1 MVCAE
6 FSVCFWHCS
15 WSSHFCPR
23 LRWQRIRR
31 GLTKPSPRP
40 SQWTGTRRRPIPPA
54 QEQPKNENPP
64 APEEPKTFTVTYT
77 DGVGGAVFDNEVH
90 SNLPSGTATPAFSG
104 SLAREGYTFAGW
116 NPAVA
121 ETVTADVTYA
131 AKWEEG
137 KTGPRRVT
145 LPTIPGPDV
154 DLAALDTG
162 HKIDVR
168 FTVLYVGDEFNI
180 GYNYGSS
187 EKTKFV
193 CQYKT
198 NHSDTAYNN
207 HTIAISDIKAAAS
220 RASVNSGYQIV
231 GWSKESNAN
240 PTTWSL
246 NKSGTTACNKGS
258 TIYLV
263 AKNPNPTTKYTYTL
277 NYDANGGTGA
287 PSADSWSTTD
297 ASIRYHSFTVKN
309 TIPTREGYVF
319 KGWKAKDGADTIY
332 AGGALCSVSQ
342 QGNDVVKNG
351 NTWTRTLYAVW
362 EEAVPS
368 KPEWSDIRR
377 EMQKVSVHVT
387 CINPDVNHTE
397 KTYSYKESNDDTIG
411 SVQDS
416 AGSYTCTV
424 TVHLGRYR
432 LQYNQDFNREHE
444 FASSL
449 TADVVLQY
457 NGTGWVIASALPLEL
472 KLTCGSAPTP
482 NPPGSDVLNSLKVL
496 VKCDSKTYH
505 FEKPYKMDDGDYR
518 LEKVDDNTYTVIVL
532 ADKYVEKYN
541 AVYPGHTLF
550 DNNTKTIKL
559 VYRYGAWTVVGS
571 NGVTFN
577 VSCEQKY
584 TVTYTDGVDGE
595 VIFADQVSYK
605 KPGEKT
611 PKFRGTPT
619 RTGYKF
625 IGWEPAVVG
634 TVTANATY
642 TAQWVSISDLDP
654 APELVSSLY
663 MNFQCTNEN
672 ASHDHRSEMIAI
684 GYGIGA
690 GGVIVTDAAGNPVYN
705 KDGNITAVITF
716 YQDSGFLN
724 EYNKRTGVA
733 HRYADYEPK
742 TKSVDGVLI
751 GEVFHMYKKDYPVV
765 FDVVCGSLYTVTYK
779 DGTNG
784 TVFADDVHSNLN
796 ANAATPAFVGGT
808 PTRPG
813 YVFTGWN
820 PAVAATVTGNATY
833 TAVWEKDAN
842 GNGKPDKDEEKYTVT
857 YTDGVENEEIF
868 ADETYSDLLSGTATP
883 AFNGTP
889 TRKGYAFTGWNPAV
903 AATVTG
909 NATYAAVWEEAAPP
923 KPDKP
928 TPPTDEI
935 GGATVAVKCIT
946 GHGDLS
952 WKIDSSTFTVG
963 EVTGDDTT
971 GYTCTVTVQAEV
983 YVNAFNSDKKA
994 NGVKHTLADD
1004 AEKTF
1009 TMTYVNGAWTGPT
1022 NPAVTFEVKCEE
1034 ELVPVHLVIYRN
1046 GDTSKA
1052 YKDVAL
1058 ESQPKGHVIDLSTID
1073 IADYYTGNYEFY
1085 GWYDDGAWNNY
1096 KANPANPPAGL
1107 KEKTVNGWTNLKCMV
1122 YDKYQVV
1129 YFQSE
1134 EALRDFQND
1143 HSKTEGRLYSTT
1155 ALFGSTLPT
1164 ADAPTPTRTGYTFK
1178 FWSREGQNGDVT
1190 GQTVNGWTNLYAVW
1204 EKNTYTVTYTDGV
1217 DGEAFADQ
1225 AYTAKYEDATPA
1237 FEGTPTRK
1245 GFVFD
1250 GWNPEVA
1257 ETVTEDVTYTAQW
1270 KPVQPDKKAIEG
1282 AIGRG
1287 VAVVC
1292 DNQNVKHGAKAYK
1305 VTLGEYTASNVM
1317 GTAAD
1322 GYTCTVT
1329 VRAAKFI
1336 EKYSSDMSDAVHTL
1350 IAGEPAE
1357 KTIELKWNGEK
1368 WVAETELPVTF
1379 HTLCPPEQPS
1389 KKDIEGAIGRGVKI
1403 VCDNQNVKHGGK
1415 DYKPT
1420 QGEYTVSDVTGTASE
1435 GYTCTITVKAA
1446 KIIEKYSSDM
1456 GKTHALIVGE
1466 QAEKTVEL
1474 KWDGEK
1480 WVAKT
1485 ELPITFHVECPPEK
1499 PTYDEL
1505 KGLGINAKVDCTTT
1519 TAHNG
1524 KSYTLIEDT
1533 YNVSDPERKGT
1544 AYTCILTVNAKD
1556 YVAKYNAEENVGPHT
1571 LDDRDS
1577 KTIELTWNGEKWTAA
1592 ETSVTFNVKCEL
1604 LTVTYTDGVKGE
1616 EVFAD
1621 VVYNDIP
1628 YGTNTPAFGTKDPT
1642 RKGYKFLG
1650 WEPVVADTVTEN
1662 ATYVAQWEKLYTVTY
1677 TDGAKGKAFED
1688 QVFTDLESGTKT
1700 PEFNGT
1706 PTRKGY
1712 KFLGWEPVVADTV
1725 TENVTYTAPVGRTLH
1740 RYLHRRREG
1749 QGVQGSGLQRS

>member
-1 MVCAE
+1 MKNHGLRRIFSLFLALFMVFTLLPTTALAE
-6 FSVCFWHCS
+6 D
-15 WSSHFCPR
+15 
-23 LRWQRIRR
+23 
-31 GLTKPSPRP
+31 T
-40 SQWTGTRRRPIPPA
+40 TGADETQPKTVVVNGDEKKTDPPA

-77 DGVGGAVFDNEVH
+77 DGADGAVFPNQVYRDL
-90 SNLPSGTATPAFSG
+90 SSGTPTPAFDG
-104 SLAREGYTFAGW
+104 TLAREGYTFAGW
-116 NPAVA
+116 NPTVA
-121 ETVTADVTYA
+121 GTVTADVTYA

-145 LPTIPGPDV
+145 VPTIPGPDV
-154 DLAALDTG
+154 DPAALDTG

-207 HTIAISDIKAAAS
+207 HTIAISDIKAAAG

-297 ASIRYHSFTVKN
+297 AAIRYHSFTVKN

-319 KGWKAKDGADTIY
+319 KGWKANDGSDTIY
-332 AGGALCSVSQ
+332 TGGMTCAVSRY
-342 QGNDVVKNG
+342 GNDVVKNG

-362 EEAVPS
+362 EEDAPAQPTPLDEAGVKALLGENAVQIICTNAQIGHGS
-368 KPEWSDIRR
+368 KTFGLIDGTFTVHQSNNRCEVVINGFSSYMSEFDAAVSVPAGTHITDNSMAGQNRTKINLVWSDG
-377 EMQKVSVHVT
+377 KWTAADAPAKYHVLCSLQPVEPT
-387 CINPDVNHTE
+387 TPGEGDLENIE
-397 KTYSYKESNDDTIG
+397 KLVRIVCDRNIHDAKEYGVI
-411 SVQDS
+411 
-416 AGSYTCTV
+416 AGSCEFGGIDMTGDVPTCPV
-424 TVHLGRYR
+424 TIRAAKYV
-432 LQYNQDFNREHE
+432 E
-444 FASSL
+444 A
-449 TADVVLQY
+449 Y
-457 NGTGWVIASALPLEL
+457 NGTIGVEHTITGDTERPLLLAWDANNNVWRPMTDTPVTFTVICPPAKPGAEDLAKLEAPVEVACTTKPETHTAASFALIE
-472 KLTCGSAPTP
+472 G
-482 NPPGSDVLNSLKVL
+482 
-496 VKCDSKTYH
+496 
-505 FEKPYKMDDGDYR
+505 
-518 LEKVDDNTYTVIVL
+518 TYTVGDTFGNETDGYTCDIIIT
-532 ADKYVEKYN
+532 ADEYVTKYNTDFGKHTLTGDNTKPLTLKYVEGRWVVN
-541 AVYPGHTLF
+541 AP
-550 DNNTKTIKL
+550 
-559 VYRYGAWTVVGS
+559 
-571 NGVTFN
+571 VTF
-577 VSCEQKY
+577 
-584 TVTYTDGVDGE
+584 
-595 VIFADQVSYK
+595 
-605 KPGEKT
+605 
-611 PKFRGTPT
+611 
-619 RTGYKF
+619 
-625 IGWEPAVVG
+625 
-634 TVTANATY
+634 
-642 TAQWVSISDLDP
+642 
-654 APELVSSLY
+654 
-663 MNFQCTNEN
+663 
-672 ASHDHRSEMIAI
+672 
-684 GYGIGA
+684 
-690 GGVIVTDAAGNPVYN
+690 PV
-705 KDGNITAVITF
+705 
-716 YQDSGFLN
+716 
-724 EYNKRTGVA
+724 E
-733 HRYADYEPK
+733 
-742 TKSVDGVLI
+742 
-751 GEVFHMYKKDYPVV
+751 
-765 FDVVCGSLYTVTYK
+765 
-779 DGTNG
+779 
-784 TVFADDVHSNLN
+784 
-796 ANAATPAFVGGT
+796 
-808 PTRPG
+808 
-813 YVFTGWN
+813 
-820 PAVAATVTGNATY
+820 
-833 TAVWEKDAN
+833 
-842 GNGKPDKDEEKYTVT
+842 
-857 YTDGVENEEIF
+857 
-868 ADETYSDLLSGTATP
+868 
-883 AFNGTP
+883 
-889 TRKGYAFTGWNPAV
+889 
-903 AATVTG
+903 
-909 NATYAAVWEEAAPP
+909 
-923 KPDKP
+923 
-928 TPPTDEI
+928 
-935 GGATVAVKCIT
+935 
-946 GHGDLS
+946 
-952 WKIDSSTFTVG
+952 
-963 EVTGDDTT
+963 
-971 GYTCTVTVQAEV
+971 
-983 YVNAFNSDKKA
+983 
-994 NGVKHTLADD
+994 
-1004 AEKTF
+1004 
-1009 TMTYVNGAWTGPT
+1009 
-1022 NPAVTFEVKCEE
+1022 CEE
-1034 ELVPVHLVIYRN
+1034 ELFPVHLVIYRN

-1052 YKDVAL
+1052 YKDIAL

-1073 IADYYTGNYEFY
+1073 IADYYTGNYKFY

-1217 DGEAFADQ
+1217 NGEAFADQ

-1250 GWNPEVA
+1250 GWIPEVA
-1257 ETVTEDVTYTAQW
+1257 ETVTDNATYTAQW

-1292 DNQNVKHGAKAYK
+1292 DNQNVNHGEKKYK
-1305 VTLGEYTASNVM
+1305 PTLGEYTVSNVM

-1403 VCDNQNVKHGGK
+1403 VCDNQNVNHWGK

-1466 QAEKTVEL
+1466 QAEKAVEL
-1474 KWDGEK
+1474 KWNGEK

-1544 AYTCILTVNAKD
+1544 VYTCILTVNAKD

-1621 VVYNDIP
+1621 VVYKDIP
-1628 YGTNTPAFGTKDPT
+1628 YGTGTPAFGTKDPT
-1642 RKGYKFLG
+1642 RKGYKFVG
-1650 WEPVVADTVTEN
+1650 WEPEVAETVTKDV
-1662 ATYVAQWEKLYTVTY
+1662 TYTAKWEKLYTVTY
-1677 TDGAKGKAFED
+1677 TDGVKGKAFKD
-1688 QVFTDLESGTKT
+1688 QVYSDLEAGTDT
-1700 PEFNGT
+1700 PKFDGK

-1712 KFLGWEPVVADTV
+1712 TFTGWSPKVTDTV
-1725 TENVTYTAPVGRTLH
+1725 TKDVTYVAQWKSVKNGKDNIPKTGDSEIVMVL
-1740 RYLHRRREG
+1740 
-1749 QGVQGSGLQRS
+1749 GSVLLFSFCGAAAVSVYDRKRKHF

>member
-1 MVCAE
+1 MMKNHGLRRIFSLFLALFMVFTLLPTTALAE
-6 FSVCFWHCS
+6 D
-15 WSSHFCPR
+15 
-23 LRWQRIRR
+23 
-31 GLTKPSPRP
+31 T
-40 SQWTGTRRRPIPPA
+40 TGADETQPKTVAVDGDEKKTDPPA

-77 DGVGGAVFDNEVH
+77 DGAGGAVFADKVY
-90 SNLPSGTATPAFSG
+90 SNLSSGTPTPAFSG
-104 SLAREGYTFAGW
+104 TPAREGYTFVGW

-145 LPTIPGPDV
+145 VPTIPGPDV
-154 DLAALDTG
+154 DPAALDTG

-207 HTIAISDIKAAAS
+207 HTIAISDIKAAAG

-246 NKSGTTACNKGS
+246 NKSGTTACNKGT

-297 ASIRYHSFTVKN
+297 AAIRYHSFTVKN

-319 KGWKAKDGADTIY
+319 KGWKAKDGSDTIY
-332 AGGALCSVSQ
+332 TGGTLCSVSQ

-362 EEAVPS
+362 EEDAPAQPTPLDEAGVKALLGENAVQIICTNAQIGHGS
-368 KPEWSDIRR
+368 KTFGLIDGTFTVHQSNNRCEVVINGFSSYMSEFDAAVSVPAGTHITDNSMAGQNRTKINLVWSDG
-377 EMQKVSVHVT
+377 KWTAADAPAKYHVLCSSQPAEPT
-387 CINPDVNHTE
+387 APGEGDLENIE
-397 KTYSYKESNDDTIG
+397 KLVRIVCDRNIHDAKEYGVI
-411 SVQDS
+411 
-416 AGSYTCTV
+416 AGSCEFGDIDMTGDVPTCPV
-424 TVHLGRYR
+424 TIQAAEYVK
-432 LQYNQDFNREHE
+432 
-444 FASSL
+444 A
-449 TADVVLQY
+449 Y
-457 NGTGWVIASALPLEL
+457 NGTIGVEHTITGDTERLLILAWDANNNVWRPMTDTPVTFTVICPPAKPGAEDLAKLEAPVEVACTTKPETHTAASFALIE
-472 KLTCGSAPTP
+472 G
-482 NPPGSDVLNSLKVL
+482 
-496 VKCDSKTYH
+496 
-505 FEKPYKMDDGDYR
+505 
-518 LEKVDDNTYTVIVL
+518 TYTVGDVSGNETDGYTCDIIIT
-532 ADKYVEKYN
+532 ADEYVTKYNTDFGKHTLTGDNTKPLTLKYVE
-541 AVYPGHTLF
+541 G
-550 DNNTKTIKL
+550 
-559 VYRYGAWTVVGS
+559 RWVV
-571 NGVTFN
+571 NDPVTF
-577 VSCEQKY
+577 
-584 TVTYTDGVDGE
+584 
-595 VIFADQVSYK
+595 
-605 KPGEKT
+605 
-611 PKFRGTPT
+611 
-619 RTGYKF
+619 
-625 IGWEPAVVG
+625 
-634 TVTANATY
+634 
-642 TAQWVSISDLDP
+642 
-654 APELVSSLY
+654 
-663 MNFQCTNEN
+663 
-672 ASHDHRSEMIAI
+672 
-684 GYGIGA
+684 
-690 GGVIVTDAAGNPVYN
+690 PV
-705 KDGNITAVITF
+705 
-716 YQDSGFLN
+716 
-724 EYNKRTGVA
+724 E
-733 HRYADYEPK
+733 
-742 TKSVDGVLI
+742 
-751 GEVFHMYKKDYPVV
+751 
-765 FDVVCGSLYTVTYK
+765 
-779 DGTNG
+779 
-784 TVFADDVHSNLN
+784 
-796 ANAATPAFVGGT
+796 
-808 PTRPG
+808 
-813 YVFTGWN
+813 
-820 PAVAATVTGNATY
+820 
-833 TAVWEKDAN
+833 
-842 GNGKPDKDEEKYTVT
+842 
-857 YTDGVENEEIF
+857 
-868 ADETYSDLLSGTATP
+868 
-883 AFNGTP
+883 
-889 TRKGYAFTGWNPAV
+889 
-903 AATVTG
+903 
-909 NATYAAVWEEAAPP
+909 
-923 KPDKP
+923 
-928 TPPTDEI
+928 
-935 GGATVAVKCIT
+935 
-946 GHGDLS
+946 
-952 WKIDSSTFTVG
+952 
-963 EVTGDDTT
+963 
-971 GYTCTVTVQAEV
+971 
-983 YVNAFNSDKKA
+983 
-994 NGVKHTLADD
+994 
-1004 AEKTF
+1004 
-1009 TMTYVNGAWTGPT
+1009 
-1022 NPAVTFEVKCEE
+1022 CEE
-1034 ELVPVHLVIYRN
+1034 ELFPVHLVIYRN

-1085 GWYDDGAWNNY
+1085 GWYDDGLFNIY
-1096 KANPANPPAGL
+1096 KSDPANPPAGL

-1155 ALFGSTLPT
+1155 APFGSTLPT

-1204 EKNTYTVTYTDGV
+1204 EKNTYTVTYTYGV
-1217 DGEAFADQ
+1217 NGEAFADQ

-1237 FEGTPTRK
+1237 FEGTPARK

-1250 GWNPEVA
+1250 GWTPEVA
-1257 ETVTEDVTYTAQW
+1257 ETVTDNATYTAQW

-1292 DNQNVKHGAKAYK
+1292 DNQNVNHGEKKYK
-1305 VTLGEYTASNVM
+1305 PTLGEYTVSNVM

-1403 VCDNQNVKHGGK
+1403 VCDNQNVNHWGK

-1474 KWDGEK
+1474 KWNGEK

-1556 YVAKYNAEENVGPHT
+1556 YVAKYNAEENVGPHA

-1621 VVYNDIP
+1621 VVYKDIP
-1628 YGTNTPAFGTKDPT
+1628 YGTSTPAFGTKDPT
-1642 RKGYKFLG
+1642 REGYKFVG
-1650 WEPVVADTVTEN
+1650 WEPEVTE
-1662 ATYVAQWEKLYTVTY
+1662 
-1677 TDGAKGKAFED
+1677 
-1688 QVFTDLESGTKT
+1688 
-1700 PEFNGT
+1700 
-1706 PTRKGY
+1706 
-1712 KFLGWEPVVADTV
+1712 TV
-1725 TENVTYTAPVGRTLH
+1725 TENVTYTAKWEELYTVT
-1740 RYLHRRREG
+1740 YTD
-1749 QGVQGSGLQRS
+1749 GVKGKAFKDQVYKDLESGTDTPKFDGKPTRKGYTFTGWSPKVTDTVTKDVTYVAQWKSVKNGKDNIPKTGDSEIVMVLGSVLLFSFCGAAAVSVYDRKRKHF

>member
-1 MVCAE
+1 MQTVCASGMDHQMKGE
-6 FSVCFWHCS
+6 YFKMKNHGLRRIFSLFLALFMVFTLL
-15 WSSHFCPR
+15 PTTA
-23 LRWQRIRR
+23 LAED
-31 GLTKPSPRP
+31 T
-40 SQWTGTRRRPIPPA
+40 TGADETPPKTVVVNEGEKKTDPPA
-54 QEQPKNENPP
+54 QEQPNNENPP

-77 DGVGGAVFDNEVH
+77 DGADGAVFPNQV
-90 SNLPSGTATPAFSG
+90 SNLPAGTATPAFSG
-104 SLAREGYTFAGW
+104 TLARDGYTFAGW

-121 ETVTADVTYA
+121 ETVTANVTYVA
-131 AKWEEG
+131 QWEAG
-137 KTGPRRVT
+137 KTSARRVT
-145 LPTIPGPDV
+145 LPTIPEPDIAP
-154 DLAALDTG
+154 AALNTG
-162 HKIDVR
+162 HKIDVT

-207 HTIAISDIKAAAS
+207 HTIAISDIKAAAG

-246 NKSGTTACNKGS
+246 NKSGTTACNKGT

-263 AKNPNPTTKYTYTL
+263 AKNPNPTTKYTYAL

-297 ASIRYHSFTVKN
+297 AAIRYHSFTVKN

-319 KGWKAKDGADTIY
+319 KGWKANDGSDTIY
-332 AGGALCSVSQ
+332 TGGMTCAVSQ
-342 QGNDVVKNG
+342 YGNDVVKNG

-362 EEAVPS
+362 EEA
-368 KPEWSDIRR
+368 
-377 EMQKVSVHVT
+377 
-387 CINPDVNHTE
+387 
-397 KTYSYKESNDDTIG
+397 
-411 SVQDS
+411 
-416 AGSYTCTV
+416 
-424 TVHLGRYR
+424 
-432 LQYNQDFNREHE
+432 
-444 FASSL
+444 
-449 TADVVLQY
+449 
-457 NGTGWVIASALPLEL
+457 
-472 KLTCGSAPTP
+472 
-482 NPPGSDVLNSLKVL
+482 
-496 VKCDSKTYH
+496 
-505 FEKPYKMDDGDYR
+505 
-518 LEKVDDNTYTVIVL
+518 
-532 ADKYVEKYN
+532 
-541 AVYPGHTLF
+541 
-550 DNNTKTIKL
+550 
-559 VYRYGAWTVVGS
+559 
-571 NGVTFN
+571 
-577 VSCEQKY
+577 
-584 TVTYTDGVDGE
+584 
-595 VIFADQVSYK
+595 
-605 KPGEKT
+605 
-611 PKFRGTPT
+611 
-619 RTGYKF
+619 
-625 IGWEPAVVG
+625 
-634 TVTANATY
+634 
-642 TAQWVSISDLDP
+642 
-654 APELVSSLY
+654 
-663 MNFQCTNEN
+663 
-672 ASHDHRSEMIAI
+672 
-684 GYGIGA
+684 
-690 GGVIVTDAAGNPVYN
+690 
-705 KDGNITAVITF
+705 
-716 YQDSGFLN
+716 
-724 EYNKRTGVA
+724 
-733 HRYADYEPK
+733 
-742 TKSVDGVLI
+742 
-751 GEVFHMYKKDYPVV
+751 
-765 FDVVCGSLYTVTYK
+765 
-779 DGTNG
+779 
-784 TVFADDVHSNLN
+784 
-796 ANAATPAFVGGT
+796 
-808 PTRPG
+808 
-813 YVFTGWN
+813 
-820 PAVAATVTGNATY
+820 
-833 TAVWEKDAN
+833 
-842 GNGKPDKDEEKYTVT
+842 
-857 YTDGVENEEIF
+857 
-868 ADETYSDLLSGTATP
+868 
-883 AFNGTP
+883 
-889 TRKGYAFTGWNPAV
+889 
-903 AATVTG
+903 
-909 NATYAAVWEEAAPP
+909 APP
-923 KPDKP
+923 TPDKP
-928 TPPTDEI
+928 TAPGE
-935 GGATVAVKCIT
+935 
-946 GHGDLS
+946 GDLS
-952 WKIDSSTFTVG
+952 GLIGNITVNCTNG
-963 EVTGDDTT
+963 KAAHELKTKGYTLISGSYTTNEVAGDAENGYTYTVTINSQKYVEQFDADTGAAHDPKDASATVTLKYTDNGWTVTSGTPVVFNVACVTEIVPPAKPGAEDLAKLEAPVEVACTT
-971 GYTCTVTVQAEV
+971 KPETHNAARFPLIEGTYNIGDVSGNETDGYTCDIIITADEYVTK
-983 YVNAFNSDKKA
+983 YNTDF
-994 NGVKHTLADD
+994 GKHTLTGDNTKPLTLKYVEGQWAVD
-1004 AEKTF
+1004 A
-1009 TMTYVNGAWTGPT
+1009 P
-1022 NPAVTFEVKCEE
+1022 VTFPVECEE
-1034 ELVPVHLVIYRN
+1034 ELFPVHLVIYRN

-1122 YDKYQVV
+1122 YDKHQVV

-1217 DGEAFADQ
+1217 NGEAFADQ

-1237 FEGTPTRK
+1237 FEGTPARK

-1257 ETVTEDVTYTAQW
+1257 ETVTDNATYTAQW

-1305 VTLGEYTASNVM
+1305 VTLGEYTVSNVM

-1403 VCDNQNVKHGGK
+1403 VCDNQNVNHWGK

-1466 QAEKTVEL
+1466 QPEKTVEL
-1474 KWDGEK
+1474 KWNGEK

-1621 VVYNDIP
+1621 VVYKDIP
-1628 YGTNTPAFGTKDPT
+1628 YGTSTPAFGTKDPT
-1642 RKGYKFLG
+1642 REGYKFVG
-1650 WEPVVADTVTEN
+1650 WEPEVAETVTKN
-1662 ATYVAQWEKLYTVTY
+1662 VTYTAKWEELYTVTY
-1677 TDGAKGKAFED
+1677 TDGAKGKAFKD
-1688 QVFTDLESGTKT
+1688 QVYKDLESGTDT
-1700 PEFNGT
+1700 PKFDGK

-1712 KFLGWEPVVADTV
+1712 TFTGWSPKVTDTV
-1725 TENVTYTAPVGRTLH
+1725 TKDVTYVAQWKSVKNGKDNIPKTGDSEIVMVL
-1740 RYLHRRREG
+1740 
-1749 QGVQGSGLQRS
+1749 GSVLLFSFCGAAAVSVYDRKRKHF

>member
-1 MVCAE
+1 MKNHGLRRIFSLFLALFMVFTLLPTTALAE
-6 FSVCFWHCS
+6 D
-15 WSSHFCPR
+15 
-23 LRWQRIRR
+23 
-31 GLTKPSPRP
+31 T
-40 SQWTGTRRRPIPPA
+40 TGADETQPKTVVVDEGEKKTDPPA

-77 DGVGGAVFDNEVH
+77 DGADGAVFPNQVY

-104 SLAREGYTFAGW
+104 TPAREGYTFAGW

-121 ETVTADVTYA
+121 GTVTADVTYVA
-131 AKWEEG
+131 QWEAG
-137 KTGPRRVT
+137 KTSARRVT
-145 LPTIPGPDV
+145 LPTIPEPDIAP
-154 DLAALDTG
+154 AALNTG

-187 EKTKFV
+187 EKTQFV

-207 HTIAISDIKAAAS
+207 HTIAISDIKAAAG

-246 NKSGTTACNKGS
+246 NKSGTTACNKGT

-319 KGWKAKDGADTIY
+319 KGWKANDGSDTIY
-332 AGGALCSVSQ
+332 TGGMTCAVSQ
-342 QGNDVVKNG
+342 YGNDVVKNG

-362 EEAVPS
+362 EEAAPPTPD
-368 KPEWSDIRR
+368 KPTAPGEGDLSGLIGNI
-377 EMQKVSVHVT
+377 T
-387 CINPDVNHTE
+387 VNCTNGKAAHE
-397 KTYSYKESNDDTIG
+397 LKTKGYTLIS
-411 SVQDS
+411 
-416 AGSYTCTV
+416 GSYTTSEV
-424 TVHLGRYR
+424 AG
-432 LQYNQDFNREHE
+432 DAE
-444 FASSL
+444 
-449 TADVVLQY
+449 
-457 NGTGWVIASALPLEL
+457 NG
-472 KLTCGSAPTP
+472 
-482 NPPGSDVLNSLKVL
+482 
-496 VKCDSKTYH
+496 Y
-505 FEKPYKMDDGDYR
+505 
-518 LEKVDDNTYTVIVL
+518 TYTVTINSQ
-532 ADKYVEKYN
+532 KYVEQFDTDTGAAHDPKGVNATVTLKY
-541 AVYPGHTLF
+541 T
-550 DNNTKTIKL
+550 DN
-559 VYRYGAWTVVGS
+559 GWTVES
-571 NGVTFN
+571 
-577 VSCEQKY
+577 
-584 TVTYTDGVDGE
+584 
-595 VIFADQVSYK
+595 
-605 KPGEKT
+605 
-611 PKFRGTPT
+611 
-619 RTGYKF
+619 
-625 IGWEPAVVG
+625 
-634 TVTANATY
+634 
-642 TAQWVSISDLDP
+642 
-654 APELVSSLY
+654 
-663 MNFQCTNEN
+663 
-672 ASHDHRSEMIAI
+672 
-684 GYGIGA
+684 GA
-690 GGVIVTDAAGNPVYN
+690 
-705 KDGNITAVITF
+705 
-716 YQDSGFLN
+716 
-724 EYNKRTGVA
+724 
-733 HRYADYEPK
+733 
-742 TKSVDGVLI
+742 
-751 GEVFHMYKKDYPVV
+751 PVV
-765 FDVVCGSLYTVTYK
+765 FDVACVTEIVPPARPGAE
-779 DGTNG
+779 DL
-784 TVFADDVHSNLN
+784 SNLK
-796 ANAATPAFVGGT
+796 APVDVTCTTKPETHAAVHFSLRGGT
-808 PTRPG
+808 YTIG
-813 YVFTGWN
+813 D
-820 PAVAATVTGNATY
+820 VAGN
-833 TAVWEKDAN
+833 E
-842 GNGKPDKDEEKYTVT
+842 
-857 YTDGVENEEIF
+857 TD
-868 ADETYSDLLSGTATP
+868 
-883 AFNGTP
+883 
-889 TRKGYAFTGWNPAV
+889 
-903 AATVTG
+903 
-909 NATYAAVWEEAAPP
+909 
-923 KPDKP
+923 
-928 TPPTDEI
+928 
-935 GGATVAVKCIT
+935 
-946 GHGDLS
+946 
-952 WKIDSSTFTVG
+952 
-963 EVTGDDTT
+963 
-971 GYTCTVTVQAEV
+971 GYTCDITVTADK
-983 YVNAFNSDKKA
+983 YVARYNMDY
-994 NGVKHTLADD
+994 GKHTLTGDNT
-1004 AEKTF
+1004 KTL
-1009 TMTYVNGAWTGPT
+1009 TLKYVEGQW
-1022 NPAVTFEVKCEE
+1022 AVDTPITFPVECEE
-1034 ELVPVHLVIYRN
+1034 ELFPVHLVIYRN

-1058 ESQPKGHVIDLSTID
+1058 EGQPKGHVIDLSTID
-1073 IADYYTGNYEFY
+1073 ITDYYTGNYEFY
-1085 GWYDDGAWNNY
+1085 GWYDDGLFNIY
-1096 KANPANPPAGL
+1096 KSDPANPPAGL

-1217 DGEAFADQ
+1217 NGEAFADQ
-1225 AYTAKYEDATPA
+1225 VYTAKYEDATPA
-1237 FEGTPTRK
+1237 FEGTPTRADYKFLGWEPTVAETVTENATYVAQWEKLYTVTYTDGVGEKAFEDDVHSDLEKDTPTPAFSGDTPTRK

-1250 GWNPEVA
+1250 GWTPEVA

-1270 KPVQPDKKAIEG
+1270 KPVQPDKKAIEN

-1292 DNQNVKHGAKAYK
+1292 DNQNVNHGEKKYK
-1305 VTLGEYTASNVM
+1305 PTLGEYTVSAVM

-1322 GYTCTVT
+1322 GYTCTIT
-1329 VRAAKFI
+1329 VKAAKFI
-1336 EKYSSDMSDAVHTL
+1336 DKYNSDMDDAVHTL

-1403 VCDNQNVKHGGK
+1403 VCDNQNVNHWGK

-1446 KIIEKYSSDM
+1446 KIVEKYGSDF
-1456 GKTHALIVGE
+1456 GKPHDLIIGE
-1466 QAEKTVEL
+1466 AAEKTVEL

-1519 TAHNG
+1519 TARNG

-1544 AYTCILTVNAKD
+1544 VYTCILTVNAKD

-1616 EVFAD
+1616 EVFED
-1621 VVYNDIP
+1621 VVYKDIP
-1628 YGTNTPAFGTKDPT
+1628 YGTSTPAFGTKDPT
-1642 RKGYKFLG
+1642 REGYKFVG
-1650 WEPVVADTVTEN
+1650 WEPEVAETVTKN
-1662 ATYVAQWEKLYTVTY
+1662 VTYTAKWEKLYTVTY
-1677 TDGAKGKAFED
+1677 TDGVKGKAFKD
-1688 QVFTDLESGTKT
+1688 QVYSDLEAGTDT
-1700 PEFNGT
+1700 PKFDGK

-1712 KFLGWEPVVADTV
+1712 TFTGWSPKVTDTV
-1725 TENVTYTAPVGRTLH
+1725 TKDVTYVAQWKSVKNGKDNIPKTGDSEIVMVL
-1740 RYLHRRREG
+1740 
-1749 QGVQGSGLQRS
+1749 GSVLLFSFCGAAAVSVYDRKRKHF

>member
-1 MVCAE
+1 MQTVCASGMDRQMKGE
-6 FSVCFWHCS
+6 YFKMKNHGLRRIFSLFLALFMVFTLL
-15 WSSHFCPR
+15 PTTA
-23 LRWQRIRR
+23 LAED
-31 GLTKPSPRP
+31 T
-40 SQWTGTRRRPIPPA
+40 TGADETQPKAVVVDEGEKKTDPPA

-77 DGVGGAVFDNEVH
+77 DGAGGAVFADKVY
-90 SNLPSGTATPAFSG
+90 SNLSSGTPTPAFDG
-104 SLAREGYTFAGW
+104 TLAREGYTFAGW
-116 NPAVA
+116 NPTVA
-121 ETVTADVTYA
+121 GTVTADVTYA

-207 HTIAISDIKAAAS
+207 HTIAISDIKAAAG

-297 ASIRYHSFTVKN
+297 ASIRNHSFTVKN

-319 KGWKAKDGADTIY
+319 KGWKANDGSDTIY
-332 AGGALCSVSQ
+332 TGGMTCAVSQ
-342 QGNDVVKNG
+342 YGNDVVKNG

-362 EEAVPS
+362 EEA
-368 KPEWSDIRR
+368 
-377 EMQKVSVHVT
+377 T
-387 CINPDVNHTE
+387 
-397 KTYSYKESNDDTIG
+397 
-411 SVQDS
+411 
-416 AGSYTCTV
+416 
-424 TVHLGRYR
+424 
-432 LQYNQDFNREHE
+432 
-444 FASSL
+444 
-449 TADVVLQY
+449 
-457 NGTGWVIASALPLEL
+457 
-472 KLTCGSAPTP
+472 
-482 NPPGSDVLNSLKVL
+482 
-496 VKCDSKTYH
+496 
-505 FEKPYKMDDGDYR
+505 
-518 LEKVDDNTYTVIVL
+518 
-532 ADKYVEKYN
+532 
-541 AVYPGHTLF
+541 
-550 DNNTKTIKL
+550 
-559 VYRYGAWTVVGS
+559 
-571 NGVTFN
+571 
-577 VSCEQKY
+577 
-584 TVTYTDGVDGE
+584 
-595 VIFADQVSYK
+595 
-605 KPGEKT
+605 
-611 PKFRGTPT
+611 
-619 RTGYKF
+619 
-625 IGWEPAVVG
+625 
-634 TVTANATY
+634 
-642 TAQWVSISDLDP
+642 
-654 APELVSSLY
+654 
-663 MNFQCTNEN
+663 
-672 ASHDHRSEMIAI
+672 
-684 GYGIGA
+684 
-690 GGVIVTDAAGNPVYN
+690 
-705 KDGNITAVITF
+705 
-716 YQDSGFLN
+716 
-724 EYNKRTGVA
+724 
-733 HRYADYEPK
+733 
-742 TKSVDGVLI
+742 
-751 GEVFHMYKKDYPVV
+751 
-765 FDVVCGSLYTVTYK
+765 
-779 DGTNG
+779 
-784 TVFADDVHSNLN
+784 
-796 ANAATPAFVGGT
+796 
-808 PTRPG
+808 
-813 YVFTGWN
+813 
-820 PAVAATVTGNATY
+820 
-833 TAVWEKDAN
+833 
-842 GNGKPDKDEEKYTVT
+842 
-857 YTDGVENEEIF
+857 
-868 ADETYSDLLSGTATP
+868 
-883 AFNGTP
+883 
-889 TRKGYAFTGWNPAV
+889 
-903 AATVTG
+903 
-909 NATYAAVWEEAAPP
+909 PP

-928 TPPTDEI
+928 TAPGEDSLSGLI
-935 GGATVAVKCIT
+935 GNITVNCTNEAATHAPKSKSYALISGSYTTGEVEGDAENGYTYTVTINSQKYVYAFDVESNATHDPKDATATVTLKHT
-946 GHGDLS
+946 DNG
-952 WKIDSSTFTVG
+952 WT
-963 EVTGDDTT
+963 VTGGTPVVFNVACVTEIVPPAKPGAEDLAKLEAPVEVACTT
-971 GYTCTVTVQAEV
+971 KPETHAAAPFSLIEGTYDIGDVSGNETDGYTCDIIITADEYVTK
-983 YVNAFNSDKKA
+983 YNTDF
-994 NGVKHTLADD
+994 GKHTLTGDNT
-1004 AEKTF
+1004 KPLTLK
-1009 TMTYVNGAWTGPT
+1009 YVEGRWVVNDP
-1022 NPAVTFEVKCEE
+1022 VTFPVECEE

-1052 YKDVAL
+1052 YKDIAL

-1085 GWYDDGAWNNY
+1085 GWYDDGLFNIY
-1096 KANPANPPAGL
+1096 KSDPANPPAGL
-1107 KEKTVNGWTNLKCMV
+1107 EKKTVNGWTNFKCMV
-1122 YDKYQVV
+1122 YDYVPVV

-1134 EALRDFQND
+1134 EAWRDYQND

-1217 DGEAFADQ
+1217 NGEAFADQ

-1237 FEGTPTRK
+1237 FEGTPARAGYKFLGWEPTVAETVTENATYVAQWEKLYTVTYTDGVGGKAFEDDVHSDLEKDTKTPAFSGGTPTRK

-1270 KPVQPDKKAIEG
+1270 KPVQPDKKAIEN

-1292 DNQNVKHGAKAYK
+1292 DNQNVNHGEKKYK
-1305 VTLGEYTASNVM
+1305 PTLGEYTVSDVM

-1336 EKYSSDMSDAVHTL
+1336 EKYSSDMGDAVHTL

-1389 KKDIEGAIGRGVKI
+1389 KKDIEGAIGRGVRI
-1403 VCDNQNVKHGGK
+1403 VCDNQNVNHWAK

-1446 KIIEKYSSDM
+1446 KIVEKYGSDF
-1456 GKTHALIVGE
+1456 GKPHDLIIGE
-1466 QAEKTVEL
+1466 AAEKTVEL
-1474 KWDGEK
+1474 KWNGEK

-1505 KGLGINAKVDCTTT
+1505 KELGIDAKVHCATT
-1519 TAHNG
+1519 TAHTDAT
-1524 KSYTLIEDT
+1524 YALIGGT
-1533 YNVSDPERKGT
+1533 YEISDPARKGT
-1544 AYTCILTVNAKD
+1544 VYTCTLTVKAKD

-1616 EVFAD
+1616 EVFED

-1677 TDGAKGKAFED
+1677 TDGAKGKAFKD
-1688 QVFTDLESGTKT
+1688 QVYKDLEAGTDTPKFDGKPKRSGYTFT
-1700 PEFNGT
+1700 
-1706 PTRKGY
+1706 
-1712 KFLGWEPVVADTV
+1712 GWSPKVTDTV
-1725 TENVTYTAPVGRTLH
+1725 TKDVTYVAQWKSVKNGKDNIPKTGDSEIVMVL
-1740 RYLHRRREG
+1740 
-1749 QGVQGSGLQRS
+1749 GSVLLFSFCGAAAVSVYDRKRKHF

>member
-1 MVCAE
+1 MDHQMKGEYFKMKNHGLRRIFSLFLALFMVFTLLPTTALAE
-6 FSVCFWHCS
+6 D
-15 WSSHFCPR
+15 
-23 LRWQRIRR
+23 
-31 GLTKPSPRP
+31 T
-40 SQWTGTRRRPIPPA
+40 TGADETPPKTVVVDEGEKKTDPPA

-77 DGVGGAVFDNEVH
+77 DGADGAVFADKVY
-90 SNLPSGTATPAFSG
+90 SNLSFGTATPAFSG
-104 SLAREGYTFAGW
+104 TPAREGYTFAGW

-131 AKWEEG
+131 AKWEAD
-137 KTGPRRVT
+137 KTSARRVT
-145 LPTIPGPDV
+145 LPTIPKPDPAPA
-154 DLAALDTG
+154 DLNTG

-207 HTIAISDIKAAAS
+207 HTIAISDIKAAAG

-297 ASIRYHSFTVKN
+297 AAIRYHSFTVKN

-319 KGWKAKDGADTIY
+319 KGWKAKDGSDTIY
-332 AGGALCSVSQ
+332 TGGTLCSVSQ

-362 EEAVPS
+362 EEDAPAQPTPPDNDAVKALLGENAVQIICTNTQIGHGS
-368 KPEWSDIRR
+368 KTFGLIDGTFTVYHSNNRCEVVINDFNSYVSAFNAAVNVPAGTHITDNSMAGQNKATINLLWSDG
-377 EMQKVSVHVT
+377 KWTAADAPAKYHVLCSLQPVEPT
-387 CINPDVNHTE
+387 TPGEGDLENIE
-397 KTYSYKESNDDTIG
+397 KLVRIVCDRNIHDAKEYGVI
-411 SVQDS
+411 
-416 AGSYTCTV
+416 AGSCEFGGIDVTGDVPTCPV
-424 TVHLGRYR
+424 TIRAAKYV
-432 LQYNQDFNREHE
+432 E
-444 FASSL
+444 A
-449 TADVVLQY
+449 Y
-457 NGTGWVIASALPLEL
+457 NGTIGVEHAITGDTERLLILAWDANNNVWRPMTDTPVTFTVVCPPAKPGAEDLAKLEAPVEVACTTKPETHAAAQFSL
-472 KLTCGSAPTP
+472 RNGTYTIGNVAGNETDGYTCDITVTADRYVAWYNLDYGKHTLTG
-482 NPPGSDVLNSLKVL
+482 
-496 VKCDSKTYH
+496 
-505 FEKPYKMDDGDYR
+505 
-518 LEKVDDNTYTVIVL
+518 DNTKPL
-532 ADKYVEKYN
+532 ALKYVE
-541 AVYPGHTLF
+541 G
-550 DNNTKTIKL
+550 
-559 VYRYGAWTVVGS
+559 RWVV
-571 NGVTFN
+571 NDPVTF
-577 VSCEQKY
+577 
-584 TVTYTDGVDGE
+584 
-595 VIFADQVSYK
+595 
-605 KPGEKT
+605 
-611 PKFRGTPT
+611 
-619 RTGYKF
+619 
-625 IGWEPAVVG
+625 
-634 TVTANATY
+634 
-642 TAQWVSISDLDP
+642 
-654 APELVSSLY
+654 
-663 MNFQCTNEN
+663 
-672 ASHDHRSEMIAI
+672 
-684 GYGIGA
+684 
-690 GGVIVTDAAGNPVYN
+690 PV
-705 KDGNITAVITF
+705 
-716 YQDSGFLN
+716 
-724 EYNKRTGVA
+724 E
-733 HRYADYEPK
+733 
-742 TKSVDGVLI
+742 
-751 GEVFHMYKKDYPVV
+751 
-765 FDVVCGSLYTVTYK
+765 
-779 DGTNG
+779 
-784 TVFADDVHSNLN
+784 
-796 ANAATPAFVGGT
+796 
-808 PTRPG
+808 
-813 YVFTGWN
+813 
-820 PAVAATVTGNATY
+820 
-833 TAVWEKDAN
+833 
-842 GNGKPDKDEEKYTVT
+842 
-857 YTDGVENEEIF
+857 
-868 ADETYSDLLSGTATP
+868 
-883 AFNGTP
+883 
-889 TRKGYAFTGWNPAV
+889 
-903 AATVTG
+903 
-909 NATYAAVWEEAAPP
+909 
-923 KPDKP
+923 
-928 TPPTDEI
+928 
-935 GGATVAVKCIT
+935 
-946 GHGDLS
+946 
-952 WKIDSSTFTVG
+952 
-963 EVTGDDTT
+963 
-971 GYTCTVTVQAEV
+971 
-983 YVNAFNSDKKA
+983 
-994 NGVKHTLADD
+994 
-1004 AEKTF
+1004 
-1009 TMTYVNGAWTGPT
+1009 
-1022 NPAVTFEVKCEE
+1022 CEE
-1034 ELVPVHLVIYRN
+1034 ELFPVHLVIYRN

-1073 IADYYTGNYEFY
+1073 IADYYTGNYKFY

-1217 DGEAFADQ
+1217 NGEAFADQ

-1237 FEGTPTRK
+1237 FSGGTPTRK

-1257 ETVTEDVTYTAQW
+1257 ETVTDNATYTAQW

-1282 AIGRG
+1282 TIGRG

-1305 VTLGEYTASNVM
+1305 VTLGEYTVSNVM

-1368 WVAETELPVTF
+1368 WVA
-1379 HTLCPPEQPS
+1379 
-1389 KKDIEGAIGRGVKI
+1389 
-1403 VCDNQNVKHGGK
+1403 
-1415 DYKPT
+1415 
-1420 QGEYTVSDVTGTASE
+1420 
-1435 GYTCTITVKAA
+1435 
-1446 KIIEKYSSDM
+1446 
-1456 GKTHALIVGE
+1456 
-1466 QAEKTVEL
+1466 
-1474 KWDGEK
+1474 
-1480 WVAKT
+1480 KT

-1519 TAHNG
+1519 TAHND
-1524 KSYTLIEDT
+1524 KSYTLIEGT
-1533 YNVSDPERKGT
+1533 YEVSDPERKGT

-1616 EVFAD
+1616 EVFED
-1621 VVYNDIP
+1621 VVYKDIP
-1628 YGTNTPAFGTKDPT
+1628 YGTSTPAFGTKDPT
-1642 RKGYKFLG
+1642 REGYKFVG
-1650 WEPVVADTVTEN
+1650 WEPEVAETVTEN
-1662 ATYVAQWEKLYTVTY
+1662 VTYTAKWEKLYTVTY
-1677 TDGAKGKAFED
+1677 TDGAKGKAFKD
-1688 QVFTDLESGTKT
+1688 QVYSDLEAGTDT
-1700 PEFNGT
+1700 PKFDGK

-1712 KFLGWEPVVADTV
+1712 TFTGWSPKVTDTV
-1725 TENVTYTAPVGRTLH
+1725 TKDVTYVAQWKSVKNGKDNIPKTGDSEIVMVL
-1740 RYLHRRREG
+1740 
-1749 QGVQGSGLQRS
+1749 GSVLLFSFCGAAAVSVYDRKRKHF

>member
-1 MVCAE
+1 MTA
-6 FSVCFWHCS
+6 
-15 WSSHFCPR
+15 
-23 LRWQRIRR
+23 
-31 GLTKPSPRP
+31 
-40 SQWTGTRRRPIPPA
+40 
-54 QEQPKNENPP
+54 N
-64 APEEPKTFTVTYT
+64 VTY
-77 DGVGGAVFDNEVH
+77 
-90 SNLPSGTATPAFSG
+90 
-104 SLAREGYTFAGW
+104 
-116 NPAVA
+116 VA
-121 ETVTADVTYA
+121 Q
-131 AKWEEG
+131 WEAG
-137 KTGPRRVT
+137 KTSARRVT
-145 LPTIPGPDV
+145 LPTIPEPDIAP
-154 DLAALDTG
+154 AALNTG

-187 EKTKFV
+187 EKTQFV

-207 HTIAISDIKAAAS
+207 HTIAISDIKAAAG

-246 NKSGTTACNKGS
+246 NKSGTTACNKGT

-319 KGWKAKDGADTIY
+319 KGWKANDGSDTIY
-332 AGGALCSVSQ
+332 TGGMTCAVSQ
-342 QGNDVVKNG
+342 YGNDVVKNG

-362 EEAVPS
+362 EEVAPPMPD
-368 KPEWSDIRR
+368 KPTAPGEGDLSGLIDNI
-377 EMQKVSVHVT
+377 T
-387 CINPDVNHTE
+387 VNCTNEAATHE
-397 KTYSYKESNDDTIG
+397 LKTKGYTLIS
-411 SVQDS
+411 
-416 AGSYTCTV
+416 GSYTTSEV
-424 TVHLGRYR
+424 AG
-432 LQYNQDFNREHE
+432 DAE
-444 FASSL
+444 
-449 TADVVLQY
+449 
-457 NGTGWVIASALPLEL
+457 NG
-472 KLTCGSAPTP
+472 
-482 NPPGSDVLNSLKVL
+482 
-496 VKCDSKTYH
+496 Y
-505 FEKPYKMDDGDYR
+505 
-518 LEKVDDNTYTVIVL
+518 TYTVTINSQ
-532 ADKYVEKYN
+532 KYVEQFDTDTGAAHDPKGVNATVTLKY
-541 AVYPGHTLF
+541 T
-550 DNNTKTIKL
+550 DN
-559 VYRYGAWTVVGS
+559 GWTVES
-571 NGVTFN
+571 
-577 VSCEQKY
+577 
-584 TVTYTDGVDGE
+584 
-595 VIFADQVSYK
+595 
-605 KPGEKT
+605 
-611 PKFRGTPT
+611 
-619 RTGYKF
+619 
-625 IGWEPAVVG
+625 
-634 TVTANATY
+634 
-642 TAQWVSISDLDP
+642 
-654 APELVSSLY
+654 
-663 MNFQCTNEN
+663 
-672 ASHDHRSEMIAI
+672 
-684 GYGIGA
+684 GA
-690 GGVIVTDAAGNPVYN
+690 
-705 KDGNITAVITF
+705 
-716 YQDSGFLN
+716 
-724 EYNKRTGVA
+724 
-733 HRYADYEPK
+733 
-742 TKSVDGVLI
+742 
-751 GEVFHMYKKDYPVV
+751 PVV
-765 FDVVCGSLYTVTYK
+765 FDVACVTEIVPPARPGAE
-779 DGTNG
+779 DL
-784 TVFADDVHSNLN
+784 SNLK
-796 ANAATPAFVGGT
+796 APVDVTCTTKPETHAAVHFSLRGGT
-808 PTRPG
+808 YTIG
-813 YVFTGWN
+813 D
-820 PAVAATVTGNATY
+820 VAGN
-833 TAVWEKDAN
+833 E
-842 GNGKPDKDEEKYTVT
+842 
-857 YTDGVENEEIF
+857 TD
-868 ADETYSDLLSGTATP
+868 
-883 AFNGTP
+883 
-889 TRKGYAFTGWNPAV
+889 
-903 AATVTG
+903 
-909 NATYAAVWEEAAPP
+909 
-923 KPDKP
+923 
-928 TPPTDEI
+928 
-935 GGATVAVKCIT
+935 
-946 GHGDLS
+946 
-952 WKIDSSTFTVG
+952 
-963 EVTGDDTT
+963 
-971 GYTCTVTVQAEV
+971 GYTCDITVTADK
-983 YVNAFNSDKKA
+983 YVARYNMDY
-994 NGVKHTLADD
+994 GKHTLTGDNT
-1004 AEKTF
+1004 KTL
-1009 TMTYVNGAWTGPT
+1009 TLKYVEGQW
-1022 NPAVTFEVKCEE
+1022 AVDTPITFPVECEE
-1034 ELVPVHLVIYRN
+1034 DLFPVHLVIYRN
-1046 GDTSKA
+1046 GNTTTA
-1052 YKDVAL
+1052 YKDIAL

-1085 GWYDDGAWNNY
+1085 GWYDDGLFNIY
-1096 KANPANPPAGL
+1096 KSDPANPPAGL

-1155 ALFGSTLPT
+1155 APFGSTLPT

-1217 DGEAFADQ
+1217 NGEAFADQ

-1237 FEGTPTRK
+1237 FEGTPARK

-1257 ETVTEDVTYTAQW
+1257 ETVTDNATYTAQW

-1305 VTLGEYTASNVM
+1305 VTLGEYTVSDVM

-1403 VCDNQNVKHGGK
+1403 VCDNQNVNHWGK

-1435 GYTCTITVKAA
+1435 GYTCTVTVKAA
-1446 KIIEKYSSDM
+1446 KIVEKYGSDF
-1456 GKTHALIVGE
+1456 GKPHDLIIGE
-1466 QAEKTVEL
+1466 AAEKTVEL

-1616 EVFAD
+1616 EVFED
-1621 VVYNDIP
+1621 VVYKDIP
-1628 YGTNTPAFGTKDPT
+1628 YGTSTPAFGTKDPT
-1642 RKGYKFLG
+1642 REGYKFVG
-1650 WEPVVADTVTEN
+1650 WEPEVAETVTKN
-1662 ATYVAQWEKLYTVTY
+1662 VTYTAKWEKLYTVTY
-1677 TDGAKGKAFED
+1677 TDGAKGKAFKD
-1688 QVFTDLESGTKT
+1688 QVYKDLESGTDT
-1700 PEFNGT
+1700 PKFDGK

-1712 KFLGWEPVVADTV
+1712 TFTGWSPKVTDTV
-1725 TENVTYTAPVGRTLH
+1725 TKDVTYVAQWKSVKNGKDNIPKTGDSEIVMVL
-1740 RYLHRRREG
+1740 
-1749 QGVQGSGLQRS
+1749 GSVLLFSFCGAAAVSVYDRKRKHF

>member
-1 MVCAE
+1 M
-6 FSVCFWHCS
+6 
-15 WSSHFCPR
+15 
-23 LRWQRIRR
+23 
-31 GLTKPSPRP
+31 
-40 SQWTGTRRRPIPPA
+40 
-54 QEQPKNENPP
+54 
-64 APEEPKTFTVTYT
+64 
-77 DGVGGAVFDNEVH
+77 
-90 SNLPSGTATPAFSG
+90 
-104 SLAREGYTFAGW
+104 
-116 NPAVA
+116 
-121 ETVTADVTYA
+121 TADVTYVA
-131 AKWEEG
+131 QWEAG
-137 KTGPRRVT
+137 KTSARRVT

-154 DLAALDTG
+154 DPAALDTG

-207 HTIAISDIKAAAS
+207 HTIAISDIKAAAG

-246 NKSGTTACNKGS
+246 NKSGTTACNKGT

-297 ASIRYHSFTVKN
+297 AAIRYHSFTVKN

-319 KGWKAKDGADTIY
+319 KGWKAKDGSDTIY
-332 AGGALCSVSQ
+332 TGGTLCSVSQ

-362 EEAVPS
+362 EEA
-368 KPEWSDIRR
+368 
-377 EMQKVSVHVT
+377 
-387 CINPDVNHTE
+387 
-397 KTYSYKESNDDTIG
+397 
-411 SVQDS
+411 
-416 AGSYTCTV
+416 
-424 TVHLGRYR
+424 
-432 LQYNQDFNREHE
+432 
-444 FASSL
+444 
-449 TADVVLQY
+449 
-457 NGTGWVIASALPLEL
+457 
-472 KLTCGSAPTP
+472 
-482 NPPGSDVLNSLKVL
+482 
-496 VKCDSKTYH
+496 
-505 FEKPYKMDDGDYR
+505 
-518 LEKVDDNTYTVIVL
+518 
-532 ADKYVEKYN
+532 
-541 AVYPGHTLF
+541 
-550 DNNTKTIKL
+550 
-559 VYRYGAWTVVGS
+559 
-571 NGVTFN
+571 
-577 VSCEQKY
+577 
-584 TVTYTDGVDGE
+584 
-595 VIFADQVSYK
+595 
-605 KPGEKT
+605 
-611 PKFRGTPT
+611 
-619 RTGYKF
+619 
-625 IGWEPAVVG
+625 
-634 TVTANATY
+634 
-642 TAQWVSISDLDP
+642 
-654 APELVSSLY
+654 
-663 MNFQCTNEN
+663 
-672 ASHDHRSEMIAI
+672 
-684 GYGIGA
+684 
-690 GGVIVTDAAGNPVYN
+690 
-705 KDGNITAVITF
+705 
-716 YQDSGFLN
+716 
-724 EYNKRTGVA
+724 
-733 HRYADYEPK
+733 
-742 TKSVDGVLI
+742 
-751 GEVFHMYKKDYPVV
+751 
-765 FDVVCGSLYTVTYK
+765 
-779 DGTNG
+779 
-784 TVFADDVHSNLN
+784 
-796 ANAATPAFVGGT
+796 
-808 PTRPG
+808 
-813 YVFTGWN
+813 
-820 PAVAATVTGNATY
+820 
-833 TAVWEKDAN
+833 
-842 GNGKPDKDEEKYTVT
+842 
-857 YTDGVENEEIF
+857 
-868 ADETYSDLLSGTATP
+868 
-883 AFNGTP
+883 
-889 TRKGYAFTGWNPAV
+889 
-903 AATVTG
+903 
-909 NATYAAVWEEAAPP
+909 APP

-928 TPPTDEI
+928 TAPGE
-935 GGATVAVKCIT
+935 
-946 GHGDLS
+946 GDLS
-952 WKIDSSTFTVG
+952 GLIGNITVNCTNNAATHTLKSKGYALIASSYTPSEVAGDAENGYTYTVTINSQKYVEQFDTDTG
-963 EVTGDDTT
+963 AAHDPKGVNATVTLKYTDNGWTVESGAPVVFDVACVTEIVPPARPGAEDLSNLKAPVEVTCTTKPETHTAAPFSLIEGTYDIGDVSGNETD
-971 GYTCTVTVQAEV
+971 GYTCDIIITADEYVTK
-983 YVNAFNSDKKA
+983 YNTDF
-994 NGVKHTLADD
+994 GKHTLTGDNT
-1004 AEKTF
+1004 KPLTLK
-1009 TMTYVNGAWTGPT
+1009 YVEGRWVVNAP
-1022 NPAVTFEVKCEE
+1022 VTFPVECEE
-1034 ELVPVHLVIYRN
+1034 ELFPVHLVIYRN

-1073 IADYYTGNYEFY
+1073 IADYYTGNYKFY

-1107 KEKTVNGWTNLKCMV
+1107 KEKTVSGWTNLKCMV

-1143 HSKTEGRLYSTT
+1143 HSKTEGRLYSTA

-1217 DGEAFADQ
+1217 NGEAFADQ

-1237 FEGTPTRK
+1237 FEGTPARAGYKFLGWEPTVAKTVTENATYVAQWEKLYTVTYTDGVGGKAFEDDVHSDLEKDTPTPAFSGGTPTRK

-1250 GWNPEVA
+1250 GWTPEVA
-1257 ETVTEDVTYTAQW
+1257 ETVTDNATYTAQW

-1292 DNQNVKHGAKAYK
+1292 DNQNVNHGEKKYK
-1305 VTLGEYTASNVM
+1305 PTLGEYTVSAVM

-1329 VRAAKFI
+1329 VKAAKFI
-1336 EKYSSDMSDAVHTL
+1336 EKYNSDMGDAVHTL

-1389 KKDIEGAIGRGVKI
+1389 KKDIEGAIGRGVRI
-1403 VCDNQNVKHGGK
+1403 VCDNQNVNHWAK

-1466 QAEKTVEL
+1466 QPEKTVEL
-1474 KWDGEK
+1474 KWNGEK

-1616 EVFAD
+1616 EVFED
-1621 VVYNDIP
+1621 VVYKDIP
-1628 YGTNTPAFGTKDPT
+1628 YGTSTPAFGTKDPT
-1642 RKGYKFLG
+1642 RKGYKFVG
-1650 WEPVVADTVTEN
+1650 WEPEVAETVTKN
-1662 ATYVAQWEKLYTVTY
+1662 VTYTAKWEKLYTVTY
-1677 TDGAKGKAFED
+1677 TDGVKGKAFKD
-1688 QVFTDLESGTKT
+1688 QVYSDLEAGTDT
-1700 PEFNGT
+1700 PKFDGK

-1712 KFLGWEPVVADTV
+1712 TFTGWSPKVTDTV
-1725 TENVTYTAPVGRTLH
+1725 TKDVTYVAQWKSVKNGKDNIPKTGDSEIVMVL
-1740 RYLHRRREG
+1740 
-1749 QGVQGSGLQRS
+1749 GSVLLFSFCGAAAVSVYDRKRKHF

>member
-1 MVCAE
+1 MTA
-6 FSVCFWHCS
+6 
-15 WSSHFCPR
+15 
-23 LRWQRIRR
+23 
-31 GLTKPSPRP
+31 
-40 SQWTGTRRRPIPPA
+40 
-54 QEQPKNENPP
+54 N
-64 APEEPKTFTVTYT
+64 VTY
-77 DGVGGAVFDNEVH
+77 
-90 SNLPSGTATPAFSG
+90 
-104 SLAREGYTFAGW
+104 
-116 NPAVA
+116 VA
-121 ETVTADVTYA
+121 Q
-131 AKWEEG
+131 WEAG
-137 KTGPRRVT
+137 KTNPRRVT
-145 LPTIPGPDV
+145 VPPIPDPGVAP
-154 DLAALDTG
+154 AALNTG

-207 HTIAISDIKAAAS
+207 HTIAISDIKAAAG

-246 NKSGTTACNKGS
+246 NKSGTTACNKGT

-297 ASIRYHSFTVKN
+297 AAIRYHSFTVKN

-319 KGWKAKDGADTIY
+319 KGWKANDGSDTIY
-332 AGGALCSVSQ
+332 TGGMTCAVSQ
-342 QGNDVVKNG
+342 YGNDVVKNG

-362 EEAVPS
+362 EEA
-368 KPEWSDIRR
+368 
-377 EMQKVSVHVT
+377 T
-387 CINPDVNHTE
+387 
-397 KTYSYKESNDDTIG
+397 
-411 SVQDS
+411 
-416 AGSYTCTV
+416 
-424 TVHLGRYR
+424 
-432 LQYNQDFNREHE
+432 
-444 FASSL
+444 
-449 TADVVLQY
+449 
-457 NGTGWVIASALPLEL
+457 
-472 KLTCGSAPTP
+472 
-482 NPPGSDVLNSLKVL
+482 
-496 VKCDSKTYH
+496 
-505 FEKPYKMDDGDYR
+505 
-518 LEKVDDNTYTVIVL
+518 
-532 ADKYVEKYN
+532 
-541 AVYPGHTLF
+541 
-550 DNNTKTIKL
+550 
-559 VYRYGAWTVVGS
+559 
-571 NGVTFN
+571 
-577 VSCEQKY
+577 
-584 TVTYTDGVDGE
+584 
-595 VIFADQVSYK
+595 
-605 KPGEKT
+605 
-611 PKFRGTPT
+611 
-619 RTGYKF
+619 
-625 IGWEPAVVG
+625 
-634 TVTANATY
+634 
-642 TAQWVSISDLDP
+642 
-654 APELVSSLY
+654 
-663 MNFQCTNEN
+663 
-672 ASHDHRSEMIAI
+672 
-684 GYGIGA
+684 
-690 GGVIVTDAAGNPVYN
+690 
-705 KDGNITAVITF
+705 
-716 YQDSGFLN
+716 
-724 EYNKRTGVA
+724 
-733 HRYADYEPK
+733 
-742 TKSVDGVLI
+742 
-751 GEVFHMYKKDYPVV
+751 
-765 FDVVCGSLYTVTYK
+765 
-779 DGTNG
+779 
-784 TVFADDVHSNLN
+784 
-796 ANAATPAFVGGT
+796 
-808 PTRPG
+808 
-813 YVFTGWN
+813 
-820 PAVAATVTGNATY
+820 
-833 TAVWEKDAN
+833 
-842 GNGKPDKDEEKYTVT
+842 
-857 YTDGVENEEIF
+857 
-868 ADETYSDLLSGTATP
+868 
-883 AFNGTP
+883 
-889 TRKGYAFTGWNPAV
+889 
-903 AATVTG
+903 
-909 NATYAAVWEEAAPP
+909 PP

-928 TPPTDEI
+928 TAPGE
-935 GGATVAVKCIT
+935 
-946 GHGDLS
+946 GDLS
-952 WKIDSSTFTVG
+952 GLIGNITVNCTNGKAAHELKAKGYTLISGSYTTSEVAGDAENGYTYTVTINSQKYVYAFDG
-963 EVTGDDTT
+963 ETNAAHDPKDASATVTLKHTDNGWAVESGAPVVFNVACVTEIVPPARPGAEDLSNLKAPVDVTCTTKPETHAAVHFSLRGGTYTIGDVAGNETD
-971 GYTCTVTVQAEV
+971 GYTCDITVTADK
-983 YVNAFNSDKKA
+983 YVARYNMDY
-994 NGVKHTLADD
+994 GKHTLTGDNT
-1004 AEKTF
+1004 KTL
-1009 TMTYVNGAWTGPT
+1009 TLKYVEGQW
-1022 NPAVTFEVKCEE
+1022 AVDTPITFPVECEE
-1034 ELVPVHLVIYRN
+1034 ELFPVHLVIYRN

-1058 ESQPKGHVIDLSTID
+1058 ESQPKGHVIDLSTIN

-1085 GWYDDGAWNNY
+1085 GWYDDGLFNIY
-1096 KANPANPPAGL
+1096 KSDPANPPAGL

-1217 DGEAFADQ
+1217 NGEAFADQ

-1237 FEGTPTRK
+1237 FEGTPARAGYKFLGWEPVVADTVTENATYVAQWEKLYTVTYTDGVDGKAFKDDVHSDLEKDTPTPAFSGDTPTRK

-1305 VTLGEYTASNVM
+1305 VTLGEYTVSNVM

-1466 QAEKTVEL
+1466 QAEKAVEL
-1474 KWDGEK
+1474 KWNGEK

-1499 PTYDEL
+1499 PTYDDL
-1505 KGLGINAKVDCTTT
+1505 KELGIDAKVHCATT
-1519 TAHNG
+1519 TAHTDAT
-1524 KSYTLIEDT
+1524 YALIGGT
-1533 YNVSDPERKGT
+1533 YEISDPARKGT
-1544 AYTCILTVNAKD
+1544 VYTCTLTVKAKD

-1712 KFLGWEPVVADTV
+1712 KFAGWEPVVSETV
-1725 TENVTYTAPVGRTLH
+1725 TENVTYTAQWEELYTVT
-1740 RYLHRRREG
+1740 YTD
-1749 QGVQGSGLQRS
+1749 GVKGKAFKDQVYSDLESGTATPKFDGKPKRSGYTFTGWSPKVTDTVTKDVTYVAQWKSTKNGKDNVPKTGDSEIVMVLGSVLLFSFCGAAAVSVYDRKRKHF

>member
-1 MVCAE
+1 MMKNHGLRRIFSLFLALFMVFTLLPTTALAE
-6 FSVCFWHCS
+6 D
-15 WSSHFCPR
+15 
-23 LRWQRIRR
+23 
-31 GLTKPSPRP
+31 T
-40 SQWTGTRRRPIPPA
+40 TGADETPPKTVVVDEGEKKTDPPA

-77 DGVGGAVFDNEVH
+77 DGADGAVFADKVY

-104 SLAREGYTFAGW
+104 SLAREGYTFVGW

-137 KTGPRRVT
+137 KTNARRVP
-145 LPTIPGPDV
+145 LPTIPKPDPAPA
-154 DLAALDTG
+154 DLNTG

-207 HTIAISDIKAAAS
+207 HTIAISDIKAAAG

-297 ASIRYHSFTVKN
+297 AAIRYHSFTVKN

-319 KGWKAKDGADTIY
+319 KGWKANDGSDTIY
-332 AGGALCSVSQ
+332 TGGMTCAVSQ
-342 QGNDVVKNG
+342 YGNDVVKNG

-362 EEAVPS
+362 EEA
-368 KPEWSDIRR
+368 
-377 EMQKVSVHVT
+377 
-387 CINPDVNHTE
+387 
-397 KTYSYKESNDDTIG
+397 
-411 SVQDS
+411 
-416 AGSYTCTV
+416 
-424 TVHLGRYR
+424 
-432 LQYNQDFNREHE
+432 
-444 FASSL
+444 
-449 TADVVLQY
+449 
-457 NGTGWVIASALPLEL
+457 
-472 KLTCGSAPTP
+472 
-482 NPPGSDVLNSLKVL
+482 
-496 VKCDSKTYH
+496 
-505 FEKPYKMDDGDYR
+505 
-518 LEKVDDNTYTVIVL
+518 
-532 ADKYVEKYN
+532 
-541 AVYPGHTLF
+541 
-550 DNNTKTIKL
+550 
-559 VYRYGAWTVVGS
+559 
-571 NGVTFN
+571 
-577 VSCEQKY
+577 
-584 TVTYTDGVDGE
+584 
-595 VIFADQVSYK
+595 
-605 KPGEKT
+605 
-611 PKFRGTPT
+611 
-619 RTGYKF
+619 
-625 IGWEPAVVG
+625 
-634 TVTANATY
+634 
-642 TAQWVSISDLDP
+642 
-654 APELVSSLY
+654 
-663 MNFQCTNEN
+663 
-672 ASHDHRSEMIAI
+672 
-684 GYGIGA
+684 
-690 GGVIVTDAAGNPVYN
+690 
-705 KDGNITAVITF
+705 
-716 YQDSGFLN
+716 
-724 EYNKRTGVA
+724 
-733 HRYADYEPK
+733 
-742 TKSVDGVLI
+742 
-751 GEVFHMYKKDYPVV
+751 
-765 FDVVCGSLYTVTYK
+765 
-779 DGTNG
+779 
-784 TVFADDVHSNLN
+784 
-796 ANAATPAFVGGT
+796 
-808 PTRPG
+808 
-813 YVFTGWN
+813 
-820 PAVAATVTGNATY
+820 
-833 TAVWEKDAN
+833 
-842 GNGKPDKDEEKYTVT
+842 
-857 YTDGVENEEIF
+857 
-868 ADETYSDLLSGTATP
+868 
-883 AFNGTP
+883 
-889 TRKGYAFTGWNPAV
+889 
-903 AATVTG
+903 
-909 NATYAAVWEEAAPP
+909 APP

-928 TPPTDEI
+928 TAPGE
-935 GGATVAVKCIT
+935 
-946 GHGDLS
+946 GDLS
-952 WKIDSSTFTVG
+952 GLIGNITVNCTNNAATHTLKSKGYALIASSYTPSEVAGDAENGYTYTVTINSQKYVEQFDTDTG
-963 EVTGDDTT
+963 AAHDPKGVNATVTLKYTDNGWTVESGAPVVFDVACVTEIVPPAKPGVEDLAKLEAPVEVVCTTKPETHTAAPFSLIEGTYNIGDVSGNETD
-971 GYTCTVTVQAEV
+971 GYTCDIIITADEYVTK
-983 YVNAFNSDKKA
+983 YNTDF
-994 NGVKHTLADD
+994 GKHTLTGDNTKPLTLKYVEGRWAVD
-1004 AEKTF
+1004 A
-1009 TMTYVNGAWTGPT
+1009 P
-1022 NPAVTFEVKCEE
+1022 VTFPVECEE
-1034 ELVPVHLVIYRN
+1034 ELFPVHLVIYRN

-1052 YKDVAL
+1052 YKDIPL

-1073 IADYYTGNYEFY
+1073 IADYYTGNYKFY

-1217 DGEAFADQ
+1217 NGEAFADQ

-1237 FEGTPTRK
+1237 FEGTPARAGYKFLGWEPTVAETVTENATYVAQWEKLYTVTYTDGVDGKAFKDDVHSDLEKDTPTPAFSGDTPTRK

-1292 DNQNVKHGAKAYK
+1292 DNQNVNHGEKKYK
-1305 VTLGEYTASNVM
+1305 PTLGEYTVSNVM

-1336 EKYSSDMSDAVHTL
+1336 EKYSSDMSNAVHTL

-1403 VCDNQNVKHGGK
+1403 VCDNQNVNHWGK

-1466 QAEKTVEL
+1466 QPEKTVEL
-1474 KWDGEK
+1474 KWNGEK

-1519 TAHNG
+1519 TAHND

-1592 ETSVTFNVKCEL
+1592 ETSVAFNVKCEL

-1621 VVYNDIP
+1621 VVYKDIP
-1628 YGTNTPAFGTKDPT
+1628 YGTSTPAFGTKDPT
-1642 RKGYKFLG
+1642 REGYKFVG
-1650 WEPVVADTVTEN
+1650 WEPEVAETVTKDV
-1662 ATYVAQWEKLYTVTY
+1662 TYTAKWEKLYTVTY
-1677 TDGAKGKAFED
+1677 TDGVKGKAFKD
-1688 QVFTDLESGTKT
+1688 QVYKDLESGTDT
-1700 PEFNGT
+1700 PKFDGK

-1712 KFLGWEPVVADTV
+1712 TFTGWSPKVTDTV
-1725 TENVTYTAPVGRTLH
+1725 TKDVTYVAQWKSVKNGKDNIPKTGDSEIVMVL
-1740 RYLHRRREG
+1740 
-1749 QGVQGSGLQRS
+1749 GSVLLFSFCGAAAVSVYDRKRKHF

>member
-1 MVCAE
+1 M
-6 FSVCFWHCS
+6 
-15 WSSHFCPR
+15 
-23 LRWQRIRR
+23 
-31 GLTKPSPRP
+31 
-40 SQWTGTRRRPIPPA
+40 
-54 QEQPKNENPP
+54 
-64 APEEPKTFTVTYT
+64 
-77 DGVGGAVFDNEVH
+77 
-90 SNLPSGTATPAFSG
+90 
-104 SLAREGYTFAGW
+104 
-116 NPAVA
+116 
-121 ETVTADVTYA
+121 TADVTYVA
-131 AKWEEG
+131 QWEAG
-137 KTGPRRVT
+137 KTSARRVT
-145 LPTIPGPDV
+145 VPTIPGPDV
-154 DLAALDTG
+154 DPAALNTG

-187 EKTKFV
+187 EKTQFV

-207 HTIAISDIKAAAS
+207 HTIAISDIKAAAG

-246 NKSGTTACNKGS
+246 NKSGTTACNKGT

-297 ASIRYHSFTVKN
+297 AAIRYHSFTVKN

-319 KGWKAKDGADTIY
+319 KGWKANDGSDTIY
-332 AGGALCSVSQ
+332 TGGMTCAVSQ
-342 QGNDVVKNG
+342 YGNDVVKNG

-362 EEAVPS
+362 EEA
-368 KPEWSDIRR
+368 
-377 EMQKVSVHVT
+377 
-387 CINPDVNHTE
+387 
-397 KTYSYKESNDDTIG
+397 
-411 SVQDS
+411 
-416 AGSYTCTV
+416 
-424 TVHLGRYR
+424 
-432 LQYNQDFNREHE
+432 
-444 FASSL
+444 
-449 TADVVLQY
+449 
-457 NGTGWVIASALPLEL
+457 
-472 KLTCGSAPTP
+472 
-482 NPPGSDVLNSLKVL
+482 
-496 VKCDSKTYH
+496 
-505 FEKPYKMDDGDYR
+505 
-518 LEKVDDNTYTVIVL
+518 
-532 ADKYVEKYN
+532 
-541 AVYPGHTLF
+541 
-550 DNNTKTIKL
+550 
-559 VYRYGAWTVVGS
+559 
-571 NGVTFN
+571 
-577 VSCEQKY
+577 
-584 TVTYTDGVDGE
+584 
-595 VIFADQVSYK
+595 
-605 KPGEKT
+605 
-611 PKFRGTPT
+611 
-619 RTGYKF
+619 
-625 IGWEPAVVG
+625 
-634 TVTANATY
+634 
-642 TAQWVSISDLDP
+642 
-654 APELVSSLY
+654 
-663 MNFQCTNEN
+663 
-672 ASHDHRSEMIAI
+672 
-684 GYGIGA
+684 
-690 GGVIVTDAAGNPVYN
+690 
-705 KDGNITAVITF
+705 
-716 YQDSGFLN
+716 
-724 EYNKRTGVA
+724 
-733 HRYADYEPK
+733 
-742 TKSVDGVLI
+742 
-751 GEVFHMYKKDYPVV
+751 
-765 FDVVCGSLYTVTYK
+765 
-779 DGTNG
+779 
-784 TVFADDVHSNLN
+784 
-796 ANAATPAFVGGT
+796 
-808 PTRPG
+808 
-813 YVFTGWN
+813 
-820 PAVAATVTGNATY
+820 
-833 TAVWEKDAN
+833 
-842 GNGKPDKDEEKYTVT
+842 
-857 YTDGVENEEIF
+857 
-868 ADETYSDLLSGTATP
+868 
-883 AFNGTP
+883 
-889 TRKGYAFTGWNPAV
+889 
-903 AATVTG
+903 
-909 NATYAAVWEEAAPP
+909 APP

-928 TPPTDEI
+928 TAPGE
-935 GGATVAVKCIT
+935 
-946 GHGDLS
+946 GDLS
-952 WKIDSSTFTVG
+952 GLIGNITVNCTNNAATHTLKSKGYALIASSYTPSEVAGDAENGYTYTVTINSQKYVEQFDTDTG
-963 EVTGDDTT
+963 AAHDPKGVNATVTLKYTDNGWTVESGAPVVFDVACVTEIVPPARPGAEDLSNLKAPVEVTCTTKPETHAAVHFSLRGGTYTIGDVAGNETD
-971 GYTCTVTVQAEV
+971 GYTCDITVTADK
-983 YVNAFNSDKKA
+983 YVARYNMDY
-994 NGVKHTLADD
+994 GKHTLTGDNT
-1004 AEKTF
+1004 KTL
-1009 TMTYVNGAWTGPT
+1009 TLKYVEGQW
-1022 NPAVTFEVKCEE
+1022 AVDTPITFPVECEE
-1034 ELVPVHLVIYRN
+1034 ELFPVHLVIYRN

-1052 YKDVAL
+1052 YKDIPL

-1155 ALFGSTLPT
+1155 APFGSTLPT

-1217 DGEAFADQ
+1217 NGEAFANQ

-1237 FEGTPTRK
+1237 FEGTPARAGYKFLGWEPTVAETVTENATYVAQWEKLYTVTYTDGVGEKAFKDDVHSDLEKDTPTPAFSGGTPTRK

-1250 GWNPEVA
+1250 GWTPEVA
-1257 ETVTEDVTYTAQW
+1257 ETVTDNATYTAQW

-1292 DNQNVKHGAKAYK
+1292 DNQNVNHGEKKYK
-1305 VTLGEYTASNVM
+1305 PTLGEYTVSNVM

-1403 VCDNQNVKHGGK
+1403 VCDNQNVNHWGK

-1524 KSYTLIEDT
+1524 KSYTLIEGT
-1533 YNVSDPERKGT
+1533 YEVSDPERKGT

-1616 EVFAD
+1616 EVFED
-1621 VVYNDIP
+1621 VVYKDIP
-1628 YGTNTPAFGTKDPT
+1628 YGTSTPAFGTKDPT
-1642 RKGYKFLG
+1642 REGYKFVG
-1650 WEPVVADTVTEN
+1650 WEPEVAETVTEN
-1662 ATYVAQWEKLYTVTY
+1662 VTYTAKWEKLYTVTY
-1677 TDGAKGKAFED
+1677 TDGVKGKAFKD
-1688 QVFTDLESGTKT
+1688 QVYSDLEAGTDT
-1700 PEFNGT
+1700 PKFDGK

-1712 KFLGWEPVVADTV
+1712 TFTGWSPKVTDTV
-1725 TENVTYTAPVGRTLH
+1725 TKDVTYVAQWKSVKNGKDNIPKTGDSEIVMVL
-1740 RYLHRRREG
+1740 
-1749 QGVQGSGLQRS
+1749 GSVLLFSFCGAAAVSVYDRKRKHF

>member
-1 MVCAE
+1 MTA
-6 FSVCFWHCS
+6 
-15 WSSHFCPR
+15 
-23 LRWQRIRR
+23 
-31 GLTKPSPRP
+31 
-40 SQWTGTRRRPIPPA
+40 
-54 QEQPKNENPP
+54 N
-64 APEEPKTFTVTYT
+64 VTY
-77 DGVGGAVFDNEVH
+77 
-90 SNLPSGTATPAFSG
+90 
-104 SLAREGYTFAGW
+104 
-116 NPAVA
+116 VA
-121 ETVTADVTYA
+121 Q
-131 AKWEEG
+131 WEAG
-137 KTGPRRVT
+137 KTSARRVT
-145 LPTIPGPDV
+145 LPTIPEPDIAP
-154 DLAALDTG
+154 AALNTG

-187 EKTKFV
+187 EKTQFV

-207 HTIAISDIKAAAS
+207 HTIAISDIKAAAG

-246 NKSGTTACNKGS
+246 NKSGTTACNKGT

-309 TIPTREGYVF
+309 TTPTREGYVF
-319 KGWKAKDGADTIY
+319 KGWKAKDGSDTIY
-332 AGGALCSVSQ
+332 TGGTLCSVSQ
-342 QGNDVVKNG
+342 YGNDVVKNG

-362 EEAVPS
+362 EEDAPAQPTPLDEAGVKALLGENAVQIICTNTQISHGS
-368 KPEWSDIRR
+368 KTFGLIDGTFTVHQSNNRCEVVINSFSPYVNEFNAAVSVPAGTHITDNSMAGQNRTKINLVWSDG
-377 EMQKVSVHVT
+377 KWTAADAPAKYHVLCSSQPAEPT
-387 CINPDVNHTE
+387 APGEGDLENIE
-397 KTYSYKESNDDTIG
+397 KLVRIVCDRNIHDAKEYGVI
-411 SVQDS
+411 
-416 AGSYTCTV
+416 AGSCEFGDIDMTGDVPTCPV
-424 TVHLGRYR
+424 TIQAAEYVK
-432 LQYNQDFNREHE
+432 
-444 FASSL
+444 A
-449 TADVVLQY
+449 Y
-457 NGTGWVIASALPLEL
+457 NGTIGVEHTITGDTERLLILAWDANNNVWRPMTDTPVTFTVICPPAKPGAEDLAKLEAPVEVVCTTKPETHAAAHFSL
-472 KLTCGSAPTP
+472 GDGTYNIGDVAGNETDGYTCDITVTADEYVARYSTDFGKHTLTGD
-482 NPPGSDVLNSLKVL
+482 N
-496 VKCDSKTYH
+496 SKT
-505 FEKPYKMDDGDYR
+505 
-518 LEKVDDNTYTVIVL
+518 LTL
-532 ADKYVEKYN
+532 KYVE
-541 AVYPGHTLF
+541 G
-550 DNNTKTIKL
+550 
-559 VYRYGAWTVVGS
+559 RWVV
-571 NGVTFN
+571 NDPVTF
-577 VSCEQKY
+577 
-584 TVTYTDGVDGE
+584 
-595 VIFADQVSYK
+595 
-605 KPGEKT
+605 
-611 PKFRGTPT
+611 
-619 RTGYKF
+619 
-625 IGWEPAVVG
+625 AV
-634 TVTANATY
+634 
-642 TAQWVSISDLDP
+642 
-654 APELVSSLY
+654 E
-663 MNFQCTNEN
+663 
-672 ASHDHRSEMIAI
+672 
-684 GYGIGA
+684 
-690 GGVIVTDAAGNPVYN
+690 
-705 KDGNITAVITF
+705 
-716 YQDSGFLN
+716 
-724 EYNKRTGVA
+724 
-733 HRYADYEPK
+733 
-742 TKSVDGVLI
+742 
-751 GEVFHMYKKDYPVV
+751 
-765 FDVVCGSLYTVTYK
+765 
-779 DGTNG
+779 
-784 TVFADDVHSNLN
+784 
-796 ANAATPAFVGGT
+796 
-808 PTRPG
+808 
-813 YVFTGWN
+813 
-820 PAVAATVTGNATY
+820 
-833 TAVWEKDAN
+833 
-842 GNGKPDKDEEKYTVT
+842 
-857 YTDGVENEEIF
+857 
-868 ADETYSDLLSGTATP
+868 
-883 AFNGTP
+883 
-889 TRKGYAFTGWNPAV
+889 
-903 AATVTG
+903 
-909 NATYAAVWEEAAPP
+909 
-923 KPDKP
+923 
-928 TPPTDEI
+928 
-935 GGATVAVKCIT
+935 
-946 GHGDLS
+946 
-952 WKIDSSTFTVG
+952 
-963 EVTGDDTT
+963 
-971 GYTCTVTVQAEV
+971 
-983 YVNAFNSDKKA
+983 
-994 NGVKHTLADD
+994 
-1004 AEKTF
+1004 
-1009 TMTYVNGAWTGPT
+1009 
-1022 NPAVTFEVKCEE
+1022 CEE
-1034 ELVPVHLVIYRN
+1034 ELFPVHLVIYRN

-1052 YKDVAL
+1052 YKDIPL
-1058 ESQPKGHVIDLSTID
+1058 ESQPKGHVIGLSTID
-1073 IADYYTGNYEFY
+1073 IADYYTGNYKFY

-1217 DGEAFADQ
+1217 NGEAFADQ

-1237 FEGTPTRK
+1237 FEGTPARAGYKFLGWEPTVAETVTENVTYVAQWEKLYTVTYTDGVDGKAFKDDVHSDLEKDTPTPAFSGGTPTRK

-1250 GWNPEVA
+1250 GWNPKVA

-1292 DNQNVKHGAKAYK
+1292 DNQNVNHGEKKYK
-1305 VTLGEYTASNVM
+1305 PTLGEYTVSNVM

-1336 EKYSSDMSDAVHTL
+1336 EKYSSDMGDAVHTL

-1403 VCDNQNVKHGGK
+1403 VCDNQNVNYWGK

-1474 KWDGEK
+1474 KWNGEK

-1616 EVFAD
+1616 EVFED
-1621 VVYNDIP
+1621 VVYKDIP
-1628 YGTNTPAFGTKDPT
+1628 YGTSTPAFGTKDPT
-1642 RKGYKFLG
+1642 RKGYKFVG
-1650 WEPVVADTVTEN
+1650 WEPEVAETVTKN
-1662 ATYVAQWEKLYTVTY
+1662 VTYTAKWEKLYTVTY
-1677 TDGAKGKAFED
+1677 TDGVKGKAFKD
-1688 QVFTDLESGTKT
+1688 QVYSDLEAGTDT
-1700 PEFNGT
+1700 PKFDGK

-1712 KFLGWEPVVADTV
+1712 TFTGWSPKVTDTV
-1725 TENVTYTAPVGRTLH
+1725 TKDVTYVAQWKSVKNGKDNIPKTGDNEIVMVL
-1740 RYLHRRREG
+1740 
-1749 QGVQGSGLQRS
+1749 GSVLLFSFCGAAAVSVYDRKRKHF

>member
-1 MVCAE
+1 MKNHGLRRIFSLFLALFMVFTLLPTTALAE
-6 FSVCFWHCS
+6 D
-15 WSSHFCPR
+15 
-23 LRWQRIRR
+23 
-31 GLTKPSPRP
+31 T
-40 SQWTGTRRRPIPPA
+40 TGADGTQPKTVVVDEGEKKTDPPA

-77 DGVGGAVFDNEVH
+77 DGADGAVFADKVY
-90 SNLPSGTATPAFSG
+90 SNLSSGTPTPAFDG
-104 SLAREGYTFAGW
+104 TLAREGYTFAGW
-116 NPAVA
+116 NPTVA
-121 ETVTADVTYA
+121 GTVTADVTYA

-145 LPTIPGPDV
+145 VPTIPGPDV
-154 DLAALDTG
+154 DPAALDTG

-207 HTIAISDIKAAAS
+207 HTIAISDIKAAAG

-246 NKSGTTACNKGS
+246 NKSGTTACNKGT

-297 ASIRYHSFTVKN
+297 AAIRYHSFTVKN

-319 KGWKAKDGADTIY
+319 KGWKAKDGSDTIY
-332 AGGALCSVSQ
+332 TGGTLCSVSQ

-362 EEAVPS
+362 EKAVPS
-368 KPEWSDIRR
+368 KPQWSDIRG

-387 CINPDVNHTE
+387 CSNPDVNHTE

-605 KPGEKT
+605 KSGEKT
-611 PKFRGTPT
+611 PAFRGTPT

-625 IGWEPAVVG
+625 IGWEPAVSG

-672 ASHDHRSEMIAI
+672 ASHDHRSEMIGI
-684 GYGIGA
+684 GFGIGA

-833 TAVWEKDAN
+833 TAVWEEDAN
-842 GNGKPDKDEEKYTVT
+842 GNGTPDKDEEKYTVS

-868 ADETYSDLLSGTATP
+868 ADQVYGNLLSGTATP

-889 TRKGYAFTGWNPAV
+889 TRAGYKFLGWEPTV
-903 AATVTG
+903 AETVTES
-909 NATYAAVWEEAAPP
+909 ATY
-923 KPDKP
+923 
-928 TPPTDEI
+928 
-935 GGATVAVKCIT
+935 VA
-946 GHGDLS
+946 
-952 WKIDSSTFTVG
+952 
-963 EVTGDDTT
+963 
-971 GYTCTVTVQAEV
+971 Q
-983 YVNAFNSDKKA
+983 
-994 NGVKHTLADD
+994 
-1004 AEKTF
+1004 
-1009 TMTYVNGAWTGPT
+1009 
-1022 NPAVTFEVKCEE
+1022 
-1034 ELVPVHLVIYRN
+1034 
-1046 GDTSKA
+1046 
-1052 YKDVAL
+1052 
-1058 ESQPKGHVIDLSTID
+1058 
-1073 IADYYTGNYEFY
+1073 
-1085 GWYDDGAWNNY
+1085 
-1096 KANPANPPAGL
+1096 
-1107 KEKTVNGWTNLKCMV
+1107 
-1122 YDKYQVV
+1122 
-1129 YFQSE
+1129 
-1134 EALRDFQND
+1134 
-1143 HSKTEGRLYSTT
+1143 
-1155 ALFGSTLPT
+1155 
-1164 ADAPTPTRTGYTFK
+1164 
-1178 FWSREGQNGDVT
+1178 
-1190 GQTVNGWTNLYAVW
+1190 W
-1204 EKNTYTVTYTDGV
+1204 EKLYTVTYTDGV
-1217 DGEAFADQ
+1217 GGKAFKDDVHSDLEKD
-1225 AYTAKYEDATPA
+1225 TKTPA
-1237 FEGTPTRK
+1237 YKDGIPTRK
-1245 GFVFD
+1245 GFKFL
-1250 GWNPEVA
+1250 GWEPEVA
-1257 ETVTEDVTYTAQW
+1257 DTVTEDVTYTAKW
-1270 KPVQPDKKAIEG
+1270 
-1282 AIGRG
+1282 
-1287 VAVVC
+1287 
-1292 DNQNVKHGAKAYK
+1292 
-1305 VTLGEYTASNVM
+1305 GE
-1317 GTAAD
+1317 
-1322 GYTCTVT
+1322 
-1329 VRAAKFI
+1329 
-1336 EKYSSDMSDAVHTL
+1336 
-1350 IAGEPAE
+1350 
-1357 KTIELKWNGEK
+1357 
-1368 WVAETELPVTF
+1368 
-1379 HTLCPPEQPS
+1379 
-1389 KKDIEGAIGRGVKI
+1389 
-1403 VCDNQNVKHGGK
+1403 
-1415 DYKPT
+1415 
-1420 QGEYTVSDVTGTASE
+1420 
-1435 GYTCTITVKAA
+1435 
-1446 KIIEKYSSDM
+1446 
-1456 GKTHALIVGE
+1456 
-1466 QAEKTVEL
+1466 
-1474 KWDGEK
+1474 
-1480 WVAKT
+1480 
-1485 ELPITFHVECPPEK
+1485 
-1499 PTYDEL
+1499 
-1505 KGLGINAKVDCTTT
+1505 
-1519 TAHNG
+1519 
-1524 KSYTLIEDT
+1524 
-1533 YNVSDPERKGT
+1533 
-1544 AYTCILTVNAKD
+1544 
-1556 YVAKYNAEENVGPHT
+1556 
-1571 LDDRDS
+1571 
-1577 KTIELTWNGEKWTAA
+1577 
-1592 ETSVTFNVKCEL
+1592 
-1604 LTVTYTDGVKGE
+1604 
-1616 EVFAD
+1616 
-1621 VVYNDIP
+1621 
-1628 YGTNTPAFGTKDPT
+1628 
-1642 RKGYKFLG
+1642 
-1650 WEPVVADTVTEN
+1650 
-1662 ATYVAQWEKLYTVTY
+1662 LYTVTY

-1688 QVFTDLESGTKT
+1688 QVYENVLSGTKT
-1700 PEFNGT
+1700 PNFDGT

-1712 KFLGWEPVVADTV
+1712 KFVGWEPEVAETV
-1725 TENVTYTAPVGRTLH
+1725 TENVTYTAKWEELYTVT
-1740 RYLHRRREG
+1740 YTD
-1749 QGVQGSGLQRS
+1749 GVKGKAFKDQVYSDLEAGTDTPKFDGKPTRKGYTFTGWSPKVTDTVTKDVTYVAQWKSVKNGKDNIPKTGDSEIVMVLGSVLLFSFCGAAAVSVYDRKRKHF

>member
-1 MVCAE
+1 MDRQMKGEYFKMKNHGLRRIFSLLLALFMVFTLLPTTALAE
-6 FSVCFWHCS
+6 D
-15 WSSHFCPR
+15 
-23 LRWQRIRR
+23 
-31 GLTKPSPRP
+31 T
-40 SQWTGTRRRPIPPA
+40 TGADGTQPKTVVVDEGEKKTDPPA

-104 SLAREGYTFAGW
+104 TLAREGYTFAGW
-116 NPAVA
+116 NPTVA
-121 ETVTADVTYA
+121 GTVTADVTYA

-137 KTGPRRVT
+137 KTSARRVT

-154 DLAALDTG
+154 DPAALDTG

-187 EKTKFV
+187 EKTQFV

-297 ASIRYHSFTVKN
+297 AAIRYHSFTVKN

-319 KGWKAKDGADTIY
+319 KGWKANDGSDTIY
-332 AGGALCSVSQ
+332 TGGMTCAVSQ
-342 QGNDVVKNG
+342 YGNDVVKNG

-362 EEAVPS
+362 EEA
-368 KPEWSDIRR
+368 
-377 EMQKVSVHVT
+377 T
-387 CINPDVNHTE
+387 
-397 KTYSYKESNDDTIG
+397 
-411 SVQDS
+411 
-416 AGSYTCTV
+416 
-424 TVHLGRYR
+424 
-432 LQYNQDFNREHE
+432 
-444 FASSL
+444 
-449 TADVVLQY
+449 
-457 NGTGWVIASALPLEL
+457 
-472 KLTCGSAPTP
+472 
-482 NPPGSDVLNSLKVL
+482 
-496 VKCDSKTYH
+496 
-505 FEKPYKMDDGDYR
+505 
-518 LEKVDDNTYTVIVL
+518 
-532 ADKYVEKYN
+532 
-541 AVYPGHTLF
+541 
-550 DNNTKTIKL
+550 
-559 VYRYGAWTVVGS
+559 
-571 NGVTFN
+571 
-577 VSCEQKY
+577 
-584 TVTYTDGVDGE
+584 
-595 VIFADQVSYK
+595 
-605 KPGEKT
+605 
-611 PKFRGTPT
+611 
-619 RTGYKF
+619 
-625 IGWEPAVVG
+625 
-634 TVTANATY
+634 
-642 TAQWVSISDLDP
+642 
-654 APELVSSLY
+654 
-663 MNFQCTNEN
+663 
-672 ASHDHRSEMIAI
+672 
-684 GYGIGA
+684 
-690 GGVIVTDAAGNPVYN
+690 
-705 KDGNITAVITF
+705 
-716 YQDSGFLN
+716 
-724 EYNKRTGVA
+724 
-733 HRYADYEPK
+733 
-742 TKSVDGVLI
+742 
-751 GEVFHMYKKDYPVV
+751 
-765 FDVVCGSLYTVTYK
+765 
-779 DGTNG
+779 
-784 TVFADDVHSNLN
+784 
-796 ANAATPAFVGGT
+796 
-808 PTRPG
+808 
-813 YVFTGWN
+813 
-820 PAVAATVTGNATY
+820 
-833 TAVWEKDAN
+833 
-842 GNGKPDKDEEKYTVT
+842 
-857 YTDGVENEEIF
+857 
-868 ADETYSDLLSGTATP
+868 
-883 AFNGTP
+883 
-889 TRKGYAFTGWNPAV
+889 
-903 AATVTG
+903 
-909 NATYAAVWEEAAPP
+909 PP

-928 TPPTDEI
+928 TAPGE
-935 GGATVAVKCIT
+935 
-946 GHGDLS
+946 GDLS
-952 WKIDSSTFTVG
+952 GLIGNITVNCTNG
-963 EVTGDDTT
+963 KAAHELKAKGYTLISGSYTTNEVAGDAEN
-971 GYTCTVTVQAEV
+971 GYTCTVTINSQKYVEQFDTDTGAAHDPKG
-983 YVNAFNSDKKA
+983 VNATVTLKYTDNGWTVESGAPVVFDVACVTEIVPPARPGAEDLSNLKAPVDVTCTTKPETHAAVHFSLRGGTYTIGDVAGNETDGYTCDITVTADKYVA
-994 NGVKHTLADD
+994 RYNMDYGKHTLTGDNT
-1004 AEKTF
+1004 KTL
-1009 TMTYVNGAWTGPT
+1009 TLKYVEGQW
-1022 NPAVTFEVKCEE
+1022 AVDTPITFPVECEE
-1034 ELVPVHLVIYRN
+1034 ELFPVHLVIYRN
-1046 GDTSKA
+1046 GNTTTA
-1052 YKDVAL
+1052 YKDIAL

-1085 GWYDDGAWNNY
+1085 GWYDDGLFNIY
-1096 KANPANPPAGL
+1096 KSDPANPPAGL

-1122 YDKYQVV
+1122 YDKHQVV

-1155 ALFGSTLPT
+1155 APFGSTLPT

-1217 DGEAFADQ
+1217 NGEAFANQ

-1237 FEGTPTRK
+1237 FEGTPARK

-1250 GWNPEVA
+1250 GWTPEVA
-1257 ETVTEDVTYTAQW
+1257 ETVTDNATYTAQW
-1270 KPVQPDKKAIEG
+1270 KPIQPDKKAIEG

-1305 VTLGEYTASNVM
+1305 VTLGEYTVSDVM

-1403 VCDNQNVKHGGK
+1403 VCDNQNVNHWGK

-1420 QGEYTVSDVTGTASE
+1420 QGEYAVSDVTGTASE

-1466 QAEKTVEL
+1466 QPEKTVEL
-1474 KWDGEK
+1474 KWNGEK

-1524 KSYTLIEDT
+1524 KSYTLIEGT
-1533 YNVSDPERKGT
+1533 YEISDPERKGT

-1616 EVFAD
+1616 EVFED
-1621 VVYNDIP
+1621 VVYKDIP
-1628 YGTNTPAFGTKDPT
+1628 YGTSTPAFGTKDPT
-1642 RKGYKFLG
+1642 RKGYKFVG
-1650 WEPVVADTVTEN
+1650 WEPEVAETVTKN
-1662 ATYVAQWEKLYTVTY
+1662 VTYTAKWEKLYTVTY
-1677 TDGAKGKAFED
+1677 TDGVKGKAFKD
-1688 QVFTDLESGTKT
+1688 QVYSDLEAGTDT
-1700 PEFNGT
+1700 PKFDGK

-1712 KFLGWEPVVADTV
+1712 TFTGWSPKVTDTV
-1725 TENVTYTAPVGRTLH
+1725 TKDVTYVAQWKSVKNGKDNIPKTGDSEIVMVL
-1740 RYLHRRREG
+1740 
-1749 QGVQGSGLQRS
+1749 GSVLLFSFCGAAAVSVYDRKRKHF

>member
-1 MVCAE
+1 MTA
-6 FSVCFWHCS
+6 
-15 WSSHFCPR
+15 
-23 LRWQRIRR
+23 
-31 GLTKPSPRP
+31 
-40 SQWTGTRRRPIPPA
+40 
-54 QEQPKNENPP
+54 N
-64 APEEPKTFTVTYT
+64 VTY
-77 DGVGGAVFDNEVH
+77 
-90 SNLPSGTATPAFSG
+90 
-104 SLAREGYTFAGW
+104 
-116 NPAVA
+116 VA
-121 ETVTADVTYA
+121 Q
-131 AKWEEG
+131 WEAG
-137 KTGPRRVT
+137 KTSARRVT

-154 DLAALDTG
+154 DPAALDTG

-207 HTIAISDIKAAAS
+207 HTIAISDIKAAAE
-220 RASVNSGYQIV
+220 RATVDRGYTIV

-297 ASIRYHSFTVKN
+297 AAIRYHSFTVKN

-319 KGWKAKDGADTIY
+319 KGWKAKDGSDTIY
-332 AGGALCSVSQ
+332 TGGTLCSVSQ

-362 EEAVPS
+362 EEDAPAKPTAPDNDTVKALLGENAVQIICTNAQIGHGS
-368 KPEWSDIRR
+368 KTFGLIDGTFTVYQSNNRCEVVINSLSPYVNEFNAAVSVPAGTHITDNSMAGQNRTKINLVWSDG
-377 EMQKVSVHVT
+377 KWTAADAPAKYHVLCSLQPVEPT
-387 CINPDVNHTE
+387 TPGEGDLENIE
-397 KTYSYKESNDDTIG
+397 KLVRIVCDRNIHDAKEYGVI
-411 SVQDS
+411 
-416 AGSYTCTV
+416 AGSCEFGGIDMTGDVPTCPV
-424 TVHLGRYR
+424 TIRAAKYV
-432 LQYNQDFNREHE
+432 E
-444 FASSL
+444 A
-449 TADVVLQY
+449 Y
-457 NGTGWVIASALPLEL
+457 NGTIGVEHTITGDTERLLILAWDANNNVWRPMTDTPVTFTVVCPPAKPGAEDLAKLEAPVEVACTTKPETHAAARFSL
-472 KLTCGSAPTP
+472 IEGTYDIGDVSGNETDGYTCDIIITADEYVTKYNTDFGKHTLTG
-482 NPPGSDVLNSLKVL
+482 
-496 VKCDSKTYH
+496 
-505 FEKPYKMDDGDYR
+505 
-518 LEKVDDNTYTVIVL
+518 DNTKPLTL
-532 ADKYVEKYN
+532 KYVE
-541 AVYPGHTLF
+541 G
-550 DNNTKTIKL
+550 
-559 VYRYGAWTVVGS
+559 RWVV
-571 NGVTFN
+571 NDPVTF
-577 VSCEQKY
+577 
-584 TVTYTDGVDGE
+584 
-595 VIFADQVSYK
+595 
-605 KPGEKT
+605 
-611 PKFRGTPT
+611 
-619 RTGYKF
+619 
-625 IGWEPAVVG
+625 AV
-634 TVTANATY
+634 
-642 TAQWVSISDLDP
+642 
-654 APELVSSLY
+654 E
-663 MNFQCTNEN
+663 
-672 ASHDHRSEMIAI
+672 
-684 GYGIGA
+684 
-690 GGVIVTDAAGNPVYN
+690 
-705 KDGNITAVITF
+705 
-716 YQDSGFLN
+716 
-724 EYNKRTGVA
+724 
-733 HRYADYEPK
+733 
-742 TKSVDGVLI
+742 
-751 GEVFHMYKKDYPVV
+751 
-765 FDVVCGSLYTVTYK
+765 
-779 DGTNG
+779 
-784 TVFADDVHSNLN
+784 
-796 ANAATPAFVGGT
+796 
-808 PTRPG
+808 
-813 YVFTGWN
+813 
-820 PAVAATVTGNATY
+820 
-833 TAVWEKDAN
+833 
-842 GNGKPDKDEEKYTVT
+842 
-857 YTDGVENEEIF
+857 
-868 ADETYSDLLSGTATP
+868 
-883 AFNGTP
+883 
-889 TRKGYAFTGWNPAV
+889 
-903 AATVTG
+903 
-909 NATYAAVWEEAAPP
+909 
-923 KPDKP
+923 
-928 TPPTDEI
+928 
-935 GGATVAVKCIT
+935 
-946 GHGDLS
+946 
-952 WKIDSSTFTVG
+952 
-963 EVTGDDTT
+963 
-971 GYTCTVTVQAEV
+971 
-983 YVNAFNSDKKA
+983 
-994 NGVKHTLADD
+994 
-1004 AEKTF
+1004 
-1009 TMTYVNGAWTGPT
+1009 
-1022 NPAVTFEVKCEE
+1022 CEE
-1034 ELVPVHLVIYRN
+1034 ELFPVHLVIYRN
-1046 GDTSKA
+1046 GNTKTA
-1052 YKDVAL
+1052 YKDIAL

-1085 GWYDDGAWNNY
+1085 GWYDDGLFNIY
-1096 KANPANPPAGL
+1096 KSDPANPPAGL

-1134 EALRDFQND
+1134 EAWRDFQND
-1143 HSKTEGRLYSTT
+1143 HSKTEGRLHSTT

-1217 DGEAFADQ
+1217 NGEAFADQ

-1237 FEGTPTRK
+1237 FVGTPARAGYKFLGWEPTVAETVTENATYVAQWEKLYTVTYTDGVGEKAFKDDVHSDLEKDTPTPAFSGDTPTRK

-1305 VTLGEYTASNVM
+1305 VTLGEYTVSDVM

-1329 VRAAKFI
+1329 VKATKFI
-1336 EKYSSDMSDAVHTL
+1336 EKYSSDMGDAVHTL

-1403 VCDNQNVKHGGK
+1403 VCDNQNVNHWGK

-1456 GKTHALIVGE
+1456 GKAHELIIGE

-1505 KGLGINAKVDCTTT
+1505 KGLDINAKVDCTTT

-1524 KSYTLIEDT
+1524 KSYTLIEGT

-1621 VVYNDIP
+1621 VVYKDIP
-1628 YGTNTPAFGTKDPT
+1628 YGTGTPAFGTKDPT
-1642 RKGYKFLG
+1642 REGYKFVG
-1650 WEPVVADTVTEN
+1650 WEPEVAETVTKDV
-1662 ATYVAQWEKLYTVTY
+1662 TYTAKWEKLYTVTY
-1677 TDGAKGKAFED
+1677 TDGVKGKAFKD
-1688 QVFTDLESGTKT
+1688 QVYSDLESGTDT
-1700 PEFNGT
+1700 PKFDGK

-1712 KFLGWEPVVADTV
+1712 TFTGWSPKVTDTV
-1725 TENVTYTAPVGRTLH
+1725 TKDVTYVAQWKSVKNGKDNIPKTGDSEIVMVL
-1740 RYLHRRREG
+1740 
-1749 QGVQGSGLQRS
+1749 GSVLLFSFCGAAAVSVYDRKRKHF

>member
-1 MVCAE
+1 MTA
-6 FSVCFWHCS
+6 
-15 WSSHFCPR
+15 
-23 LRWQRIRR
+23 
-31 GLTKPSPRP
+31 
-40 SQWTGTRRRPIPPA
+40 
-54 QEQPKNENPP
+54 N
-64 APEEPKTFTVTYT
+64 VTY
-77 DGVGGAVFDNEVH
+77 
-90 SNLPSGTATPAFSG
+90 
-104 SLAREGYTFAGW
+104 
-116 NPAVA
+116 VA
-121 ETVTADVTYA
+121 Q
-131 AKWEEG
+131 WEAG
-137 KTGPRRVT
+137 KTSARRVT
-145 LPTIPGPDV
+145 VPPIPDPGVAP
-154 DLAALDTG
+154 AALNTG

-187 EKTKFV
+187 EKTQFV

-207 HTIAISDIKAAAS
+207 HTIAISDIKAAAG

-246 NKSGTTACNKGS
+246 NKSGTTACNKGT

-319 KGWKAKDGADTIY
+319 KGWKANDGSDTIY
-332 AGGALCSVSQ
+332 TGGMTCAVSQ
-342 QGNDVVKNG
+342 YGNDVVKNG

-362 EEAVPS
+362 EEDAPAQPTPLDEAGVKALLGENAVQIICTNAQIGHGS
-368 KPEWSDIRR
+368 KTFGLIDGTFTVHQSNNRCEVVINGFSSYMSEFDAAVSVPAGTHITDNSMAGQNRTKINLVWSDG
-377 EMQKVSVHVT
+377 KWTAADAPAKYHVLCSLQPVEPT
-387 CINPDVNHTE
+387 TPGEGDLENIE
-397 KTYSYKESNDDTIG
+397 KLVRIVCDRNIHDAKEYGVI
-411 SVQDS
+411 
-416 AGSYTCTV
+416 AGSCEFGGIDMTGDVPTCPV
-424 TVHLGRYR
+424 TIRAAKYV
-432 LQYNQDFNREHE
+432 E
-444 FASSL
+444 A
-449 TADVVLQY
+449 Y
-457 NGTGWVIASALPLEL
+457 NGTIGVEHTITGDTERPLLLAWDANNNVWRPMTDTPVTFTVICPPAKPGAEDLAKLEAPVEVACTTKPETHTAASFALIE
-472 KLTCGSAPTP
+472 G
-482 NPPGSDVLNSLKVL
+482 
-496 VKCDSKTYH
+496 
-505 FEKPYKMDDGDYR
+505 
-518 LEKVDDNTYTVIVL
+518 TYTVGDTFGNETDGYTCDIIIT
-532 ADKYVEKYN
+532 ADEYVTKYNTDFGKHTLTGDNTKPLTLKYVEGRWVVN
-541 AVYPGHTLF
+541 AP
-550 DNNTKTIKL
+550 
-559 VYRYGAWTVVGS
+559 
-571 NGVTFN
+571 VTF
-577 VSCEQKY
+577 
-584 TVTYTDGVDGE
+584 
-595 VIFADQVSYK
+595 
-605 KPGEKT
+605 
-611 PKFRGTPT
+611 
-619 RTGYKF
+619 
-625 IGWEPAVVG
+625 
-634 TVTANATY
+634 
-642 TAQWVSISDLDP
+642 
-654 APELVSSLY
+654 
-663 MNFQCTNEN
+663 
-672 ASHDHRSEMIAI
+672 
-684 GYGIGA
+684 
-690 GGVIVTDAAGNPVYN
+690 PV
-705 KDGNITAVITF
+705 
-716 YQDSGFLN
+716 
-724 EYNKRTGVA
+724 E
-733 HRYADYEPK
+733 
-742 TKSVDGVLI
+742 
-751 GEVFHMYKKDYPVV
+751 
-765 FDVVCGSLYTVTYK
+765 
-779 DGTNG
+779 
-784 TVFADDVHSNLN
+784 
-796 ANAATPAFVGGT
+796 
-808 PTRPG
+808 
-813 YVFTGWN
+813 
-820 PAVAATVTGNATY
+820 
-833 TAVWEKDAN
+833 
-842 GNGKPDKDEEKYTVT
+842 
-857 YTDGVENEEIF
+857 
-868 ADETYSDLLSGTATP
+868 
-883 AFNGTP
+883 
-889 TRKGYAFTGWNPAV
+889 
-903 AATVTG
+903 
-909 NATYAAVWEEAAPP
+909 
-923 KPDKP
+923 
-928 TPPTDEI
+928 
-935 GGATVAVKCIT
+935 
-946 GHGDLS
+946 
-952 WKIDSSTFTVG
+952 
-963 EVTGDDTT
+963 
-971 GYTCTVTVQAEV
+971 
-983 YVNAFNSDKKA
+983 
-994 NGVKHTLADD
+994 
-1004 AEKTF
+1004 
-1009 TMTYVNGAWTGPT
+1009 
-1022 NPAVTFEVKCEE
+1022 CEE
-1034 ELVPVHLVIYRN
+1034 ELFPVHLVIYRN

-1052 YKDVAL
+1052 YKDIAL

-1073 IADYYTGNYEFY
+1073 IADYYTGNYKFY

-1217 DGEAFADQ
+1217 NGEAFADQ
-1225 AYTAKYEDATPA
+1225 TYTAKYEDATPT
-1237 FEGTPTRK
+1237 FEGTPARK

-1257 ETVTEDVTYTAQW
+1257 ETVTDNATYTAQW

-1305 VTLGEYTASNVM
+1305 VTLGEYTVSDVM

-1336 EKYSSDMSDAVHTL
+1336 EKYSSDMGDAVHTL

-1389 KKDIEGAIGRGVKI
+1389 KKDIEGAIGRGVRI
-1403 VCDNQNVKHGGK
+1403 VCDNQNVNHWAK

-1446 KIIEKYSSDM
+1446 KIVEKYGSDF
-1456 GKTHALIVGE
+1456 GKPHDLIIGE
-1466 QAEKTVEL
+1466 AAEKTVEL

-1519 TAHNG
+1519 TAHND
-1524 KSYTLIEDT
+1524 KSYTLIEGT
-1533 YNVSDPERKGT
+1533 YEVSDPERKGT

-1616 EVFAD
+1616 EVFED
-1621 VVYNDIP
+1621 VVYKDIP
-1628 YGTNTPAFGTKDPT
+1628 YGTSTPAFGTKDPT
-1642 RKGYKFLG
+1642 REGYKFVG
-1650 WEPVVADTVTEN
+1650 WEPEVAETVTEN
-1662 ATYVAQWEKLYTVTY
+1662 VTYTAKWEKLYTVTY
-1677 TDGAKGKAFED
+1677 TDGAKGKAFKD
-1688 QVFTDLESGTKT
+1688 QVYSDLEAGTDT
-1700 PEFNGT
+1700 PKFDGK

-1712 KFLGWEPVVADTV
+1712 TFTGWSPKVTDTV
-1725 TENVTYTAPVGRTLH
+1725 TKDVTYVAQWKSVKNGKDNIPKTGDSEIVMVL
-1740 RYLHRRREG
+1740 
-1749 QGVQGSGLQRS
+1749 GSVLLFSFCGAAAVSVYDRKRKHF

>member
-1 MVCAE
+1 MKNHGLRRIFSLLLALFMVFTLLPTTAFAE
-6 FSVCFWHCS
+6 D
-15 WSSHFCPR
+15 
-23 LRWQRIRR
+23 
-31 GLTKPSPRP
+31 T
-40 SQWTGTRRRPIPPA
+40 TGADEAQPKTVVVDEGEKKTDPPA

-77 DGVGGAVFDNEVH
+77 DGANGAVFPNQV
-90 SNLPSGTATPAFSG
+90 SNLPAGTATPAFSG
-104 SLAREGYTFAGW
+104 TLARDGYTFAGW

-121 ETVTADVTYA
+121 ETVTANVTYVA
-131 AKWEEG
+131 QWEAG
-137 KTGPRRVT
+137 KTSARRVP
-145 LPTIPGPDV
+145 LPTIPKPDPAPA
-154 DLAALDTG
+154 DLNTG

-246 NKSGTTACNKGS
+246 NKSGTTACNKGT

-309 TIPTREGYVF
+309 TVPTREGYVF
-319 KGWKAKDGADTIY
+319 KGWKANDGSDTIY
-332 AGGALCSVSQ
+332 TGGMTCAVSQ
-342 QGNDVVKNG
+342 YGNDVVKNG

-362 EEAVPS
+362 EEAAPPTPD
-368 KPEWSDIRR
+368 KPTAPGEGDLSGLIGNI
-377 EMQKVSVHVT
+377 T
-387 CINPDVNHTE
+387 VNCTNGKAAHE
-397 KTYSYKESNDDTIG
+397 LKTKGYTLIS
-411 SVQDS
+411 
-416 AGSYTCTV
+416 GSYTTSEV
-424 TVHLGRYR
+424 AG
-432 LQYNQDFNREHE
+432 DAE
-444 FASSL
+444 
-449 TADVVLQY
+449 
-457 NGTGWVIASALPLEL
+457 NG
-472 KLTCGSAPTP
+472 
-482 NPPGSDVLNSLKVL
+482 
-496 VKCDSKTYH
+496 Y
-505 FEKPYKMDDGDYR
+505 
-518 LEKVDDNTYTVIVL
+518 TYTVTINSQ
-532 ADKYVEKYN
+532 KYVEQFDTDTGAAHDPKGVNATVTLKY
-541 AVYPGHTLF
+541 T
-550 DNNTKTIKL
+550 DN
-559 VYRYGAWTVVGS
+559 GWTVES
-571 NGVTFN
+571 
-577 VSCEQKY
+577 
-584 TVTYTDGVDGE
+584 
-595 VIFADQVSYK
+595 
-605 KPGEKT
+605 
-611 PKFRGTPT
+611 
-619 RTGYKF
+619 
-625 IGWEPAVVG
+625 
-634 TVTANATY
+634 
-642 TAQWVSISDLDP
+642 
-654 APELVSSLY
+654 
-663 MNFQCTNEN
+663 
-672 ASHDHRSEMIAI
+672 
-684 GYGIGA
+684 GA
-690 GGVIVTDAAGNPVYN
+690 
-705 KDGNITAVITF
+705 
-716 YQDSGFLN
+716 
-724 EYNKRTGVA
+724 
-733 HRYADYEPK
+733 
-742 TKSVDGVLI
+742 
-751 GEVFHMYKKDYPVV
+751 PVV
-765 FDVVCGSLYTVTYK
+765 FDVACVTEIVPPARPGAE
-779 DGTNG
+779 DL
-784 TVFADDVHSNLN
+784 SNLK
-796 ANAATPAFVGGT
+796 APVDVTCTTKPETHAAVHFSLRGGT
-808 PTRPG
+808 YTIG
-813 YVFTGWN
+813 D
-820 PAVAATVTGNATY
+820 VAGN
-833 TAVWEKDAN
+833 E
-842 GNGKPDKDEEKYTVT
+842 
-857 YTDGVENEEIF
+857 TD
-868 ADETYSDLLSGTATP
+868 
-883 AFNGTP
+883 
-889 TRKGYAFTGWNPAV
+889 
-903 AATVTG
+903 
-909 NATYAAVWEEAAPP
+909 
-923 KPDKP
+923 
-928 TPPTDEI
+928 
-935 GGATVAVKCIT
+935 
-946 GHGDLS
+946 
-952 WKIDSSTFTVG
+952 
-963 EVTGDDTT
+963 
-971 GYTCTVTVQAEV
+971 GYTCDITVTADK
-983 YVNAFNSDKKA
+983 YVARYNMDY
-994 NGVKHTLADD
+994 GKHTLTGDNT
-1004 AEKTF
+1004 KTL
-1009 TMTYVNGAWTGPT
+1009 TLKYVEGQW
-1022 NPAVTFEVKCEE
+1022 AVDTPITFPVECEE
-1034 ELVPVHLVIYRN
+1034 ELFPVHLVIYRN

-1058 ESQPKGHVIDLSTID
+1058 EGQPKGHVIDLSTID
-1073 IADYYTGNYEFY
+1073 ITDYYTGNYEFY
-1085 GWYDDGAWNNY
+1085 GWYDDGLFNIY
-1096 KANPANPPAGL
+1096 KSDPANPPAGL

-1217 DGEAFADQ
+1217 NGEAFADQ
-1225 AYTAKYEDATPA
+1225 VYTAKYEDATPA
-1237 FEGTPTRK
+1237 FEGTPARK

-1250 GWNPEVA
+1250 GWTPEVA
-1257 ETVTEDVTYTAQW
+1257 ETVTDNATYTAQW

-1292 DNQNVKHGAKAYK
+1292 DNQNVNH
-1305 VTLGEYTASNVM
+1305 
-1317 GTAAD
+1317 
-1322 GYTCTVT
+1322 
-1329 VRAAKFI
+1329 
-1336 EKYSSDMSDAVHTL
+1336 
-1350 IAGEPAE
+1350 
-1357 KTIELKWNGEK
+1357 W
-1368 WVAETELPVTF
+1368 
-1379 HTLCPPEQPS
+1379 
-1389 KKDIEGAIGRGVKI
+1389 
-1403 VCDNQNVKHGGK
+1403 GK

-1616 EVFAD
+1616 EVFED

-1650 WEPVVADTVTEN
+1650 WEPEVAE
-1662 ATYVAQWEKLYTVTY
+1662 
-1677 TDGAKGKAFED
+1677 
-1688 QVFTDLESGTKT
+1688 
-1700 PEFNGT
+1700 
-1706 PTRKGY
+1706 
-1712 KFLGWEPVVADTV
+1712 TV
-1725 TENVTYTAPVGRTLH
+1725 TENVTYTAKWEELYTVT
-1740 RYLHRRREG
+1740 YTD
-1749 QGVQGSGLQRS
+1749 GVKGKAFKDQVYKDLEAGTATPKFDGKPTRKGYTFTGWSPKVTDTVTKDVTYVAQWKSVKNGKDNIPKTGDSEIVMVLGSVLLFSFCGAAAVSVYDRKRKHF

>member
-1 MVCAE
+1 MQTVCASGMDRQMKGE
-6 FSVCFWHCS
+6 YFKMKNHGLRRIFSLFLALFMVFTLL
-15 WSSHFCPR
+15 PTTA
-23 LRWQRIRR
+23 LAED
-31 GLTKPSPRP
+31 T
-40 SQWTGTRRRPIPPA
+40 TGADGTQPKTVVVDEGEKKTDPPA

-77 DGVGGAVFDNEVH
+77 DGADGAVFPNQVYRDL
-90 SNLPSGTATPAFSG
+90 SSGTPTPAFDG
-104 SLAREGYTFAGW
+104 TLAREGYTFAGW

-121 ETVTADVTYA
+121 ETVTANVTYVA
-131 AKWEEG
+131 QWEAG
-137 KTGPRRVT
+137 KTNARRVT
-145 LPTIPGPDV
+145 VPPIPDPGVAP
-154 DLAALDTG
+154 AALNTG

-207 HTIAISDIKAAAS
+207 HTIAISDIKAAAG

-246 NKSGTTACNKGS
+246 NKSGTTACNKGT

-319 KGWKAKDGADTIY
+319 KGWKANDGSDTIY
-332 AGGALCSVSQ
+332 TGGMTCAVSQ
-342 QGNDVVKNG
+342 YGNDVVKNG

-362 EEAVPS
+362 EEA
-368 KPEWSDIRR
+368 
-377 EMQKVSVHVT
+377 
-387 CINPDVNHTE
+387 
-397 KTYSYKESNDDTIG
+397 
-411 SVQDS
+411 
-416 AGSYTCTV
+416 
-424 TVHLGRYR
+424 
-432 LQYNQDFNREHE
+432 
-444 FASSL
+444 
-449 TADVVLQY
+449 
-457 NGTGWVIASALPLEL
+457 
-472 KLTCGSAPTP
+472 
-482 NPPGSDVLNSLKVL
+482 
-496 VKCDSKTYH
+496 
-505 FEKPYKMDDGDYR
+505 
-518 LEKVDDNTYTVIVL
+518 
-532 ADKYVEKYN
+532 
-541 AVYPGHTLF
+541 
-550 DNNTKTIKL
+550 
-559 VYRYGAWTVVGS
+559 
-571 NGVTFN
+571 
-577 VSCEQKY
+577 
-584 TVTYTDGVDGE
+584 
-595 VIFADQVSYK
+595 
-605 KPGEKT
+605 
-611 PKFRGTPT
+611 
-619 RTGYKF
+619 
-625 IGWEPAVVG
+625 
-634 TVTANATY
+634 
-642 TAQWVSISDLDP
+642 
-654 APELVSSLY
+654 
-663 MNFQCTNEN
+663 
-672 ASHDHRSEMIAI
+672 
-684 GYGIGA
+684 
-690 GGVIVTDAAGNPVYN
+690 
-705 KDGNITAVITF
+705 
-716 YQDSGFLN
+716 
-724 EYNKRTGVA
+724 
-733 HRYADYEPK
+733 
-742 TKSVDGVLI
+742 
-751 GEVFHMYKKDYPVV
+751 
-765 FDVVCGSLYTVTYK
+765 
-779 DGTNG
+779 
-784 TVFADDVHSNLN
+784 
-796 ANAATPAFVGGT
+796 
-808 PTRPG
+808 
-813 YVFTGWN
+813 
-820 PAVAATVTGNATY
+820 
-833 TAVWEKDAN
+833 
-842 GNGKPDKDEEKYTVT
+842 
-857 YTDGVENEEIF
+857 
-868 ADETYSDLLSGTATP
+868 
-883 AFNGTP
+883 
-889 TRKGYAFTGWNPAV
+889 
-903 AATVTG
+903 
-909 NATYAAVWEEAAPP
+909 APP

-928 TPPTDEI
+928 TAPGE
-935 GGATVAVKCIT
+935 
-946 GHGDLS
+946 GDLS
-952 WKIDSSTFTVG
+952 GLIGQITVNCTNG
-963 EVTGDDTT
+963 KAAHELKTKGYTLISGSYTTSEVAGDAEN
-971 GYTCTVTVQAEV
+971 GYTCTVTINSQKYVEQFDTDTGAAHTPKDAAATVTLKHTDNGWAVERGVPVVFNVVCVTEIVPPAKPGAEDLANLEAPV
-983 YVNAFNSDKKA
+983 EVVCTTKPETHAAAHFSLGDGTYTIGDVAGNKTDGYTCDITVTADRYVWWYNLDY
-994 NGVKHTLADD
+994 GKHTLTGDNT
-1004 AEKTF
+1004 KTL
-1009 TMTYVNGAWTGPT
+1009 TLKYVEGQW
-1022 NPAVTFEVKCEE
+1022 AVDTPITFPVECEE
-1034 ELVPVHLVIYRN
+1034 ELFPVHLVIYRN

-1052 YKDVAL
+1052 YKDIPL

-1155 ALFGSTLPT
+1155 APFGSTLPT

-1217 DGEAFADQ
+1217 NGEAFADQ
-1225 AYTAKYEDATPA
+1225 TYTAKYEDATPT
-1237 FEGTPTRK
+1237 FEGTPARK

-1257 ETVTEDVTYTAQW
+1257 ETVTDNATYTAQW

-1305 VTLGEYTASNVM
+1305 VTLGEYTVSDVM

-1336 EKYSSDMSDAVHTL
+1336 EKYSSDMGDAVHTL

-1389 KKDIEGAIGRGVKI
+1389 KKDIEGAIGRGVRI
-1403 VCDNQNVKHGGK
+1403 VCDNQNVNHWAK

-1446 KIIEKYSSDM
+1446 KIVEKYGSDF
-1456 GKTHALIVGE
+1456 GKPHDLIIGE
-1466 QAEKTVEL
+1466 AAEKTVEL

-1519 TAHNG
+1519 TAHND
-1524 KSYTLIEDT
+1524 KSYTLIEGT
-1533 YNVSDPERKGT
+1533 YEVSDPERKGT

-1616 EVFAD
+1616 EVFED
-1621 VVYNDIP
+1621 VVYKDIP
-1628 YGTNTPAFGTKDPT
+1628 YGTSTPAFGTKDPT
-1642 RKGYKFLG
+1642 REGYKFVG
-1650 WEPVVADTVTEN
+1650 WEPEVAETVTEN
-1662 ATYVAQWEKLYTVTY
+1662 VTYTAKWEKLYTVTY
-1677 TDGAKGKAFED
+1677 TDGAKGKAFKD
-1688 QVFTDLESGTKT
+1688 QVYSDLEAGTDT
-1700 PEFNGT
+1700 PKFDGK

-1712 KFLGWEPVVADTV
+1712 TFTGWSPKVTDTV
-1725 TENVTYTAPVGRTLH
+1725 TKDVTYVAQWKSVKNGKDNIPKTGDSEIVMVL
-1740 RYLHRRREG
+1740 
-1749 QGVQGSGLQRS
+1749 GSVLLFSFCGAAAVSVYDRKRKHF

>member
-1 MVCAE
+1 M
-6 FSVCFWHCS
+6 
-15 WSSHFCPR
+15 
-23 LRWQRIRR
+23 
-31 GLTKPSPRP
+31 
-40 SQWTGTRRRPIPPA
+40 
-54 QEQPKNENPP
+54 
-64 APEEPKTFTVTYT
+64 
-77 DGVGGAVFDNEVH
+77 
-90 SNLPSGTATPAFSG
+90 
-104 SLAREGYTFAGW
+104 
-116 NPAVA
+116 
-121 ETVTADVTYA
+121 
-131 AKWEEG
+131 
-137 KTGPRRVT
+137 
-145 LPTIPGPDV
+145 PTIPDPDPAP
-154 DLAALDTG
+154 AALNTG
-162 HKIDVR
+162 HKIDVT
-168 FTVLYVGDEFNI
+168 FTVLYVGDEFRI

-193 CQYKT
+193 CQYSS

-207 HTIAISDIKAAAS
+207 HTIAISDIKAAAG
-220 RASVNSGYQIV
+220 RATVNSGYTIV

-246 NKSGTTACNKGS
+246 NKSGTTACNKGT

-297 ASIRYHSFTVKN
+297 AAIRCHSFTVKN

-319 KGWKAKDGADTIY
+319 KGWKAKDGSDTIY
-332 AGGALCSVSQ
+332 TGGTLCSVSQ

-362 EEAVPS
+362 EEDAPAKPTAPDNDTVKALLGENAVQIICTNAQIGHGS
-368 KPEWSDIRR
+368 KTFGLIDGTFTVYQSNNRCEVVINSLSPYVNEFNAAVSVPAGTHITDNSMAGQNRTKINLVWSDG
-377 EMQKVSVHVT
+377 KWTAADAPAKYHVLCSLQPVEPT
-387 CINPDVNHTE
+387 TPGEGDLENIE
-397 KTYSYKESNDDTIG
+397 KLVRIVCDRNIHDAKEYGVI
-411 SVQDS
+411 
-416 AGSYTCTV
+416 AGSCEFGGIDMTGDVPTCPV
-424 TVHLGRYR
+424 TIRAAKYV
-432 LQYNQDFNREHE
+432 E
-444 FASSL
+444 A
-449 TADVVLQY
+449 Y
-457 NGTGWVIASALPLEL
+457 NGTIGVEHTITGDTERLLILAWDANNNVWRPMTDTPVTFTVVCPPAKPGAEDLAKLEAPVEVACTTKPETHAAARFSL
-472 KLTCGSAPTP
+472 IEGTYDIGDVSGNETDGYTCDIIITADEYVTKYNTDFGKHTLTG
-482 NPPGSDVLNSLKVL
+482 
-496 VKCDSKTYH
+496 
-505 FEKPYKMDDGDYR
+505 
-518 LEKVDDNTYTVIVL
+518 DNTKPLTL
-532 ADKYVEKYN
+532 KYVE
-541 AVYPGHTLF
+541 G
-550 DNNTKTIKL
+550 
-559 VYRYGAWTVVGS
+559 RWVV
-571 NGVTFN
+571 NDPVTF
-577 VSCEQKY
+577 
-584 TVTYTDGVDGE
+584 
-595 VIFADQVSYK
+595 
-605 KPGEKT
+605 
-611 PKFRGTPT
+611 
-619 RTGYKF
+619 
-625 IGWEPAVVG
+625 AV
-634 TVTANATY
+634 
-642 TAQWVSISDLDP
+642 
-654 APELVSSLY
+654 E
-663 MNFQCTNEN
+663 
-672 ASHDHRSEMIAI
+672 
-684 GYGIGA
+684 
-690 GGVIVTDAAGNPVYN
+690 
-705 KDGNITAVITF
+705 
-716 YQDSGFLN
+716 
-724 EYNKRTGVA
+724 
-733 HRYADYEPK
+733 
-742 TKSVDGVLI
+742 
-751 GEVFHMYKKDYPVV
+751 
-765 FDVVCGSLYTVTYK
+765 
-779 DGTNG
+779 
-784 TVFADDVHSNLN
+784 
-796 ANAATPAFVGGT
+796 
-808 PTRPG
+808 
-813 YVFTGWN
+813 
-820 PAVAATVTGNATY
+820 
-833 TAVWEKDAN
+833 
-842 GNGKPDKDEEKYTVT
+842 
-857 YTDGVENEEIF
+857 
-868 ADETYSDLLSGTATP
+868 
-883 AFNGTP
+883 
-889 TRKGYAFTGWNPAV
+889 
-903 AATVTG
+903 
-909 NATYAAVWEEAAPP
+909 
-923 KPDKP
+923 
-928 TPPTDEI
+928 
-935 GGATVAVKCIT
+935 
-946 GHGDLS
+946 
-952 WKIDSSTFTVG
+952 
-963 EVTGDDTT
+963 
-971 GYTCTVTVQAEV
+971 
-983 YVNAFNSDKKA
+983 
-994 NGVKHTLADD
+994 
-1004 AEKTF
+1004 
-1009 TMTYVNGAWTGPT
+1009 
-1022 NPAVTFEVKCEE
+1022 CEE
-1034 ELVPVHLVIYRN
+1034 ELFPVHLVIYRN

-1052 YKDVAL
+1052 YKDIAL
-1058 ESQPKGHVIDLSTID
+1058 EGQPKGHVIDLSTID

-1085 GWYDDGAWNNY
+1085 GWYDDGLFNIY
-1096 KANPANPPAGL
+1096 KSDPANPPAGL

-1217 DGEAFADQ
+1217 NGEAFADQ

-1237 FEGTPTRK
+1237 FEGTPARAGYKFLGWEPTVAETVTENATYVAQWEKLYTVTYTDGVDGKAFKDDVHSDLEKDTPTPAFSGDTPTRK

-1292 DNQNVKHGAKAYK
+1292 DNQNVNHGEKKYK
-1305 VTLGEYTASNVM
+1305 PTLGEYTVSDVM

-1329 VRAAKFI
+1329 VKAAKFI
-1336 EKYSSDMSDAVHTL
+1336 EKYSSDMGDAVHTL

-1403 VCDNQNVKHGGK
+1403 VCDNQNVNHWGK

-1435 GYTCTITVKAA
+1435 GYTCTVTVKAA

-1456 GKTHALIVGE
+1456 GKTHELIVGE

-1519 TAHNG
+1519 TAHND
-1524 KSYTLIEDT
+1524 KPYTLIEDT

-1556 YVAKYNAEENVGPHT
+1556 YVAKYNAEEKVGPHT

-1577 KTIELTWNGEKWTAA
+1577 KAIELTWNGEKWTAA

-1621 VVYNDIP
+1621 IVYKDIP
-1628 YGTNTPAFGTKDPT
+1628 YGTSTPAFGTKDPT
-1642 RKGYKFLG
+1642 REGYKFVG
-1650 WEPVVADTVTEN
+1650 WEPEVAETVTKN
-1662 ATYVAQWEKLYTVTY
+1662 VTYTAKWEKLYTVTY
-1677 TDGAKGKAFED
+1677 TDGAKGKAFKD
-1688 QVFTDLESGTKT
+1688 QVYSDLESGTDT
-1700 PEFNGT
+1700 PKFDGK

-1712 KFLGWEPVVADTV
+1712 TFTGWSPKVTDTV
-1725 TENVTYTAPVGRTLH
+1725 TKDVTYVAQWKSVKNGKDNIPKTGDSEIVMVL
-1740 RYLHRRREG
+1740 
-1749 QGVQGSGLQRS
+1749 GSVLLFSFCGAAAVSVYDRKRKHF

>member
-1 MVCAE
+1 MTA
-6 FSVCFWHCS
+6 
-15 WSSHFCPR
+15 
-23 LRWQRIRR
+23 
-31 GLTKPSPRP
+31 
-40 SQWTGTRRRPIPPA
+40 
-54 QEQPKNENPP
+54 N
-64 APEEPKTFTVTYT
+64 VTY
-77 DGVGGAVFDNEVH
+77 VAQWE
-90 SNLPSGTATPAFSG
+90 
-104 SLAREGYTFAGW
+104 AG
-116 NPAVA
+116 
-121 ETVTADVTYA
+121 ETSA
-131 AKWEEG
+131 
-137 KTGPRRVT
+137 RRVP
-145 LPTIPGPDV
+145 LPTIPKPDPAPA
-154 DLAALDTG
+154 DLNTG

-231 GWSKESNAN
+231 GWSKKSNAN

-309 TIPTREGYVF
+309 TVPTREGYVF
-319 KGWKAKDGADTIY
+319 KGWKANDGSDTIY
-332 AGGALCSVSQ
+332 TGGMTCAVSQ
-342 QGNDVVKNG
+342 YGNDVVKNG

-362 EEAVPS
+362 EEATPP
-368 KPEWSDIRR
+368 KPDKPTAPGEGDLSGLIGNI
-377 EMQKVSVHVT
+377 T
-387 CINPDVNHTE
+387 VNCTNGKAAHE
-397 KTYSYKESNDDTIG
+397 LKTKGYTLIS
-411 SVQDS
+411 
-416 AGSYTCTV
+416 GSYTTSEV
-424 TVHLGRYR
+424 AG
-432 LQYNQDFNREHE
+432 DAE
-444 FASSL
+444 
-449 TADVVLQY
+449 
-457 NGTGWVIASALPLEL
+457 NG
-472 KLTCGSAPTP
+472 
-482 NPPGSDVLNSLKVL
+482 
-496 VKCDSKTYH
+496 Y
-505 FEKPYKMDDGDYR
+505 
-518 LEKVDDNTYTVIVL
+518 TYTVTINSQ
-532 ADKYVEKYN
+532 KYVEQFDTDTGAAHDPKGVNATVTLKY
-541 AVYPGHTLF
+541 T
-550 DNNTKTIKL
+550 DN
-559 VYRYGAWTVVGS
+559 GWTVES
-571 NGVTFN
+571 
-577 VSCEQKY
+577 
-584 TVTYTDGVDGE
+584 
-595 VIFADQVSYK
+595 
-605 KPGEKT
+605 
-611 PKFRGTPT
+611 
-619 RTGYKF
+619 
-625 IGWEPAVVG
+625 
-634 TVTANATY
+634 
-642 TAQWVSISDLDP
+642 
-654 APELVSSLY
+654 
-663 MNFQCTNEN
+663 
-672 ASHDHRSEMIAI
+672 
-684 GYGIGA
+684 GA
-690 GGVIVTDAAGNPVYN
+690 
-705 KDGNITAVITF
+705 
-716 YQDSGFLN
+716 
-724 EYNKRTGVA
+724 
-733 HRYADYEPK
+733 
-742 TKSVDGVLI
+742 
-751 GEVFHMYKKDYPVV
+751 PVV
-765 FDVVCGSLYTVTYK
+765 FDVACVT
-779 DGTNG
+779 
-784 TVFADDVHSNLN
+784 
-796 ANAATPAFVGGT
+796 
-808 PTRPG
+808 
-813 YVFTGWN
+813 
-820 PAVAATVTGNATY
+820 
-833 TAVWEKDAN
+833 
-842 GNGKPDKDEEKYTVT
+842 
-857 YTDGVENEEIF
+857 EI
-868 ADETYSDLLSGTATP
+868 
-883 AFNGTP
+883 
-889 TRKGYAFTGWNPAV
+889 V
-903 AATVTG
+903 
-909 NATYAAVWEEAAPP
+909 PP
-923 KPDKP
+923 EKP

-952 WKIDSSTFTVG
+952 WKIGSSTFTVG

-983 YVNAFNSDKKA
+983 YVNAFNSNKKA

-1009 TMTYVNGAWTGPT
+1009 TMTYVNGAWTRPT

-1034 ELVPVHLVIYRN
+1034 ELFPVHLVIYRN

-1085 GWYDDGAWNNY
+1085 GWYDDGLFNIY
-1096 KANPANPPAGL
+1096 KSDPANPPAGL

-1134 EALRDFQND
+1134 EAWRDFQND

-1155 ALFGSTLPT
+1155 APFGSTLPT

-1217 DGEAFADQ
+1217 NGEAFADQ
-1225 AYTAKYEDATPA
+1225 AYTAKYEDTTPA
-1237 FEGTPTRK
+1237 FEGTPARAGYKFLGWEPTVAETVTENATYVAQWEKLYTVTYTDGVDGKAFKDDVHSDLEKDTPTPAFSGDTPTRK

-1292 DNQNVKHGAKAYK
+1292 DNQNVNHGEKKYK
-1305 VTLGEYTASNVM
+1305 PTLGEYTVSNVM

-1336 EKYSSDMSDAVHTL
+1336 EKYSSDMGDAVHTL

-1389 KKDIEGAIGRGVKI
+1389 KKDIEGAIGRGVRI
-1403 VCDNQNVKHGGK
+1403 VCDNQHVNHWAK

-1474 KWDGEK
+1474 KWNGEK

-1499 PTYDEL
+1499 PTYDDL
-1505 KGLGINAKVDCTTT
+1505 KELGIDAKVHCATT
-1519 TAHNG
+1519 TAHTDAT
-1524 KSYTLIEDT
+1524 YALIGGT
-1533 YNVSDPERKGT
+1533 YEISDPARKGT
-1544 AYTCILTVNAKD
+1544 VYTCTLTVKAKD

-1621 VVYNDIP
+1621 VVYKDIP
-1628 YGTNTPAFGTKDPT
+1628 YGTSTPAFGTKDPT
-1642 RKGYKFLG
+1642 REGYKFVG
-1650 WEPVVADTVTEN
+1650 WEPEVAETVTKN
-1662 ATYVAQWEKLYTVTY
+1662 VTYTAKWEKLYTVTY
-1677 TDGAKGKAFED
+1677 TDGAKGKAFKD
-1688 QVFTDLESGTKT
+1688 QVYSDLEAGTAT
-1700 PEFNGT
+1700 PKFDGK

-1712 KFLGWEPVVADTV
+1712 TFTGWSPKVTDTV
-1725 TENVTYTAPVGRTLH
+1725 TKDVTYVAQWKSVKNGKDNIPKTGDSEIVMVL
-1740 RYLHRRREG
+1740 
-1749 QGVQGSGLQRS
+1749 GSVLLFSFCGAAAVSVYDRKRKHF

>member
-1 MVCAE
+1 MTA
-6 FSVCFWHCS
+6 
-15 WSSHFCPR
+15 
-23 LRWQRIRR
+23 
-31 GLTKPSPRP
+31 
-40 SQWTGTRRRPIPPA
+40 
-54 QEQPKNENPP
+54 N
-64 APEEPKTFTVTYT
+64 VTY
-77 DGVGGAVFDNEVH
+77 
-90 SNLPSGTATPAFSG
+90 
-104 SLAREGYTFAGW
+104 
-116 NPAVA
+116 VA
-121 ETVTADVTYA
+121 Q
-131 AKWEEG
+131 WEAG
-137 KTGPRRVT
+137 KTSARRVT
-145 LPTIPGPDV
+145 LPTIPDPDPAP
-154 DLAALDTG
+154 AALNTG

-263 AKNPNPTTKYTYTL
+263 AKNPNPTTEYTYTL

-287 PSADSWSTTD
+287 PESQSYSEASTKSPLTH
-297 ASIRYHSFTVKN
+297 IFTVSG
-309 TIPTREGYVF
+309 TEPTRVGYTF
-319 KGWKAKDGADTIY
+319 KGWSENKVGTDEYY
-332 AGGALCSVSQ
+332 AGNDYPLTARKDNPNVSA
-342 QGNDVVKNG
+342 
-351 NTWTRTLYAVW
+351 TLYAVW
-362 EEAVPS
+362 EEA
-368 KPEWSDIRR
+368 
-377 EMQKVSVHVT
+377 
-387 CINPDVNHTE
+387 
-397 KTYSYKESNDDTIG
+397 
-411 SVQDS
+411 
-416 AGSYTCTV
+416 
-424 TVHLGRYR
+424 
-432 LQYNQDFNREHE
+432 
-444 FASSL
+444 
-449 TADVVLQY
+449 
-457 NGTGWVIASALPLEL
+457 
-472 KLTCGSAPTP
+472 
-482 NPPGSDVLNSLKVL
+482 
-496 VKCDSKTYH
+496 
-505 FEKPYKMDDGDYR
+505 
-518 LEKVDDNTYTVIVL
+518 
-532 ADKYVEKYN
+532 
-541 AVYPGHTLF
+541 
-550 DNNTKTIKL
+550 
-559 VYRYGAWTVVGS
+559 
-571 NGVTFN
+571 
-577 VSCEQKY
+577 
-584 TVTYTDGVDGE
+584 
-595 VIFADQVSYK
+595 
-605 KPGEKT
+605 
-611 PKFRGTPT
+611 
-619 RTGYKF
+619 
-625 IGWEPAVVG
+625 
-634 TVTANATY
+634 
-642 TAQWVSISDLDP
+642 
-654 APELVSSLY
+654 
-663 MNFQCTNEN
+663 
-672 ASHDHRSEMIAI
+672 
-684 GYGIGA
+684 
-690 GGVIVTDAAGNPVYN
+690 
-705 KDGNITAVITF
+705 
-716 YQDSGFLN
+716 
-724 EYNKRTGVA
+724 
-733 HRYADYEPK
+733 
-742 TKSVDGVLI
+742 
-751 GEVFHMYKKDYPVV
+751 
-765 FDVVCGSLYTVTYK
+765 
-779 DGTNG
+779 
-784 TVFADDVHSNLN
+784 
-796 ANAATPAFVGGT
+796 
-808 PTRPG
+808 
-813 YVFTGWN
+813 
-820 PAVAATVTGNATY
+820 
-833 TAVWEKDAN
+833 
-842 GNGKPDKDEEKYTVT
+842 
-857 YTDGVENEEIF
+857 
-868 ADETYSDLLSGTATP
+868 
-883 AFNGTP
+883 
-889 TRKGYAFTGWNPAV
+889 
-903 AATVTG
+903 
-909 NATYAAVWEEAAPP
+909 APP
-923 KPDKP
+923 MPDKP
-928 TPPTDEI
+928 TAPGE
-935 GGATVAVKCIT
+935 
-946 GHGDLS
+946 GDLS
-952 WKIDSSTFTVG
+952 GLIGNITVNCTNEAATHDPKSKSYALISG
-963 EVTGDDTT
+963 SYTTSEVAGDAEN
-971 GYTCTVTVQAEV
+971 GYTCTVTINSQKYVEKFDADTGVAHDPKDASATVTLKHTDNGWAVERVVPVVFNVACVTEIVPPAKPGAEDLAKLEAPV
-983 YVNAFNSDKKA
+983 EVVCTTKPETHTAASFALIEGTYDIGDVSGNETDGYTCDIIITADEYVTKYNTDF
-994 NGVKHTLADD
+994 GKHTLTGDNS
-1004 AEKTF
+1004 KTL
-1009 TMTYVNGAWTGPT
+1009 TLKYVEGRWVVNDP
-1022 NPAVTFEVKCEE
+1022 VTFPVECEE
-1034 ELVPVHLVIYRN
+1034 ELFPVHLVIYRN

-1052 YKDVAL
+1052 YKDIPL

-1085 GWYDDGAWNNY
+1085 GWYDDGLFNIY
-1096 KANPANPPAGL
+1096 KSDPANPPAGL

-1134 EALRDFQND
+1134 EAWRDFQND

-1155 ALFGSTLPT
+1155 APFGSTLPT

-1217 DGEAFADQ
+1217 NGEAFADQ

-1237 FEGTPTRK
+1237 FEGTPARAGYKFLGWEPTVAETVTENATYVAQWEKLYTVTYTDGVDGKAFKDDVHSDLEKDTPTPAFSGDTPTRK

-1292 DNQNVKHGAKAYK
+1292 DNQNVNHGEKKYK
-1305 VTLGEYTASNVM
+1305 PTLGEYTVSDVM

-1336 EKYSSDMSDAVHTL
+1336 EKYSSDMGDAVHTL

-1403 VCDNQNVKHGGK
+1403 VCDNQNVNHWGK

-1474 KWDGEK
+1474 KWNGEK

-1524 KSYTLIEDT
+1524 KSYTLIEGT

-1616 EVFAD
+1616 EVFED
-1621 VVYNDIP
+1621 VVYKDIP
-1628 YGTNTPAFGTKDPT
+1628 YGTSTPAFGTKDPT
-1642 RKGYKFLG
+1642 RKGYKFVG
-1650 WEPVVADTVTEN
+1650 WEPEVAETVTKN
-1662 ATYVAQWEKLYTVTY
+1662 VTYTAKWEKLYTVTY
-1677 TDGAKGKAFED
+1677 TDGVKGKAFKD
-1688 QVFTDLESGTKT
+1688 QVYSDLEAGTDT
-1700 PEFNGT
+1700 PKFDGK

-1712 KFLGWEPVVADTV
+1712 TFTGWSPKVTDTV
-1725 TENVTYTAPVGRTLH
+1725 TKDVTYVAQWKSVKNGKDNIPKTGDSEIVMVL
-1740 RYLHRRREG
+1740 
-1749 QGVQGSGLQRS
+1749 GSVLLFSFCGAAAVSVYDRKRKHF

>member
-1 MVCAE
+1 MQTVCASGMDRQMKGE
-6 FSVCFWHCS
+6 YFKMKNHGLRRIFSLFLALFMVFTLL
-15 WSSHFCPR
+15 PTTA
-23 LRWQRIRR
+23 LAED
-31 GLTKPSPRP
+31 T
-40 SQWTGTRRRPIPPA
+40 TGADETQPKTVVVNEGEKKTDPPA

-77 DGVGGAVFDNEVH
+77 DGADGAVFPNQV
-90 SNLPSGTATPAFSG
+90 SNLPAGTATPAFSG
-104 SLAREGYTFAGW
+104 TLARDGFTFAGW
-116 NPAVA
+116 KPAVA
-121 ETVTADVTYA
+121 ETVTANVTYVA
-131 AKWEEG
+131 QWEAD
-137 KTGPRRVT
+137 KTSARRVT
-145 LPTIPGPDV
+145 LPTIPKPDPAPA
-154 DLAALDTG
+154 DLNTG

-207 HTIAISDIKAAAS
+207 HTIAISDIKAAAG

-246 NKSGTTACNKGS
+246 NKSGTTACNKGT

-309 TIPTREGYVF
+309 TVPTREGYVF
-319 KGWKAKDGADTIY
+319 KGWKANDGSDTIY
-332 AGGALCSVSQ
+332 TGGMTCAVSQ
-342 QGNDVVKNG
+342 YGNDVVKNG

-362 EEAVPS
+362 EEAAPPTPD
-368 KPEWSDIRR
+368 KPTAPGEGDLSGLIGNI
-377 EMQKVSVHVT
+377 T
-387 CINPDVNHTE
+387 VNCTNGKAAHE
-397 KTYSYKESNDDTIG
+397 LKTKGYTLIS
-411 SVQDS
+411 
-416 AGSYTCTV
+416 GSYTTSEV
-424 TVHLGRYR
+424 AG
-432 LQYNQDFNREHE
+432 DAE
-444 FASSL
+444 
-449 TADVVLQY
+449 
-457 NGTGWVIASALPLEL
+457 NG
-472 KLTCGSAPTP
+472 
-482 NPPGSDVLNSLKVL
+482 
-496 VKCDSKTYH
+496 Y
-505 FEKPYKMDDGDYR
+505 
-518 LEKVDDNTYTVIVL
+518 TYTVTINSQ
-532 ADKYVEKYN
+532 KYVEQFDTDTGAAHDPKGVNATVTLKY
-541 AVYPGHTLF
+541 T
-550 DNNTKTIKL
+550 DN
-559 VYRYGAWTVVGS
+559 GWTVES
-571 NGVTFN
+571 
-577 VSCEQKY
+577 
-584 TVTYTDGVDGE
+584 
-595 VIFADQVSYK
+595 
-605 KPGEKT
+605 
-611 PKFRGTPT
+611 
-619 RTGYKF
+619 
-625 IGWEPAVVG
+625 
-634 TVTANATY
+634 
-642 TAQWVSISDLDP
+642 
-654 APELVSSLY
+654 
-663 MNFQCTNEN
+663 
-672 ASHDHRSEMIAI
+672 
-684 GYGIGA
+684 GA
-690 GGVIVTDAAGNPVYN
+690 
-705 KDGNITAVITF
+705 
-716 YQDSGFLN
+716 
-724 EYNKRTGVA
+724 
-733 HRYADYEPK
+733 
-742 TKSVDGVLI
+742 
-751 GEVFHMYKKDYPVV
+751 PVV
-765 FDVVCGSLYTVTYK
+765 FDVACVTEIVPPARPGAE
-779 DGTNG
+779 DL
-784 TVFADDVHSNLN
+784 SNLK
-796 ANAATPAFVGGT
+796 APVDVTCTTKPETHAAVHFSLRGGT
-808 PTRPG
+808 YTIG
-813 YVFTGWN
+813 D
-820 PAVAATVTGNATY
+820 VAGN
-833 TAVWEKDAN
+833 E
-842 GNGKPDKDEEKYTVT
+842 
-857 YTDGVENEEIF
+857 TD
-868 ADETYSDLLSGTATP
+868 
-883 AFNGTP
+883 
-889 TRKGYAFTGWNPAV
+889 
-903 AATVTG
+903 
-909 NATYAAVWEEAAPP
+909 
-923 KPDKP
+923 
-928 TPPTDEI
+928 
-935 GGATVAVKCIT
+935 
-946 GHGDLS
+946 
-952 WKIDSSTFTVG
+952 
-963 EVTGDDTT
+963 
-971 GYTCTVTVQAEV
+971 GYTCDITVTADK
-983 YVNAFNSDKKA
+983 YVARYNMDY
-994 NGVKHTLADD
+994 GKHTLTGDNT
-1004 AEKTF
+1004 KTL
-1009 TMTYVNGAWTGPT
+1009 TLKYVEGQW
-1022 NPAVTFEVKCEE
+1022 AVDTPITFPVECEE
-1034 ELVPVHLVIYRN
+1034 ELFPVHLVIYRN

-1058 ESQPKGHVIDLSTID
+1058 EGQPKGHVIDLSTID
-1073 IADYYTGNYEFY
+1073 ITDYYTGNYEFY
-1085 GWYDDGAWNNY
+1085 GWYDDGLFNIY
-1096 KANPANPPAGL
+1096 KSDPANPPAGL

-1217 DGEAFADQ
+1217 NGEAFADQ
-1225 AYTAKYEDATPA
+1225 VYTAKYEDATPA
-1237 FEGTPTRK
+1237 FEGTPTRADYKFLGWEPTVAETVTENATYVAQWEKLYTVTYTDGVGEKAFEDDVHSDLEKDTPTPAFSGGTPTRK

-1250 GWNPEVA
+1250 GWTPEVA

-1270 KPVQPDKKAIEG
+1270 KPVQPDKKAIEN

-1292 DNQNVKHGAKAYK
+1292 DNQNVNHGEKKYK
-1305 VTLGEYTASNVM
+1305 PTLGEYTVSAVM

-1322 GYTCTVT
+1322 GYTCTIT
-1329 VRAAKFI
+1329 VKAAKFI
-1336 EKYSSDMSDAVHTL
+1336 DKYNSDMDDAVHTL

-1403 VCDNQNVKHGGK
+1403 VCDNQNVNHWGK

-1446 KIIEKYSSDM
+1446 KIVEKYGSDF
-1456 GKTHALIVGE
+1456 GKPHDLIIGE
-1466 QAEKTVEL
+1466 AAEKTVEL

-1499 PTYDEL
+1499 PTYDDL
-1505 KGLGINAKVDCTTT
+1505 KELGIDAKVHCATT
-1519 TAHNG
+1519 TAHTDAT
-1524 KSYTLIEDT
+1524 YALIGGT
-1533 YNVSDPERKGT
+1533 YEISDPARKGT
-1544 AYTCILTVNAKD
+1544 VYTCTLTVKAKD

-1712 KFLGWEPVVADTV
+1712 KFAGWEPVVSETV
-1725 TENVTYTAPVGRTLH
+1725 TENVTYTAQWEELYTVT
-1740 RYLHRRREG
+1740 YTD
-1749 QGVQGSGLQRS
+1749 GVKGKAFKDQVYSDLESGTATPKFDGKPKRSGYTFTGWSPKVTDTVTKDVTYVAQWKSTKNGKDNVPKTGDSEIVMVLGSVLLFSFCGAAAVSVYDRKRKHF

>member
-1 MVCAE
+1 MQTVCASGMDRQMKGE
-6 FSVCFWHCS
+6 YFKMKNHGLRRIFSLFLALFMVFTLL
-15 WSSHFCPR
+15 PTTA
-23 LRWQRIRR
+23 LAED
-31 GLTKPSPRP
+31 T
-40 SQWTGTRRRPIPPA
+40 TGADETQPKTVVVNEGEKKTDPPA

-77 DGVGGAVFDNEVH
+77 DGADGAVFPNQV
-90 SNLPSGTATPAFSG
+90 SNLPAGTATPAFSG
-104 SLAREGYTFAGW
+104 TLARDGYTFAGW
-116 NPAVA
+116 NPTVA
-121 ETVTADVTYA
+121 GTVTADVTYA

-137 KTGPRRVT
+137 KTSARRVT

-154 DLAALDTG
+154 DPAALDTG

-207 HTIAISDIKAAAS
+207 HTIAISDIKAAAG

-246 NKSGTTACNKGS
+246 NKSGTTACNKGT

-297 ASIRYHSFTVKN
+297 AAIRYHSFTVKN

-319 KGWKAKDGADTIY
+319 KGWKANDGSDTIY
-332 AGGALCSVSQ
+332 TGGMTCAVSQ
-342 QGNDVVKNG
+342 YGNDVVKNG

-362 EEAVPS
+362 EEA
-368 KPEWSDIRR
+368 
-377 EMQKVSVHVT
+377 
-387 CINPDVNHTE
+387 
-397 KTYSYKESNDDTIG
+397 
-411 SVQDS
+411 
-416 AGSYTCTV
+416 
-424 TVHLGRYR
+424 
-432 LQYNQDFNREHE
+432 
-444 FASSL
+444 
-449 TADVVLQY
+449 
-457 NGTGWVIASALPLEL
+457 
-472 KLTCGSAPTP
+472 
-482 NPPGSDVLNSLKVL
+482 
-496 VKCDSKTYH
+496 
-505 FEKPYKMDDGDYR
+505 
-518 LEKVDDNTYTVIVL
+518 
-532 ADKYVEKYN
+532 
-541 AVYPGHTLF
+541 
-550 DNNTKTIKL
+550 
-559 VYRYGAWTVVGS
+559 
-571 NGVTFN
+571 
-577 VSCEQKY
+577 
-584 TVTYTDGVDGE
+584 
-595 VIFADQVSYK
+595 
-605 KPGEKT
+605 
-611 PKFRGTPT
+611 
-619 RTGYKF
+619 
-625 IGWEPAVVG
+625 
-634 TVTANATY
+634 
-642 TAQWVSISDLDP
+642 
-654 APELVSSLY
+654 
-663 MNFQCTNEN
+663 
-672 ASHDHRSEMIAI
+672 
-684 GYGIGA
+684 
-690 GGVIVTDAAGNPVYN
+690 
-705 KDGNITAVITF
+705 
-716 YQDSGFLN
+716 
-724 EYNKRTGVA
+724 
-733 HRYADYEPK
+733 
-742 TKSVDGVLI
+742 
-751 GEVFHMYKKDYPVV
+751 
-765 FDVVCGSLYTVTYK
+765 
-779 DGTNG
+779 
-784 TVFADDVHSNLN
+784 
-796 ANAATPAFVGGT
+796 
-808 PTRPG
+808 
-813 YVFTGWN
+813 
-820 PAVAATVTGNATY
+820 
-833 TAVWEKDAN
+833 
-842 GNGKPDKDEEKYTVT
+842 
-857 YTDGVENEEIF
+857 
-868 ADETYSDLLSGTATP
+868 
-883 AFNGTP
+883 
-889 TRKGYAFTGWNPAV
+889 
-903 AATVTG
+903 
-909 NATYAAVWEEAAPP
+909 APP

-928 TPPTDEI
+928 TAPGE
-935 GGATVAVKCIT
+935 
-946 GHGDLS
+946 GDLS
-952 WKIDSSTFTVG
+952 GLIGNITVNCTNG
-963 EVTGDDTT
+963 KAAHELKAKGYTLISGSYTTSEVAGDAENGYTYTVTINSQKYVEQFDTDTGAAHDPKGVNATVTLKYTDNGWTVESGAPVVFDVACVTEIVPPARPGAEDLSNLKAPVDVTCTT
-971 GYTCTVTVQAEV
+971 KPETHAAVHFSLRGGTYTIGDVAGNETDGYTCDITVTADK
-983 YVNAFNSDKKA
+983 YVARYNMDY
-994 NGVKHTLADD
+994 GKHTPTGDNT
-1004 AEKTF
+1004 KTL
-1009 TMTYVNGAWTGPT
+1009 TLKYVEGQW
-1022 NPAVTFEVKCEE
+1022 AVDTPITFPVECEE
-1034 ELVPVHLVIYRN
+1034 ELFPVHLVIYRN

-1052 YKDVAL
+1052 YKDIAL

-1085 GWYDDGAWNNY
+1085 GWYDDGLFNIY
-1096 KANPANPPAGL
+1096 KSDPANPPAGL

-1155 ALFGSTLPT
+1155 APFGSTLPT

-1217 DGEAFADQ
+1217 NGEAFADQ

-1237 FEGTPTRK
+1237 FEGTPARAGYKFLGWEPTVAETVTENAIYVAQWEKLYTVTYTDGVDGKAFKDDVHSDLEKDTPTPAFSGDTPTRK

-1292 DNQNVKHGAKAYK
+1292 DNQNVNHGEKKYK
-1305 VTLGEYTASNVM
+1305 PTLGEYTVSNVM

-1336 EKYSSDMSDAVHTL
+1336 EKYSSDMGDAVHTL

-1403 VCDNQNVKHGGK
+1403 VCDNQNVNHWGK

-1474 KWDGEK
+1474 KWNGEK

-1621 VVYNDIP
+1621 VVYKDIP
-1628 YGTNTPAFGTKDPT
+1628 YGTGTPAFGTKDPT
-1642 RKGYKFLG
+1642 RKGYKFVG
-1650 WEPVVADTVTEN
+1650 WEPEVAETVTKN
-1662 ATYVAQWEKLYTVTY
+1662 VTYTAKWEKLYTVTY
-1677 TDGAKGKAFED
+1677 TDGVKGKAFKD
-1688 QVFTDLESGTKT
+1688 QVYKDLESGTDT
-1700 PEFNGT
+1700 PKFDGK

-1712 KFLGWEPVVADTV
+1712 TFTGWSPKVTDTV
-1725 TENVTYTAPVGRTLH
+1725 TKDVTYVAQWKSLKNGKDNIPKTGDSEIVMVL
-1740 RYLHRRREG
+1740 
-1749 QGVQGSGLQRS
+1749 GSVLLFSFCGAAAVSVYDRKRKHF

>member
-1 MVCAE
+1 MQTVCASGMDRQMKGE
-6 FSVCFWHCS
+6 YFKMKNHGLRRIFSLFLALFMVFTLL
-15 WSSHFCPR
+15 PTTA
-23 LRWQRIRR
+23 LAED
-31 GLTKPSPRP
+31 T
-40 SQWTGTRRRPIPPA
+40 TGADETQPKTVVVDEGEKKTDPPA

-90 SNLPSGTATPAFSG
+90 SNLPAGTATPAFSG
-104 SLAREGYTFAGW
+104 TLAREGYTFAGW
-116 NPAVA
+116 NPTVA
-121 ETVTADVTYA
+121 GTVTADVTYA

-137 KTGPRRVT
+137 KTSARRVT

-154 DLAALDTG
+154 DPAALDTG

-246 NKSGTTACNKGS
+246 NKSGTTACNKGT

-319 KGWKAKDGADTIY
+319 KGWKANDGSDTIY
-332 AGGALCSVSQ
+332 TGGMTCAVSQ
-342 QGNDVVKNG
+342 YGNDVVKNG

-362 EEAVPS
+362 EEA
-368 KPEWSDIRR
+368 
-377 EMQKVSVHVT
+377 T
-387 CINPDVNHTE
+387 
-397 KTYSYKESNDDTIG
+397 
-411 SVQDS
+411 
-416 AGSYTCTV
+416 
-424 TVHLGRYR
+424 
-432 LQYNQDFNREHE
+432 
-444 FASSL
+444 
-449 TADVVLQY
+449 
-457 NGTGWVIASALPLEL
+457 
-472 KLTCGSAPTP
+472 
-482 NPPGSDVLNSLKVL
+482 
-496 VKCDSKTYH
+496 
-505 FEKPYKMDDGDYR
+505 
-518 LEKVDDNTYTVIVL
+518 
-532 ADKYVEKYN
+532 
-541 AVYPGHTLF
+541 
-550 DNNTKTIKL
+550 
-559 VYRYGAWTVVGS
+559 
-571 NGVTFN
+571 
-577 VSCEQKY
+577 
-584 TVTYTDGVDGE
+584 
-595 VIFADQVSYK
+595 
-605 KPGEKT
+605 
-611 PKFRGTPT
+611 
-619 RTGYKF
+619 
-625 IGWEPAVVG
+625 
-634 TVTANATY
+634 
-642 TAQWVSISDLDP
+642 
-654 APELVSSLY
+654 
-663 MNFQCTNEN
+663 
-672 ASHDHRSEMIAI
+672 
-684 GYGIGA
+684 
-690 GGVIVTDAAGNPVYN
+690 
-705 KDGNITAVITF
+705 
-716 YQDSGFLN
+716 
-724 EYNKRTGVA
+724 
-733 HRYADYEPK
+733 
-742 TKSVDGVLI
+742 
-751 GEVFHMYKKDYPVV
+751 
-765 FDVVCGSLYTVTYK
+765 
-779 DGTNG
+779 
-784 TVFADDVHSNLN
+784 
-796 ANAATPAFVGGT
+796 
-808 PTRPG
+808 
-813 YVFTGWN
+813 
-820 PAVAATVTGNATY
+820 
-833 TAVWEKDAN
+833 
-842 GNGKPDKDEEKYTVT
+842 
-857 YTDGVENEEIF
+857 
-868 ADETYSDLLSGTATP
+868 
-883 AFNGTP
+883 
-889 TRKGYAFTGWNPAV
+889 
-903 AATVTG
+903 
-909 NATYAAVWEEAAPP
+909 PP

-928 TPPTDEI
+928 TAPGE
-935 GGATVAVKCIT
+935 
-946 GHGDLS
+946 GDLS
-952 WKIDSSTFTVG
+952 GLIDNITVNCTNGKAAHELKTKGYTLISGSYTTSEVAGDAENGYTYTVTINSQKYVEQFDTDTGAAHDPKGVNATVTLKYTDNGWTVESGAPVVFDVACVTEIVPPTKPGAEDLAKLEAPVEVACTTKPETHTAASFALIEGTYTVG
-963 EVTGDDTT
+963 DTFGNET
-971 GYTCTVTVQAEV
+971 DGYTCDIIITADEYVTK
-983 YVNAFNSDKKA
+983 YNTDF
-994 NGVKHTLADD
+994 GKHTLTGDNT
-1004 AEKTF
+1004 KPLTLK
-1009 TMTYVNGAWTGPT
+1009 YVEGRWVVNAP
-1022 NPAVTFEVKCEE
+1022 VTFPVECEE
-1034 ELVPVHLVIYRN
+1034 ELFPVHLVIYRN

-1052 YKDVAL
+1052 YKDIAL

-1073 IADYYTGNYEFY
+1073 IADYYTGNYKFY

-1217 DGEAFADQ
+1217 NGEAFADQ

-1250 GWNPEVA
+1250 GWIPEVA
-1257 ETVTEDVTYTAQW
+1257 ETVTDNATYTAQW

-1292 DNQNVKHGAKAYK
+1292 DNQNVNHGEKKYK
-1305 VTLGEYTASNVM
+1305 PTLGEYTVSNVM

-1403 VCDNQNVKHGGK
+1403 VCDNQNVNHWGK

-1466 QAEKTVEL
+1466 QAEKAVEL
-1474 KWDGEK
+1474 KWNGEK

-1544 AYTCILTVNAKD
+1544 VYTCILTVNAKD

-1621 VVYNDIP
+1621 VVYKDIP
-1628 YGTNTPAFGTKDPT
+1628 YGTGTPAFGTKDPT
-1642 RKGYKFLG
+1642 RKGYKFVG
-1650 WEPVVADTVTEN
+1650 WEPEVAETVTKDV
-1662 ATYVAQWEKLYTVTY
+1662 TYTAKWEKLYTVTY
-1677 TDGAKGKAFED
+1677 TDGVKGKAFKD
-1688 QVFTDLESGTKT
+1688 QVYSDLEAGTDT
-1700 PEFNGT
+1700 PKFDGK

-1712 KFLGWEPVVADTV
+1712 TFTGWSPKVTDTV
-1725 TENVTYTAPVGRTLH
+1725 TKDVTYVAQWKSVKNGKDNIPKTGDSEIVMVL
-1740 RYLHRRREG
+1740 
-1749 QGVQGSGLQRS
+1749 GSVLLFSFCGAAAVSVYDRKRKHF

>member
-1 MVCAE
+1 M
-6 FSVCFWHCS
+6 
-15 WSSHFCPR
+15 
-23 LRWQRIRR
+23 
-31 GLTKPSPRP
+31 
-40 SQWTGTRRRPIPPA
+40 RRRPTPPA

-77 DGVGGAVFDNEVH
+77 DGADGAVFDNEVH

-104 SLAREGYTFAGW
+104 TPAREGYTFAGW

-121 ETVTADVTYA
+121 ETVTANVTYA
-131 AKWEEG
+131 AKWEAG
-137 KTGPRRVT
+137 KTNARRVT
-145 LPTIPGPDV
+145 VPPIPDPGVAP
-154 DLAALDTG
+154 AALDTG

-187 EKTKFV
+187 EKTQFV

-198 NHSDTAYNN
+198 NHSDTASTN
-207 HTIAISDIKAAAS
+207 HTIAISDIKAAAG

-246 NKSGTTACNKGS
+246 NKSGTTACNKGT

-319 KGWKAKDGADTIY
+319 KGWKANDGSDTIY
-332 AGGALCSVSQ
+332 TGGMTCAVSQ
-342 QGNDVVKNG
+342 YGNDVVKNG

-362 EEAVPS
+362 EEA
-368 KPEWSDIRR
+368 
-377 EMQKVSVHVT
+377 T
-387 CINPDVNHTE
+387 
-397 KTYSYKESNDDTIG
+397 
-411 SVQDS
+411 
-416 AGSYTCTV
+416 
-424 TVHLGRYR
+424 
-432 LQYNQDFNREHE
+432 
-444 FASSL
+444 
-449 TADVVLQY
+449 
-457 NGTGWVIASALPLEL
+457 
-472 KLTCGSAPTP
+472 
-482 NPPGSDVLNSLKVL
+482 
-496 VKCDSKTYH
+496 
-505 FEKPYKMDDGDYR
+505 
-518 LEKVDDNTYTVIVL
+518 
-532 ADKYVEKYN
+532 
-541 AVYPGHTLF
+541 
-550 DNNTKTIKL
+550 
-559 VYRYGAWTVVGS
+559 
-571 NGVTFN
+571 
-577 VSCEQKY
+577 
-584 TVTYTDGVDGE
+584 
-595 VIFADQVSYK
+595 
-605 KPGEKT
+605 
-611 PKFRGTPT
+611 
-619 RTGYKF
+619 
-625 IGWEPAVVG
+625 
-634 TVTANATY
+634 
-642 TAQWVSISDLDP
+642 
-654 APELVSSLY
+654 
-663 MNFQCTNEN
+663 
-672 ASHDHRSEMIAI
+672 
-684 GYGIGA
+684 
-690 GGVIVTDAAGNPVYN
+690 
-705 KDGNITAVITF
+705 
-716 YQDSGFLN
+716 
-724 EYNKRTGVA
+724 
-733 HRYADYEPK
+733 
-742 TKSVDGVLI
+742 
-751 GEVFHMYKKDYPVV
+751 
-765 FDVVCGSLYTVTYK
+765 
-779 DGTNG
+779 
-784 TVFADDVHSNLN
+784 
-796 ANAATPAFVGGT
+796 
-808 PTRPG
+808 
-813 YVFTGWN
+813 
-820 PAVAATVTGNATY
+820 
-833 TAVWEKDAN
+833 
-842 GNGKPDKDEEKYTVT
+842 
-857 YTDGVENEEIF
+857 
-868 ADETYSDLLSGTATP
+868 
-883 AFNGTP
+883 
-889 TRKGYAFTGWNPAV
+889 
-903 AATVTG
+903 
-909 NATYAAVWEEAAPP
+909 PP

-928 TPPTDEI
+928 TAPGE
-935 GGATVAVKCIT
+935 
-946 GHGDLS
+946 GDLS
-952 WKIDSSTFTVG
+952 GLIGNITVNCTNG
-963 EVTGDDTT
+963 KAAHELKTKGYTLISGSYTTSEVAGDAENGYTYTVTINSQKYVEQFDTDTGAAHDPKDASATVTLKYTDNGWTVTSGTPVVFNVACVTEIVPPAKPGAEDLAKLEAPVEVACTT
-971 GYTCTVTVQAEV
+971 KPETHNAARFPLIEGTYNIGDVSGNETDGYTCDIIITADEYVTK
-983 YVNAFNSDKKA
+983 YNTDF
-994 NGVKHTLADD
+994 GKHTLTGDNT
-1004 AEKTF
+1004 KPLTLK
-1009 TMTYVNGAWTGPT
+1009 YVEGRWVVNDP
-1022 NPAVTFEVKCEE
+1022 VTFPVECEE
-1034 ELVPVHLVIYRN
+1034 ELFPVHLVIYRN

-1058 ESQPKGHVIDLSTID
+1058 ESQPKGHVIGLSTID

-1085 GWYDDGAWNNY
+1085 GWYDDGLFNIY
-1096 KANPANPPAGL
+1096 KSDPANPPAGL

-1143 HSKTEGRLYSTT
+1143 HSKTEGRLYSTA

-1217 DGEAFADQ
+1217 NGEAFADQ

-1237 FEGTPTRK
+1237 FEGTPARAGYKFLGWEPTVAETVTENATYVAQWEKLYTVTYTDGVDGKAFKDDVHSDLEKDTPTPAFSGDTPTRK

-1292 DNQNVKHGAKAYK
+1292 DNQNVNH
-1305 VTLGEYTASNVM
+1305 
-1317 GTAAD
+1317 
-1322 GYTCTVT
+1322 
-1329 VRAAKFI
+1329 
-1336 EKYSSDMSDAVHTL
+1336 
-1350 IAGEPAE
+1350 
-1357 KTIELKWNGEK
+1357 GEK
-1368 WVAETELPVTF
+1368 
-1379 HTLCPPEQPS
+1379 
-1389 KKDIEGAIGRGVKI
+1389 K
-1403 VCDNQNVKHGGK
+1403 
-1415 DYKPT
+1415 YKPT
-1420 QGEYTVSDVTGTASE
+1420 LGEYTVSDVMGTAAE

-1466 QAEKTVEL
+1466 QAEKAVEL
-1474 KWDGEK
+1474 KWNGEK

-1621 VVYNDIP
+1621 VVYKDIP
-1628 YGTNTPAFGTKDPT
+1628 YGTSTPAFGTKDPT
-1642 RKGYKFLG
+1642 RKGYKFVG
-1650 WEPVVADTVTEN
+1650 WEPEVAE
-1662 ATYVAQWEKLYTVTY
+1662 
-1677 TDGAKGKAFED
+1677 
-1688 QVFTDLESGTKT
+1688 
-1700 PEFNGT
+1700 
-1706 PTRKGY
+1706 
-1712 KFLGWEPVVADTV
+1712 TV
-1725 TENVTYTAPVGRTLH
+1725 TENVTYTAKWEELYTVT
-1740 RYLHRRREG
+1740 YTD
-1749 QGVQGSGLQRS
+1749 GVKGKAFKDQVYSDLEAGTDTPKFDGKPTRKGYTFTGWSPKVTDTVTKDVTYVAQWKSVKNGKDNIPKTGDSEIVMVLGSVLLFSFCGAAAVSVYDRKRKHF

>member
-1 MVCAE
+1 MKNHGLRRIFSLFLALFMVFTLLPTTALAE
-6 FSVCFWHCS
+6 D
-15 WSSHFCPR
+15 
-23 LRWQRIRR
+23 
-31 GLTKPSPRP
+31 T
-40 SQWTGTRRRPIPPA
+40 TGADETQPKTVVVDEGEKKTDPPA

-104 SLAREGYTFAGW
+104 SLAREGYTFVGW

-231 GWSKESNAN
+231 GRSKESNAN

-297 ASIRYHSFTVKN
+297 AAIRYHSFTVKN

-319 KGWKAKDGADTIY
+319 KGWKANDGSDTIY
-332 AGGALCSVSQ
+332 TGGMTCAVSQ
-342 QGNDVVKNG
+342 YGNDVVKNG

-909 NATYAAVWEEAAPP
+909 NATYTAVWEEDANGNGT
-923 KPDKP
+923 PDKDEEKYTVSYTDGVENEEIFADQVYGNLLSGTA
-928 TPPTDEI
+928 TP
-935 GGATVAVKCIT
+935 
-946 GHGDLS
+946 
-952 WKIDSSTFTVG
+952 
-963 EVTGDDTT
+963 
-971 GYTCTVTVQAEV
+971 
-983 YVNAFNSDKKA
+983 AFN
-994 NGVKHTLADD
+994 G
-1004 AEKTF
+1004 
-1009 TMTYVNGAWTGPT
+1009 
-1022 NPAVTFEVKCEE
+1022 
-1034 ELVPVHLVIYRN
+1034 
-1046 GDTSKA
+1046 
-1052 YKDVAL
+1052 
-1058 ESQPKGHVIDLSTID
+1058 
-1073 IADYYTGNYEFY
+1073 
-1085 GWYDDGAWNNY
+1085 
-1096 KANPANPPAGL
+1096 
-1107 KEKTVNGWTNLKCMV
+1107 
-1122 YDKYQVV
+1122 
-1129 YFQSE
+1129 
-1134 EALRDFQND
+1134 
-1143 HSKTEGRLYSTT
+1143 
-1155 ALFGSTLPT
+1155 
-1164 ADAPTPTRTGYTFK
+1164 TPTRAGYK
-1178 FWSREGQNGDVT
+1178 FLGWEPTVAETVT
-1190 GQTVNGWTNLYAVW
+1190 ESATYVAQW
-1204 EKNTYTVTYTDGV
+1204 EKLYTVTYTDGV
-1217 DGEAFADQ
+1217 GGKAFKDDVHSDLEKD
-1225 AYTAKYEDATPA
+1225 TKTPA
-1237 FEGTPTRK
+1237 YKDGIPTRK
-1245 GFVFD
+1245 GFKFL
-1250 GWNPEVA
+1250 GWEPEVA
-1257 ETVTEDVTYTAQW
+1257 DTVTEDVTYTAKW
-1270 KPVQPDKKAIEG
+1270 
-1282 AIGRG
+1282 
-1287 VAVVC
+1287 
-1292 DNQNVKHGAKAYK
+1292 
-1305 VTLGEYTASNVM
+1305 GE
-1317 GTAAD
+1317 
-1322 GYTCTVT
+1322 
-1329 VRAAKFI
+1329 
-1336 EKYSSDMSDAVHTL
+1336 
-1350 IAGEPAE
+1350 
-1357 KTIELKWNGEK
+1357 
-1368 WVAETELPVTF
+1368 
-1379 HTLCPPEQPS
+1379 
-1389 KKDIEGAIGRGVKI
+1389 
-1403 VCDNQNVKHGGK
+1403 
-1415 DYKPT
+1415 
-1420 QGEYTVSDVTGTASE
+1420 
-1435 GYTCTITVKAA
+1435 
-1446 KIIEKYSSDM
+1446 
-1456 GKTHALIVGE
+1456 
-1466 QAEKTVEL
+1466 
-1474 KWDGEK
+1474 
-1480 WVAKT
+1480 
-1485 ELPITFHVECPPEK
+1485 
-1499 PTYDEL
+1499 
-1505 KGLGINAKVDCTTT
+1505 
-1519 TAHNG
+1519 
-1524 KSYTLIEDT
+1524 
-1533 YNVSDPERKGT
+1533 
-1544 AYTCILTVNAKD
+1544 
-1556 YVAKYNAEENVGPHT
+1556 
-1571 LDDRDS
+1571 
-1577 KTIELTWNGEKWTAA
+1577 
-1592 ETSVTFNVKCEL
+1592 
-1604 LTVTYTDGVKGE
+1604 
-1616 EVFAD
+1616 
-1621 VVYNDIP
+1621 
-1628 YGTNTPAFGTKDPT
+1628 
-1642 RKGYKFLG
+1642 
-1650 WEPVVADTVTEN
+1650 
-1662 ATYVAQWEKLYTVTY
+1662 LYTVTY

-1688 QVFTDLESGTKT
+1688 QVYENVLSGTKT
-1700 PEFNGT
+1700 PNFDGT

-1712 KFLGWEPVVADTV
+1712 KFVGWEPEVAETV
-1725 TENVTYTAPVGRTLH
+1725 TENVTYTAKWEELYTVT
-1740 RYLHRRREG
+1740 YTD
-1749 QGVQGSGLQRS
+1749 GVKGKAFKDQVYSDLEAGTDTPKFDGKPTRKGYTFTGWSPKVTDTVTKDVTYVAQWKSVKNGKDNIPKTGDSEIVMVLGSVLLFSFCGAAAVSVYDRKRKHF

>member
-1 MVCAE
+1 MQTVCASGMDHQMKGE
-6 FSVCFWHCS
+6 YFKMKNHGLRRIFSLFLALFMVFTLL
-15 WSSHFCPR
+15 PTTA
-23 LRWQRIRR
+23 LAED
-31 GLTKPSPRP
+31 T
-40 SQWTGTRRRPIPPA
+40 TGADETQPKTVVVNGDEKKTDPPA

-77 DGVGGAVFDNEVH
+77 DGADGAVFPNQVYRDL
-90 SNLPSGTATPAFSG
+90 SSGTPTPAFDG
-104 SLAREGYTFAGW
+104 TLAREGYTFAGW
-116 NPAVA
+116 NPTVA
-121 ETVTADVTYA
+121 GTVTADVTYA

-207 HTIAISDIKAAAS
+207 HTIAISDIKAAAG

-297 ASIRYHSFTVKN
+297 AAIRYHSFTVKN

-319 KGWKAKDGADTIY
+319 KGWKANDGSDTIY
-332 AGGALCSVSQ
+332 TGGMTCAVSQ
-342 QGNDVVKNG
+342 YGNDVVKNG

-362 EEAVPS
+362 EEA
-368 KPEWSDIRR
+368 
-377 EMQKVSVHVT
+377 T
-387 CINPDVNHTE
+387 
-397 KTYSYKESNDDTIG
+397 
-411 SVQDS
+411 
-416 AGSYTCTV
+416 
-424 TVHLGRYR
+424 
-432 LQYNQDFNREHE
+432 
-444 FASSL
+444 
-449 TADVVLQY
+449 
-457 NGTGWVIASALPLEL
+457 
-472 KLTCGSAPTP
+472 
-482 NPPGSDVLNSLKVL
+482 
-496 VKCDSKTYH
+496 
-505 FEKPYKMDDGDYR
+505 
-518 LEKVDDNTYTVIVL
+518 
-532 ADKYVEKYN
+532 
-541 AVYPGHTLF
+541 
-550 DNNTKTIKL
+550 
-559 VYRYGAWTVVGS
+559 
-571 NGVTFN
+571 
-577 VSCEQKY
+577 
-584 TVTYTDGVDGE
+584 
-595 VIFADQVSYK
+595 
-605 KPGEKT
+605 
-611 PKFRGTPT
+611 
-619 RTGYKF
+619 
-625 IGWEPAVVG
+625 
-634 TVTANATY
+634 
-642 TAQWVSISDLDP
+642 
-654 APELVSSLY
+654 
-663 MNFQCTNEN
+663 
-672 ASHDHRSEMIAI
+672 
-684 GYGIGA
+684 
-690 GGVIVTDAAGNPVYN
+690 
-705 KDGNITAVITF
+705 
-716 YQDSGFLN
+716 
-724 EYNKRTGVA
+724 
-733 HRYADYEPK
+733 
-742 TKSVDGVLI
+742 
-751 GEVFHMYKKDYPVV
+751 
-765 FDVVCGSLYTVTYK
+765 
-779 DGTNG
+779 
-784 TVFADDVHSNLN
+784 
-796 ANAATPAFVGGT
+796 
-808 PTRPG
+808 
-813 YVFTGWN
+813 
-820 PAVAATVTGNATY
+820 
-833 TAVWEKDAN
+833 
-842 GNGKPDKDEEKYTVT
+842 
-857 YTDGVENEEIF
+857 
-868 ADETYSDLLSGTATP
+868 
-883 AFNGTP
+883 
-889 TRKGYAFTGWNPAV
+889 
-903 AATVTG
+903 
-909 NATYAAVWEEAAPP
+909 PP

-928 TPPTDEI
+928 TAPGE
-935 GGATVAVKCIT
+935 
-946 GHGDLS
+946 GDLS
-952 WKIDSSTFTVG
+952 GLIGNITVNCTNEAATHVPNSKSYVLIAG
-963 EVTGDDTT
+963 SYNTSEVEGDAEN
-971 GYTCTVTVQAEV
+971 GYTCTVTINSQKYVEQFDTNTRTV
-983 YVNAFNSDKKA
+983 HDPKGVNATVTLKYTDNGWTVESGAPVVFDVACVTEIVPPARPGAEDLSNLKAPVDVTCTTKPETHAAVHFSLRGGTYTIGDVAGNETDGYTCDITVTADKYVA
-994 NGVKHTLADD
+994 RYNMDYGKHTLTGDNT
-1004 AEKTF
+1004 KTL
-1009 TMTYVNGAWTGPT
+1009 TLKYVEGQW
-1022 NPAVTFEVKCEE
+1022 AVDTPITFPVECEE
-1034 ELVPVHLVIYRN
+1034 ELFPVHLVIYRN

-1052 YKDVAL
+1052 YKDIAL

-1085 GWYDDGAWNNY
+1085 GWYDDGLFNIY
-1096 KANPANPPAGL
+1096 KSDPANPPAGL

-1217 DGEAFADQ
+1217 NGEAFADQ

-1237 FEGTPTRK
+1237 FEGTPARAGYKFLGWEPTVAETVTENATYVAQWEKLYTITYTDGVDGKAFKDDVHSDLEKDTPTPAFSGDTPTRK

-1250 GWNPEVA
+1250 GWTPEVA
-1257 ETVTEDVTYTAQW
+1257 ETVTDNATYTAQW

-1305 VTLGEYTASNVM
+1305 VTLGEYTVSNVM
-1317 GTAAD
+1317 GAAAD

-1329 VRAAKFI
+1329 VRAGKFI

-1403 VCDNQNVKHGGK
+1403 VCDNQNVNHWGK

-1474 KWDGEK
+1474 KWNGEK

-1616 EVFAD
+1616 EVFED
-1621 VVYNDIP
+1621 VVYKDIP
-1628 YGTNTPAFGTKDPT
+1628 YGTGTPAFGTKDPT
-1642 RKGYKFLG
+1642 RKGYKFVG
-1650 WEPVVADTVTEN
+1650 WEPEVAETVTKN
-1662 ATYVAQWEKLYTVTY
+1662 VTYTAKWEKLYTVTY
-1677 TDGAKGKAFED
+1677 TDGVKGKAFKD
-1688 QVFTDLESGTKT
+1688 QVYSDLEAGTAT
-1700 PEFNGT
+1700 PKFDGK

-1712 KFLGWEPVVADTV
+1712 TFTGWSPKVTDTV
-1725 TENVTYTAPVGRTLH
+1725 TKDVTYVAQWKSVKNGKDNIPKTGDGEIVMVL
-1740 RYLHRRREG
+1740 
-1749 QGVQGSGLQRS
+1749 GSVLLFSFCGAAAVSVYDRKRKHF

>member
-1 MVCAE
+1 MKNHGLRRIFSLFLALFMVFTLLPTTALAE
-6 FSVCFWHCS
+6 D
-15 WSSHFCPR
+15 
-23 LRWQRIRR
+23 
-31 GLTKPSPRP
+31 T
-40 SQWTGTRRRPIPPA
+40 TGADETPPKTVVVNEGEKKTDPPA
-54 QEQPKNENPP
+54 QEQPNNENPP

-77 DGVGGAVFDNEVH
+77 DGADGAVFADKVY
-90 SNLPSGTATPAFSG
+90 SNLSSGTPTPAFDG
-104 SLAREGYTFAGW
+104 TLAREGYTFAGW
-116 NPAVA
+116 NPTVA
-121 ETVTADVTYA
+121 GTVTADVTYA

-137 KTGPRRVT
+137 KTNARRVP
-145 LPTIPGPDV
+145 LPTIPKPDPAPA
-154 DLAALDTG
+154 DLNTG

-297 ASIRYHSFTVKN
+297 AAIRYHSFTVKN

-319 KGWKAKDGADTIY
+319 KGWKANDGSDTIY
-332 AGGALCSVSQ
+332 TGGMTCAVSQ
-342 QGNDVVKNG
+342 YGNDVVKNG

-362 EEAVPS
+362 EEA
-368 KPEWSDIRR
+368 
-377 EMQKVSVHVT
+377 T
-387 CINPDVNHTE
+387 
-397 KTYSYKESNDDTIG
+397 
-411 SVQDS
+411 
-416 AGSYTCTV
+416 
-424 TVHLGRYR
+424 
-432 LQYNQDFNREHE
+432 
-444 FASSL
+444 
-449 TADVVLQY
+449 
-457 NGTGWVIASALPLEL
+457 
-472 KLTCGSAPTP
+472 
-482 NPPGSDVLNSLKVL
+482 
-496 VKCDSKTYH
+496 
-505 FEKPYKMDDGDYR
+505 
-518 LEKVDDNTYTVIVL
+518 
-532 ADKYVEKYN
+532 
-541 AVYPGHTLF
+541 
-550 DNNTKTIKL
+550 
-559 VYRYGAWTVVGS
+559 
-571 NGVTFN
+571 
-577 VSCEQKY
+577 
-584 TVTYTDGVDGE
+584 
-595 VIFADQVSYK
+595 
-605 KPGEKT
+605 
-611 PKFRGTPT
+611 
-619 RTGYKF
+619 
-625 IGWEPAVVG
+625 
-634 TVTANATY
+634 
-642 TAQWVSISDLDP
+642 
-654 APELVSSLY
+654 
-663 MNFQCTNEN
+663 
-672 ASHDHRSEMIAI
+672 
-684 GYGIGA
+684 
-690 GGVIVTDAAGNPVYN
+690 
-705 KDGNITAVITF
+705 
-716 YQDSGFLN
+716 
-724 EYNKRTGVA
+724 
-733 HRYADYEPK
+733 
-742 TKSVDGVLI
+742 
-751 GEVFHMYKKDYPVV
+751 
-765 FDVVCGSLYTVTYK
+765 
-779 DGTNG
+779 
-784 TVFADDVHSNLN
+784 
-796 ANAATPAFVGGT
+796 
-808 PTRPG
+808 
-813 YVFTGWN
+813 
-820 PAVAATVTGNATY
+820 
-833 TAVWEKDAN
+833 
-842 GNGKPDKDEEKYTVT
+842 
-857 YTDGVENEEIF
+857 
-868 ADETYSDLLSGTATP
+868 
-883 AFNGTP
+883 
-889 TRKGYAFTGWNPAV
+889 
-903 AATVTG
+903 
-909 NATYAAVWEEAAPP
+909 PP

-928 TPPTDEI
+928 TAPGE
-935 GGATVAVKCIT
+935 
-946 GHGDLS
+946 GDLS
-952 WKIDSSTFTVG
+952 GLIGNITVNCTNG
-963 EVTGDDTT
+963 KAAHELKAKGYTLISGSYTTNEVAGDAEN
-971 GYTCTVTVQAEV
+971 GYTCTVTINSQKYVEQFDTNTGAAHDPKG
-983 YVNAFNSDKKA
+983 VNATVTLKYTDNGWTVESGAPVVFNVACVTEIVPPARPSAEDLSNLKA
-994 NGVKHTLADD
+994 PVEVACTTKPETHTAASFALIEGTYTVGDTFGNETDGYTCDIIITADEYVTKYNTDFGKHTLTGDNT
-1004 AEKTF
+1004 KPLTLK
-1009 TMTYVNGAWTGPT
+1009 YVEGRWVVNDP
-1022 NPAVTFEVKCEE
+1022 VTFPVECEE

-1046 GDTSKA
+1046 GNTSKA

-1085 GWYDDGAWNNY
+1085 GWYDDGLFNIY
-1096 KANPANPPAGL
+1096 KSDPANPPAGL

-1143 HSKTEGRLYSTT
+1143 HSKTEGRLYST
-1155 ALFGSTLPT
+1155 AAPFGSTLPT

-1217 DGEAFADQ
+1217 NGEAFPNKT
-1225 AYTAKYEDATPA
+1225 YPAKYEDATPA
-1237 FEGTPTRK
+1237 FEGTPARAGYKFLGWEPTVAETVTENVTYVAQWEKLYTVTYTDGVGGKAFEDDVHSDLEKDTPTPAFSGDTPTRK

-1257 ETVTEDVTYTAQW
+1257 ETVTKDVTYTAQW

-1305 VTLGEYTASNVM
+1305 VTLGEYSVSNVM

-1403 VCDNQNVKHGGK
+1403 VCDNQNVNHWGK

-1466 QAEKTVEL
+1466 QAEKAVEL
-1474 KWDGEK
+1474 KWNGEK

-1616 EVFAD
+1616 EVFED
-1621 VVYNDIP
+1621 VVYKDIP
-1628 YGTNTPAFGTKDPT
+1628 YGTGTPAFGTKDPT
-1642 RKGYKFLG
+1642 RKGYKFVG
-1650 WEPVVADTVTEN
+1650 WEPEVAE
-1662 ATYVAQWEKLYTVTY
+1662 
-1677 TDGAKGKAFED
+1677 
-1688 QVFTDLESGTKT
+1688 
-1700 PEFNGT
+1700 
-1706 PTRKGY
+1706 
-1712 KFLGWEPVVADTV
+1712 TV
-1725 TENVTYTAPVGRTLH
+1725 TENVTYTAKWEELYTVT
-1740 RYLHRRREG
+1740 YTD
-1749 QGVQGSGLQRS
+1749 GVKGKAFKDQVYSDLESGTDTPKFDGKPTRKGYTFTGWSPKVTDTVTKDVTYVAQWKSVKNGKDNIPKTGDSEIVMVLGSVLLFSFCGAAAVSVYDRKRKHF

>member
-1 MVCAE
+1 MQTVCASGMDHQMKGE
-6 FSVCFWHCS
+6 YFKMKNHGLRRIFSLLLALFMVFTLL
-15 WSSHFCPR
+15 PTTA
-23 LRWQRIRR
+23 LAED
-31 GLTKPSPRP
+31 T
-40 SQWTGTRRRPIPPA
+40 TGADETQPKTVVVDEGEKKTDPPA

-77 DGVGGAVFDNEVH
+77 DGADGAVFPNQVY
-90 SNLPSGTATPAFSG
+90 SNLSSGTATPAFSG
-104 SLAREGYTFAGW
+104 TPAREGYTFVGW

-121 ETVTADVTYA
+121 GTVTADVTYVA
-131 AKWEEG
+131 QWEAG
-137 KTGPRRVT
+137 KTGPKRVT
-145 LPTIPGPDV
+145 VPPIPDPGVAP
-154 DLAALDTG
+154 AALNTG

-187 EKTKFV
+187 EKTQFV

-207 HTIAISDIKAAAS
+207 HTIAISDIKAAAG

-246 NKSGTTACNKGS
+246 NKSGTTACNKGT

-297 ASIRYHSFTVKN
+297 AAIRYHSFTVKN

-319 KGWKAKDGADTIY
+319 KGWKANDGSDTIY
-332 AGGALCSVSQ
+332 TGGMTCAVSQ
-342 QGNDVVKNG
+342 YGNDVVKNG

-362 EEAVPS
+362 EEA
-368 KPEWSDIRR
+368 
-377 EMQKVSVHVT
+377 T
-387 CINPDVNHTE
+387 
-397 KTYSYKESNDDTIG
+397 
-411 SVQDS
+411 
-416 AGSYTCTV
+416 
-424 TVHLGRYR
+424 
-432 LQYNQDFNREHE
+432 
-444 FASSL
+444 
-449 TADVVLQY
+449 
-457 NGTGWVIASALPLEL
+457 
-472 KLTCGSAPTP
+472 
-482 NPPGSDVLNSLKVL
+482 
-496 VKCDSKTYH
+496 
-505 FEKPYKMDDGDYR
+505 
-518 LEKVDDNTYTVIVL
+518 
-532 ADKYVEKYN
+532 
-541 AVYPGHTLF
+541 
-550 DNNTKTIKL
+550 
-559 VYRYGAWTVVGS
+559 
-571 NGVTFN
+571 
-577 VSCEQKY
+577 
-584 TVTYTDGVDGE
+584 
-595 VIFADQVSYK
+595 
-605 KPGEKT
+605 
-611 PKFRGTPT
+611 
-619 RTGYKF
+619 
-625 IGWEPAVVG
+625 
-634 TVTANATY
+634 
-642 TAQWVSISDLDP
+642 
-654 APELVSSLY
+654 
-663 MNFQCTNEN
+663 
-672 ASHDHRSEMIAI
+672 
-684 GYGIGA
+684 
-690 GGVIVTDAAGNPVYN
+690 
-705 KDGNITAVITF
+705 
-716 YQDSGFLN
+716 
-724 EYNKRTGVA
+724 
-733 HRYADYEPK
+733 
-742 TKSVDGVLI
+742 
-751 GEVFHMYKKDYPVV
+751 
-765 FDVVCGSLYTVTYK
+765 
-779 DGTNG
+779 
-784 TVFADDVHSNLN
+784 
-796 ANAATPAFVGGT
+796 
-808 PTRPG
+808 
-813 YVFTGWN
+813 
-820 PAVAATVTGNATY
+820 
-833 TAVWEKDAN
+833 
-842 GNGKPDKDEEKYTVT
+842 
-857 YTDGVENEEIF
+857 
-868 ADETYSDLLSGTATP
+868 
-883 AFNGTP
+883 
-889 TRKGYAFTGWNPAV
+889 
-903 AATVTG
+903 
-909 NATYAAVWEEAAPP
+909 PP

-928 TPPTDEI
+928 TAPGE
-935 GGATVAVKCIT
+935 
-946 GHGDLS
+946 GDLS
-952 WKIDSSTFTVG
+952 GLIGNITVNCTNG
-963 EVTGDDTT
+963 KAAHELKAKGYTLISGSYTTNEVAGDAEN
-971 GYTCTVTVQAEV
+971 GYTCTVTINSQKYVEQFDTNTRTV
-983 YVNAFNSDKKA
+983 HDPKGVNATVTLKYTDNGWTVESGAPVVFDVACVTEIVPPARPGAEDLSNLKAPVDVTCTTKPETHAAVHFSLRGGTYTIGDVAGNETDGYTCDITVTADKYVA
-994 NGVKHTLADD
+994 RYNMDYGKHTLTGDNT
-1004 AEKTF
+1004 KTL
-1009 TMTYVNGAWTGPT
+1009 TLKYVEGQW
-1022 NPAVTFEVKCEE
+1022 AVDTPITFPVECEE
-1034 ELVPVHLVIYRN
+1034 ELFPVHLVIYRN

-1052 YKDVAL
+1052 YKDIAL

-1155 ALFGSTLPT
+1155 APFGSILPT

-1217 DGEAFADQ
+1217 NGEAFADQ

-1237 FEGTPTRK
+1237 FEGTPARAGYKFLGWEPTVAETVTENATYVAQWEKLYTVTYTDGVDGKAFEDDVHSDLEKDTPTPAFSGGTPTRK

-1250 GWNPEVA
+1250 GWTPEVA
-1257 ETVTEDVTYTAQW
+1257 EAVTEDVTYTAQW

-1292 DNQNVKHGAKAYK
+1292 DNQNVNHGEKKYK
-1305 VTLGEYTASNVM
+1305 PTLGEYTVSNVM

-1336 EKYSSDMSDAVHTL
+1336 EKYSSDMGDAVHTL

-1403 VCDNQNVKHGGK
+1403 VCDNQNVNHWGK

-1446 KIIEKYSSDM
+1446 KIVEKYSSDM

-1474 KWDGEK
+1474 KWNGEK

-1524 KSYTLIEDT
+1524 KSYTLIEGT
-1533 YNVSDPERKGT
+1533 YDVSDPERKGT

-1577 KTIELTWNGEKWTAA
+1577 KAIELTWNGEKWTAA

-1621 VVYNDIP
+1621 VVYKDIP
-1628 YGTNTPAFGTKDPT
+1628 YGTSTPAFGTKDPT
-1642 RKGYKFLG
+1642 REGYKFVG
-1650 WEPVVADTVTEN
+1650 WEPEVAE
-1662 ATYVAQWEKLYTVTY
+1662 
-1677 TDGAKGKAFED
+1677 
-1688 QVFTDLESGTKT
+1688 
-1700 PEFNGT
+1700 
-1706 PTRKGY
+1706 
-1712 KFLGWEPVVADTV
+1712 TV
-1725 TENVTYTAPVGRTLH
+1725 TENVTYTAKWEELYTVT
-1740 RYLHRRREG
+1740 YTD
-1749 QGVQGSGLQRS
+1749 GVKGKAFKDQVYSDLEAGTATPKFDGKPTRKGYTFTGWSPKVTDTVTKDVTYVAQWKSVKNGKDNIPKTGDSEIVMVLGSVLLFSFCGAAAVSVYDRKRKHF

>member
-1 MVCAE
+1 MKNHGLRRIFSLFLALFMVFTLLPTTALAE
-6 FSVCFWHCS
+6 D
-15 WSSHFCPR
+15 
-23 LRWQRIRR
+23 
-31 GLTKPSPRP
+31 T
-40 SQWTGTRRRPIPPA
+40 TGADETQPKTVVVDEGEKKTDPPA

-90 SNLPSGTATPAFSG
+90 SNLPAGTATPAFSG
-104 SLAREGYTFAGW
+104 TLAREGYTFAGW
-116 NPAVA
+116 NPTVA
-121 ETVTADVTYA
+121 GTVTADVTYA

-137 KTGPRRVT
+137 KTSARRVT

-154 DLAALDTG
+154 DPAALDTG

-297 ASIRYHSFTVKN
+297 AAIRYHSFTVKN

-319 KGWKAKDGADTIY
+319 KGWKAKDGSDTIY
-332 AGGALCSVSQ
+332 TGGTLCSVSQ

-362 EEAVPS
+362 EKAVPS
-368 KPEWSDIRR
+368 KPQWSDIRG

-387 CINPDVNHTE
+387 CSNPDVNHTE

-595 VIFADQVSYK
+595 VIFKDQVSYK

-833 TAVWEKDAN
+833 TAVWEEDAN
-842 GNGKPDKDEEKYTVT
+842 GNGTPDKDEEKYTVS

-868 ADETYSDLLSGTATP
+868 ADQVYGNLLSGTATP

-889 TRKGYAFTGWNPAV
+889 TRTGYVFGGWNPAV

-909 NATYAAVWEEAAPP
+909 NATYTAVWEEDANGNGT
-923 KPDKP
+923 PDKDEEKYTVSYTDGVENEEIFADQVYGNLLSGTA
-928 TPPTDEI
+928 TP
-935 GGATVAVKCIT
+935 
-946 GHGDLS
+946 
-952 WKIDSSTFTVG
+952 
-963 EVTGDDTT
+963 
-971 GYTCTVTVQAEV
+971 
-983 YVNAFNSDKKA
+983 AFN
-994 NGVKHTLADD
+994 G
-1004 AEKTF
+1004 
-1009 TMTYVNGAWTGPT
+1009 
-1022 NPAVTFEVKCEE
+1022 
-1034 ELVPVHLVIYRN
+1034 
-1046 GDTSKA
+1046 
-1052 YKDVAL
+1052 
-1058 ESQPKGHVIDLSTID
+1058 
-1073 IADYYTGNYEFY
+1073 
-1085 GWYDDGAWNNY
+1085 
-1096 KANPANPPAGL
+1096 
-1107 KEKTVNGWTNLKCMV
+1107 
-1122 YDKYQVV
+1122 
-1129 YFQSE
+1129 
-1134 EALRDFQND
+1134 
-1143 HSKTEGRLYSTT
+1143 
-1155 ALFGSTLPT
+1155 
-1164 ADAPTPTRTGYTFK
+1164 TPTRAGYK
-1178 FWSREGQNGDVT
+1178 FLGWEPTVAETVT
-1190 GQTVNGWTNLYAVW
+1190 ESATYVAQW
-1204 EKNTYTVTYTDGV
+1204 EKLYTVTYTDGV
-1217 DGEAFADQ
+1217 GGKAFKDDVHSDLEKD
-1225 AYTAKYEDATPA
+1225 TKTPA
-1237 FEGTPTRK
+1237 YKDGIPTRK
-1245 GFVFD
+1245 GFKFL
-1250 GWNPEVA
+1250 GWEPEVA
-1257 ETVTEDVTYTAQW
+1257 DTVTEDVTYTAKW
-1270 KPVQPDKKAIEG
+1270 
-1282 AIGRG
+1282 
-1287 VAVVC
+1287 
-1292 DNQNVKHGAKAYK
+1292 
-1305 VTLGEYTASNVM
+1305 GELY
-1317 GTAAD
+1317 
-1322 GYTCTVT
+1322 
-1329 VRAAKFI
+1329 
-1336 EKYSSDMSDAVHTL
+1336 
-1350 IAGEPAE
+1350 
-1357 KTIELKWNGEK
+1357 
-1368 WVAETELPVTF
+1368 
-1379 HTLCPPEQPS
+1379 
-1389 KKDIEGAIGRGVKI
+1389 
-1403 VCDNQNVKHGGK
+1403 
-1415 DYKPT
+1415 
-1420 QGEYTVSDVTGTASE
+1420 
-1435 GYTCTITVKAA
+1435 
-1446 KIIEKYSSDM
+1446 
-1456 GKTHALIVGE
+1456 
-1466 QAEKTVEL
+1466 
-1474 KWDGEK
+1474 
-1480 WVAKT
+1480 
-1485 ELPITFHVECPPEK
+1485 
-1499 PTYDEL
+1499 
-1505 KGLGINAKVDCTTT
+1505 
-1519 TAHNG
+1519 
-1524 KSYTLIEDT
+1524 
-1533 YNVSDPERKGT
+1533 
-1544 AYTCILTVNAKD
+1544 
-1556 YVAKYNAEENVGPHT
+1556 
-1571 LDDRDS
+1571 
-1577 KTIELTWNGEKWTAA
+1577 
-1592 ETSVTFNVKCEL
+1592 
-1604 LTVTYTDGVKGE
+1604 TVTYTDGAKGKAFE
-1616 EVFAD
+1616 D
-1621 VVYNDIP
+1621 QVYENVLS
-1628 YGTNTPAFGTKDPT
+1628 GTKTPNFDGTPT

-1677 TDGAKGKAFED
+1677 TDGAKGKAFKD
-1688 QVFTDLESGTKT
+1688 QVYSDLEAGTDT
-1700 PEFNGT
+1700 PKFDGK

-1712 KFLGWEPVVADTV
+1712 TFTGWSPKVTDTV
-1725 TENVTYTAPVGRTLH
+1725 TKDVTYVAQWKSVKNGKDNIPKTGDSEIVMVL
-1740 RYLHRRREG
+1740 
-1749 QGVQGSGLQRS
+1749 GSVLLFSFCGAAAVSVYDRKRKHF